1 MKDFFNRRQRFSLRK
16 YSFGVASV
24 LLGTALFAAHSAQAD
39 EVGTPTVS
47 AGNPGTSVAGES
59 SSSLVNTTTTAP
71 QPNPAASVTSPSAS
85 ATSTST
91 VALVSTASE
100 VASASTTETTST
112 ATAPATTATAAA
124 TASSTPTAAGTT
136 SVGSATSSS
145 TGATST
151 SAVTPTAVQPTVAQP
166 VAPTTQPTATT
177 QPVSAPT
184 ATQPVA
190 STQPTS
196 ASVAQPATTT
206 LTTSTPSPTS
216 AANTAALTTM
226 LTANPMS
233 AVGTAPEVRSRSSR
247 RRRSLDNPESTSYT
261 TGAATATPIM
271 SDPNGA
277 TITNRPL
284 VVPTPKDPNDHI
296 TAGIN
301 YQLNPNTSQYTYLVT
316 DLMGFN
322 KAYNTKYYYRMS
334 KPYDNS
340 TNVTIELVDGATN
353 TVKETKQING
363 AGTVNLGQATLA
375 PISGA
380 KQAYI
385 EFRFENIVDADK
397 TNRPALRATWKYNGS
412 ATDFDGQRSAIQIYD
427 VVNPANEGTT
437 ITDPQYYIP
446 RLTHKTTYY
455 KVVDKNASTYDKN
468 RLVGKFVQDTNGN
481 YIKNSSTAGDYKLV
495 NKDGIP
501 DVGTQSY
508 RETGNEESLGSFTLT
523 AMEGQDFHAS
533 ALRAF
538 EGYSLYQT
546 ADPRSLVD
554 VLKKP
559 YQVGQRWFDVANA
572 EGAVKRIKE
581 VVKEDG
587 TVRIEMWA
595 IKSDS
600 LNKIA
605 KDVNT
610 DGYVKVYE
618 TVIRPGSNNKID
630 HPEDLGKYP
639 TIDDAGWNRDNN
651 TPSYPGLKPEYRDK
665 LVKGQPF
672 AIFSDKQ
679 NTNYKGDL
687 EFARGSGADFIY
699 KRPDGTFYRMSWAGT
714 VAQNNVE
721 VKENPVSATEAA
733 QYSPRYSSAGEFY
746 VNRGS
751 SDTSY
756 TINGVPVAS
765 GNIFRLENKLT
776 PSYETIY
783 YYVKNEPIDI
793 ELKLKKVL
801 KSLNTTVQPELKK
814 GAFSFNITNV
824 AADPANPLEK
834 DGPAINAT
842 VTNKEDG
849 SIPFTQ
855 KITQA
860 DGTEKEVSL
869 IQLDKVGI
877 YKYRIT
883 EVAGSDT
890 EVDYDGMSVIATVTV
905 TEKKDSSGNYLG
917 EHEYTVTYTS
927 KKGQD
932 DSGNKTDPDVSAT
945 NPTGTGTDTE
955 FNNFVVAPVNVE
967 FDFTKKL
974 SGRNLKANEFTFNLL
989 NEAGAVVGTA
999 KNDANGNIKFTG
1011 IKYKVSDLGTNSAG
1025 KRNDSKT
1032 FNYTVKEVVPTTAE
1046 AGMSYDQMEA
1056 KVAVTVTKTG
1066 HTLTTATTYSSVNGI
1081 DANGNPTTGVD
1092 KEFNNTFTPNPVKVN
1107 LEFDKSLSNGT
1118 LNAGDFSFKLTGD
1131 GNVNETVTNKA
1142 NGKINFSTLSFDK
1155 AGVYNYTVKEV
1166 AGTNTDVDYDAMTI
1180 NVKVT
1185 VTKDANTG
1193 LLSASTV
1200 MTSSG
1205 GEATDANDRVFN
1217 NYVVPAIPIRVD
1229 FKKALVGR
1237 PLKKNEFTFEMKDK
1251 NGVVV
1256 ATGTNDEHGVVTFN
1270 QLPEVTNAQVGKV
1283 IKYTVS
1289 EKVPANKEFGV
1300 TYDNMVAEVSVS
1312 VVKNATSHALQ
1323 AVVTYPGGD
1332 TEFNNT
1338 VTPPTTPDFQPEKFI
1353 VNKEKYDITGTKLM
1367 DDDDELADEYT
1378 DTNANPYADGTA
1390 NNEPENLNTKT
1401 VKKGD
1406 KIVYQVWLDTTNLK
1420 ASDNI
1425 QAVGISDKYEADKL
1439 EINVADIKAY
1449 DSVTG
1454 VDVTDKFDI
1463 TVNNGVITATSKASF
1478 IKDIN
1483 NDPVIDTTK
1492 FAFGRYYKFD
1502 IPATVKMTTP
1512 NGVDIENTA
1521 NQIVHQYDPTNRN
1534 ITKPE
1539 KPTQKRVVNLPVP
1552 LEFDFTKKLD
1562 GRNLVENEF
1571 TFVLK
1576 KDGVAIQTVKNS
1588 APDATTGIAKIA
1600 FKPLEFTKAD
1610 AGNTFTY
1617 TVEEVAGTDATVSY
1631 DNMVATIK
1639 VEVKHD
1645 GTTMTTVVNMLQDAP
1660 DKEFNNTVKPPE
1672 EPKFNPEKY
1681 VVSKE
1686 KFDIT
1691 GDKLLDDDSELADKY
1706 GDTKANPYVDGTAN
1720 NEPENLNTKTVKPGS
1735 KLVYQVWL
1743 DTKQFSATNTENI
1756 QTVGI
1761 TDNYDEAKL
1770 DVNSIKVYDSVTGAD
1785 VTSKFDIANTGGVI
1799 TATLKAGFT
1808 KSLGDAN
1815 NTQIIDTTKFAFGRY
1830 YKVDISTTVK
1840 TDAPAGK
1847 DIENTA
1853 GQIVHYYNPRTNTV
1867 EKPEKPTEKRVNSVP
1882 VPLELKF
1889 TKALD
1894 GRALQAGEFEFI
1906 LEKDGVEV
1914 ERVKNDAAGKINF
1927 KKLEFGKNDLGKT
1940 YNYTVREVAG
1950 TDATVTYD
1958 TMVATVSVS
1967 ISHDGT
1973 AKAIVKNV
1981 VDAPDKEFNNK
1992 VKPPEE
1998 PKFNP
2003 EKYVVSTEKFDIT
2016 GDKLLDDDSEL
2027 TDKYGDTNANPYAD
2041 GTANN
2046 EPENLNTKTVKP
2058 GSKLVYQVWLDT
2070 TQFSAT
2076 NTENIQTVGI
2086 TDNYDEAK
2094 LNVNSIKVYDSVT
2107 GSDVTSKFDIANT
2120 GGVITATLKAGFTKS
2135 LGDANNTQIIDTTKF
2150 AFGRYYKVDISTTVK
2165 TDAPAGKD
2173 IENTAGQI
2181 VHYYNPRTN
2190 TVEKPEKPTEKRVNS
2205 VPVPL
2210 ELNFTK
2216 KLDGRQLKANEFTFV
2231 LKKDGVEVER
2241 AKNDA
2246 PDATTGIAKIN
2257 FTKLEFG
2264 KDDIGK
2270 TYNYTVEEVKG
2281 TDSTVSYDGMVAT
2294 VRVSISHDGTA
2305 KAIVKNVVD
2314 APDKEFDNR
2323 VTPPE
2328 EPKFNPE
2335 KYVVRDEDF
2344 DLTGKKLLDDDSEL
2358 ADKYG
2363 DTKINPYADKS
2374 NNNEKVTVRNDKGEL
2389 EEVFENLNTQP
2400 VKRGQ
2405 KFYYQV
2411 WLDTTQF
2418 SANNKENIQTVG
2430 ITDNYDESK
2439 LIVTKN
2445 TIKVYDGETGADVTS
2460 KFDVAVTNG
2469 IITAN
2474 LKSGF
2479 TKSLGDANNT
2489 QVIDTTKFEFG
2500 RYYKVVIPATVSQD
2514 AYDGSEIENTA
2525 TQTVHYYNPRT
2536 HTVETPDKPTQKRV
2550 NNIPTAIQLIFGK
2563 TLNGRK
2569 LQADEFSFV
2578 LKDKETNKILE
2589 KAKNDADGKV
2599 TFKTI
2604 NYSKA
2609 DIGQTFNYIV
2619 EEEKGDKP
2627 GVTYDDMKVNVTVQ
2641 VIQPSSGDQLST
2653 VISYATEGGDA
2664 FTADDTVFD
2673 NNVTPNFKPEKYVVS
2688 KEKFDLKGTKLLDD
2702 DAPNGKV
2709 EAENLNHHTLTRGQK
2724 FYYQVWL
2731 DTREFTA
2738 ESNIQSVGITDDYD
2752 EAKLDID
2759 ESAIKVYDGE
2769 TDVTD
2774 KFDISIKNGVIYA
2787 TSKPSLTKPISATDA
2802 TPVIDTT
2809 KFAFGRYYKFDIPA
2823 TVKNIKDNDGVE
2835 FSNTANEIVHQYNP
2849 YNKQVTTPKKPTQT
2863 RENNV
2868 PVPLEFNYTKKL
2880 EGRELTAGE
2889 FSFLLKDQDGKVLQ
2903 TVSNDKDGHIKFEQL
2918 LFSKADLGKTF
2929 TYTVEEV
2936 NDNKPGISYDAM
2948 KATVTVQVTKDG
2960 KILKTVVNHASAGG
2974 NATDANDKEFNN
2986 KVVPPEK
2993 PKFQPEK
3000 YVVNQEKFDITGDKL
3015 VDDDKELADKYADT
3029 NANPYVDKTDNNEKE
3044 NLNTKTVKRGDK
3056 LVYQVWLDTTKFDA
3070 NNKDYIQTVGITDN
3084 YDEKKLNVNQPD
3096 IKAYD
3101 GKTGKDVTAMFD
3113 IKVENGVITAN
3124 LKDGFTKSLGD
3135 KDNTQIIDTT
3145 KFAFGRYYKFDI
3157 PAIVKDSKNEK
3168 GEFDVPSGSDIEN
3181 TAGQTVHY
3189 YDPTVKKVVKTP
3201 EKPTEKRV
3209 VNISASV
3216 TFEFTKKLGGRDL
3229 KAGEFSFV
3237 LKDRKGK
3244 VIETVSNDA
3253 DGKIKFSAL
3262 EYKHGEEGIHFYT
3275 VEEVKGNDTTVTY
3288 DKMVAKVTVLVAKGG
3303 NVMTVTSKLP
3313 EDTEFNNIVTPPTP
3327 PTPVVP
3333 PVTPPTPP
3341 TPVVP
3346 PVTPPTPPT
3355 PVVPP
3360 VTPPTP
3366 PTPVVPPVTPPTPPT
3381 PVVPPVT
3388 PPTPPT
3394 PVVPPVTPPTSPE
3407 VSREQGL
3414 PKTGENK
3421 SVVAMAFGGL
3431 LAAAG
3436 LGLAG
3441 KRKKED

>member
-91 VALVSTASE
+91 VALVSPASE

-455 KVVDKNASTYDKN
+455 KVVDKNASTYDMN

-495 NKDGIP
+495 NKDGTP

-630 HPEDLGKYP
+630 HPEDFGKNP

-651 TPSYPGLKPEYRDK
+651 KPSYEGLKPEYRDK
-665 LVKGQPF
+665 LVMGQPF

-699 KRPDGTFYRMSWAGT
+699 KRPDGTFYRMSWAGN

-1217 NYVVPAIPIRVD
+1217 NFVVPAIPIRVD

-1237 PLKKNEFTFEMKDK
+1237 SLKANEFTFEMKDSA
-1251 NGVVV
+1251 GTVV
-1256 ATGTNDEHGVVTFN
+1256 ATGTNDANGVVTFN
-1270 QLPEVTNAQVGKV
+1270 QLPKVKNAQVGQT
-1283 IKYTVS
+1283 IKYYVS
-1289 EKVPANKEFGV
+1289 EKVPSNKEFGV
-1300 TYDNMVAEVSVS
+1300 TYDSMVAEVSVTVS
-1312 VVKNATSHALQ
+1312 KNADHTLKAT
-1323 AVVTYPGGD
+1323 VTYPGGD

-1338 VTPPTTPDFQPEKFI
+1338 VIPPTTPDFQPEKFI
-1353 VNKEKYDITGTKLM
+1353 VNKEKYDITGNKLM
-1367 DDDDELADEYT
+1367 DDDDELADEYV
-1378 DTNANPYADGTA
+1378 DTNANPYVDGTT

-1406 KIVYQVWLDTTNLK
+1406 KIVYQVWLDTTKLK

-1454 VDVTDKFDI
+1454 VDVTAKFDI
-1463 TVNNGVITATSKASF
+1463 KVENGTITATSKNEF
-1478 IKDIN
+1478 IKDAN
-1483 NDPVIDTTK
+1483 NNPVIDTTK
-1492 FAFGRYYKFD
+1492 FEFGRYYKFD
-1502 IPATVKMTTP
+1502 IPATVKTTTP
-1512 NGVDIENTA
+1512 DGVDIVNTA
-1521 NQIVHQYDPTNRN
+1521 NQVVHQYDPTKK
-1534 ITKPE
+1534 TVTTPPK
-1539 KPTQKRVVNLPVP
+1539 KDTQKRVVNLPISLP
-1552 LEFDFTKKLD
+1552 LNFTKRLD
-1562 GRNLVENEF
+1562 GRQLQANEF
-1571 TFVLK
+1571 TFELR
-1576 KDGVAIQTVKNS
+1576 KDGVKVADAQND
-1588 APDATTGIAKIA
+1588 APNANGVAKIN
-1600 FKPLEFTKAD
+1600 FKALQFTHDDLGK
-1610 AGNTFTY
+1610 TYTY
-1617 TVEEVAGTDATVSY
+1617 TVNEVAGSDATVTY
-1631 DNMVATIK
+1631 DTMVATITVTIQK
-1639 VEVKHD
+1639 D
-1645 GTTMTTVVNMLQDAP
+1645 GTAKAIVAHLDQDAP

-1681 VVSKE
+1681 VVDKE

-1691 GDKLLDDDSELADKY
+1691 GDKLVDDDKELADKY
-1706 GDTKANPYVDGTAN
+1706 ADTNANPYADDASN
-1720 NEPENLNTKTVKPGS
+1720 NEPENLNTKTVKPGD

-1756 QTVGI
+1756 QTLGI
-1761 TDNYDEAKL
+1761 TDNYDEDKL
-1770 DVNSIKVYDSVTGAD
+1770 DVNSIKVYDSVTGTD

-1830 YKVDISTTVK
+1830 YKVDIV
-1840 TDAPAGK
+1840 
-1847 DIENTA
+1847 
-1853 GQIVHYYNPRTNTV
+1853 
-1867 EKPEKPTEKRVNSVP
+1867 
-1882 VPLELKF
+1882 
-1889 TKALD
+1889 
-1894 GRALQAGEFEFI
+1894 
-1906 LEKDGVEV
+1906 
-1914 ERVKNDAAGKINF
+1914 
-1927 KKLEFGKNDLGKT
+1927 
-1940 YNYTVREVAG
+1940 
-1950 TDATVTYD
+1950 
-1958 TMVATVSVS
+1958 
-1967 ISHDGT
+1967 
-1973 AKAIVKNV
+1973 
-1981 VDAPDKEFNNK
+1981 
-1992 VKPPEE
+1992 
-1998 PKFNP
+1998 
-2003 EKYVVSTEKFDIT
+2003 
-2016 GDKLLDDDSEL
+2016 
-2027 TDKYGDTNANPYAD
+2027 
-2041 GTANN
+2041 
-2046 EPENLNTKTVKP
+2046 
-2058 GSKLVYQVWLDT
+2058 
-2070 TQFSAT
+2070 
-2076 NTENIQTVGI
+2076 
-2086 TDNYDEAK
+2086 
-2094 LNVNSIKVYDSVT
+2094 
-2107 GSDVTSKFDIANT
+2107 
-2120 GGVITATLKAGFTKS
+2120 
-2135 LGDANNTQIIDTTKF
+2135 
-2150 AFGRYYKVDISTTVK
+2150 TTVK

-2328 EPKFNPE
+2328 EPEFKPE
-2335 KYVVRDEDF
+2335 KYVVRDEYF

-2374 NNNEKVTVRNDKGEL
+2374 NNNEKVTVPNDKGEL

-2445 TIKVYDGETGADVTS
+2445 TIKVYDGETGTDVTS
-2460 KFDVAVTNG
+2460 KFDVAVTNDG

-2536 HTVETPDKPTQKRV
+2536 HKVETPDKPTQKRV

-3216 TFEFTKKLGGRDL
+3216 TFEFTKKLEGRDL

>member
-91 VALVSTASE
+91 VALVSPASE
-100 VASASTTETTST
+100 VASASTTETTSI

-233 AVGTAPEVRSRSSR
+233 AAGTATEVRSRSSR
-247 RRRSLDNPESTSYT
+247 RRRSLDNPESTSHT
-261 TGAATATPIM
+261 TGAATATPTM

-455 KVVDKNASTYDKN
+455 KVVDKNASTYDMN

-495 NKDGIP
+495 NKDGTP

-630 HPEDLGKYP
+630 HPEDLGKNP

-699 KRPDGTFYRMSWAGT
+699 KRPDGTFYRMSWAGN

-765 GNIFRLENKLT
+765 GNIFRLENKLS
-776 PSYETIY
+776 PSYETVY

-860 DGTEKEVSL
+860 DGAEKEVSL

-890 EVDYDGMSVIATVTV
+890 EVDYDEMSVTATVTV
-905 TEKKDSSGNYLG
+905 TEKKDASGNYLG
-917 EHEYTVTYTS
+917 EYEYTVTYTS
-927 KKGQD
+927 EKGQD
-932 DSGNKTDPDVSAT
+932 DKGKETGTNVSAT
-945 NPTGTGTDTE
+945 NPKEKTGTDTE

-989 NEAGAVVGTA
+989 NEAGTVVGTA

-1166 AGTNTDVDYDAMTI
+1166 PGTNTDVDYDAMTI

-1217 NYVVPAIPIRVD
+1217 NFVVPPVPVNVN
-1229 FKKALVGR
+1229 FTKALAGR
-1237 PLKKNEFTFEMKDK
+1237 TLVAGEFTFEMKDE

-1270 QLPEVTNAQVGKV
+1270 QLPEVKNAQVGKV
-1283 IKYTVS
+1283 IKYKVT

-1300 TYDNMVAEVSVS
+1300 TYDNMVAEVSVTVS
-1312 VVKNATSHALQ
+1312 KNADHTLKAT
-1323 AVVTYPGGD
+1323 VTYPGGD

-1353 VNKEKYDITGTKLM
+1353 VNKEKFDITGNKLM
-1367 DDDDELADEYT
+1367 DDDDELANEYT
-1378 DTNANPYADGTA
+1378 DTNANPYVDGTI

-1425 QAVGISDKYEADKL
+1425 QAVGITDKYEADKL
-1439 EINVADIKAY
+1439 KINVADIKAY

-1454 VDVTDKFDI
+1454 ADVTSKFVI
-1463 TVNNGVITATSKASF
+1463 AVNNGEITATSKDEF
-1478 IKDIN
+1478 IKDKVN
-1483 NDPVIDTTK
+1483 NPVIDTTK
-1492 FAFGRYYKFD
+1492 FEFGRYYKFD
-1502 IPATVKMTTP
+1502 IPATVKTTTP
-1512 NGVDIENTA
+1512 DGVDIVNTA
-1521 NQIVHQYDPTNRN
+1521 NQIVHQYDPTKKDV
-1534 ITKPE
+1534 TKP
-1539 KPTQKRVVNLPVP
+1539 KKDTQKRVVNLPISLP
-1552 LEFDFTKKLD
+1552 LNFTKRLD
-1562 GRNLVENEF
+1562 GRQLQANEF
-1571 TFVLK
+1571 TFELR
-1576 KDGVAIQTVKNS
+1576 KDGVKVAEAQNG
-1588 APDATTGIAKIA
+1588 APNANGVAKIN
-1600 FKPLEFTKAD
+1600 FKALQFTHAD
-1610 AGNTFTY
+1610 LGKTYTY
-1617 TVEEVAGTDATVSY
+1617 TVNEVAGSDATVTY
-1631 DNMVATIK
+1631 DTMVATVRVSIS
-1639 VEVKHD
+1639 HD
-1645 GTTMTTVVNMLQDAP
+1645 GTAKAIVKNVVDAP
-1660 DKEFNNTVKPPE
+1660 DKEFNNKVKPPE

-1681 VVSKE
+1681 VVSTE

-1691 GDKLLDDDSELADKY
+1691 GDKLVDDDSELTDKY
-1706 GDTKANPYVDGTAN
+1706 GDTNANPYADGTAN

-1743 DTKQFSATNTENI
+1743 DTTQFSATNTENI

-1830 YKVDISTTVK
+1830 YKFDIVTTVK

-1867 EKPEKPTEKRVNSVP
+1867 EKPN
-1882 VPLELKF
+1882 
-1889 TKALD
+1889 
-1894 GRALQAGEFEFI
+1894 
-1906 LEKDGVEV
+1906 
-1914 ERVKNDAAGKINF
+1914 
-1927 KKLEFGKNDLGKT
+1927 
-1940 YNYTVREVAG
+1940 
-1950 TDATVTYD
+1950 
-1958 TMVATVSVS
+1958 
-1967 ISHDGT
+1967 
-1973 AKAIVKNV
+1973 
-1981 VDAPDKEFNNK
+1981 
-1992 VKPPEE
+1992 
-1998 PKFNP
+1998 
-2003 EKYVVSTEKFDIT
+2003 
-2016 GDKLLDDDSEL
+2016 
-2027 TDKYGDTNANPYAD
+2027 
-2041 GTANN
+2041 
-2046 EPENLNTKTVKP
+2046 
-2058 GSKLVYQVWLDT
+2058 
-2070 TQFSAT
+2070 
-2076 NTENIQTVGI
+2076 
-2086 TDNYDEAK
+2086 
-2094 LNVNSIKVYDSVT
+2094 
-2107 GSDVTSKFDIANT
+2107 
-2120 GGVITATLKAGFTKS
+2120 
-2135 LGDANNTQIIDTTKF
+2135 
-2150 AFGRYYKVDISTTVK
+2150 
-2165 TDAPAGKD
+2165 
-2173 IENTAGQI
+2173 
-2181 VHYYNPRTN
+2181 
-2190 TVEKPEKPTEKRVNS
+2190 KPTEKRVNS

-2358 ADKYG
+2358 ADKYS

-2960 KILKTVVNHASAGG
+2960 KILKTVVNHASTGG

-3084 YDEKKLNVNQPD
+3084 YDEKKLNVNQSD

-3216 TFEFTKKLGGRDL
+3216 TFEFTKKLEGRDL

-3394 PVVPPVTPPTSPE
+3394 PVVPPVTPPTPPTPVVPPVTPPTSPE

>member
-1 MKDFFNRRQRFSLRK
+1 
-16 YSFGVASV
+16 
-24 LLGTALFAAHSAQAD
+24 
-39 EVGTPTVS
+39 
-47 AGNPGTSVAGES
+47 
-59 SSSLVNTTTTAP
+59 
-71 QPNPAASVTSPSAS
+71 
-85 ATSTST
+85 
-91 VALVSTASE
+91 
-100 VASASTTETTST
+100 
-112 ATAPATTATAAA
+112 
-124 TASSTPTAAGTT
+124 
-136 SVGSATSSS
+136 
-145 TGATST
+145 
-151 SAVTPTAVQPTVAQP
+151 
-166 VAPTTQPTATT
+166 
-177 QPVSAPT
+177 
-184 ATQPVA
+184 
-190 STQPTS
+190 
-196 ASVAQPATTT
+196 
-206 LTTSTPSPTS
+206 
-216 AANTAALTTM
+216 M

-233 AVGTAPEVRSRSSR
+233 AAGTATEVRSRSSR
-247 RRRSLDNPESTSYT
+247 RRRSLDNPESTSHT
-261 TGAATATPIM
+261 TGAATATPTM

-455 KVVDKNASTYDKN
+455 KVVDKNASTYDMN

-495 NKDGIP
+495 NKDGTP

-630 HPEDLGKYP
+630 HPEDLGKNP

-699 KRPDGTFYRMSWAGT
+699 KRPDGTFYRMSWAGN

-765 GNIFRLENKLT
+765 GNIFRLENKLS
-776 PSYETIY
+776 PSYETVY

-860 DGTEKEVSL
+860 DGAEKEVSL

-890 EVDYDGMSVIATVTV
+890 EVDYDEMSVTATVTV
-905 TEKKDSSGNYLG
+905 TEKKDASGNYLG
-917 EHEYTVTYTS
+917 EYEYTVTYTS
-927 KKGQD
+927 EKGQD
-932 DSGNKTDPDVSAT
+932 DKGKETGTNVSAT
-945 NPTGTGTDTE
+945 NPKEKTGTDTE

-989 NEAGAVVGTA
+989 NEAGTVVGTA

-1217 NYVVPAIPIRVD
+1217 NFVVPAIPIRVD

-1237 PLKKNEFTFEMKDK
+1237 SLKANEFTFEMKDSA
-1251 NGVVV
+1251 GTVV
-1256 ATGTNDEHGVVTFN
+1256 ATGTNDANGVVTFN
-1270 QLPEVTNAQVGKV
+1270 QLPKVKNAQVGQT
-1283 IKYTVS
+1283 IKYYVS
-1289 EKVPANKEFGV
+1289 EKVPSNKEFGV
-1300 TYDNMVAEVSVS
+1300 TYDSMVAEVSVTVS
-1312 VVKNATSHALQ
+1312 KNADHTLKAT
-1323 AVVTYPGGD
+1323 VTYPGGD

-1353 VNKEKYDITGTKLM
+1353 VNKKEYDITGNKLM
-1367 DDDDELADEYT
+1367 DDDDELADEYV
-1378 DTNANPYADGTA
+1378 DTNANPYVDGTT

-1406 KIVYQVWLDTTNLK
+1406 EIVYQVWLDTTKLK

-1425 QAVGISDKYEADKL
+1425 QAVGITDKYEADKL
-1439 EINVADIKAY
+1439 EINASNIKAY

-1454 VDVTDKFDI
+1454 VDVTAKFDI
-1463 TVNNGVITATSKASF
+1463 KVENGTITATSKDEF
-1478 IKDIN
+1478 IKDAN
-1483 NDPVIDTTK
+1483 NNPVIDTTK
-1492 FAFGRYYKFD
+1492 FEFGRYYKFD

-1576 KDGVAIQTVKNS
+1576 KDGVAIQTAKNS

-1600 FKPLEFTKAD
+1600 FKPLEFTKAN

-1645 GTTMTTVVNMLQDAP
+1645 GTTKATVVNMLQDAP

-1681 VVSKE
+1681 VVDKE

-1691 GDKLLDDDSELADKY
+1691 GDKLVDDDKELADKY
-1706 GDTKANPYVDGTAN
+1706 ADTNANPYADDASN
-1720 NEPENLNTKTVKPGS
+1720 NEPENLNTKTVKPGD

-1756 QTVGI
+1756 QTLSI
-1761 TDNYDEAKL
+1761 TDNYDEDKL
-1770 DVNSIKVYDSVTGAD
+1770 DVNSIKVYDSVTGTD

-1830 YKVDISTTVK
+1830 YK
-1840 TDAPAGK
+1840 
-1847 DIENTA
+1847 
-1853 GQIVHYYNPRTNTV
+1853 
-1867 EKPEKPTEKRVNSVP
+1867 
-1882 VPLELKF
+1882 
-1889 TKALD
+1889 
-1894 GRALQAGEFEFI
+1894 
-1906 LEKDGVEV
+1906 
-1914 ERVKNDAAGKINF
+1914 
-1927 KKLEFGKNDLGKT
+1927 
-1940 YNYTVREVAG
+1940 
-1950 TDATVTYD
+1950 
-1958 TMVATVSVS
+1958 
-1967 ISHDGT
+1967 
-1973 AKAIVKNV
+1973 
-1981 VDAPDKEFNNK
+1981 
-1992 VKPPEE
+1992 
-1998 PKFNP
+1998 
-2003 EKYVVSTEKFDIT
+2003 FDI
-2016 GDKLLDDDSEL
+2016 
-2027 TDKYGDTNANPYAD
+2027 
-2041 GTANN
+2041 
-2046 EPENLNTKTVKP
+2046 V
-2058 GSKLVYQVWLDT
+2058 
-2070 TQFSAT
+2070 
-2076 NTENIQTVGI
+2076 
-2086 TDNYDEAK
+2086 
-2094 LNVNSIKVYDSVT
+2094 
-2107 GSDVTSKFDIANT
+2107 
-2120 GGVITATLKAGFTKS
+2120 
-2135 LGDANNTQIIDTTKF
+2135 
-2150 AFGRYYKVDISTTVK
+2150 TTVK

-2328 EPKFNPE
+2328 EPEFKPE

-2358 ADKYG
+2358 ADKYS

-2774 KFDISIKNGVIYA
+2774 KFKISIKNGVIYA

-2960 KILKTVVNHASAGG
+2960 KILKTVVNHASTGG

-3084 YDEKKLNVNQPD
+3084 YDEKKLNVNQSD

-3216 TFEFTKKLGGRDL
+3216 TFEFTKKLEGRDL

>member
-24 LLGTALFAAHSAQAD
+24 LLGTALFAAHSVQAD
-39 EVGTPTVS
+39 EVATPTVS

-71 QPNPAASVTSPSAS
+71 QSNPAASVTSPSAS

-91 VALVSTASE
+91 VALVSPASE

-112 ATAPATTATAAA
+112 AVAPATTATAAA

-166 VAPTTQPTATT
+166 VASTTQPTATT
-177 QPVSAPT
+177 QPVSTPT
-184 ATQPVA
+184 ATQPAA

-196 ASVAQPATTT
+196 ASVVQPATTT

-216 AANTAALTTM
+216 VANTAALTTM

-233 AVGTAPEVRSRSSR
+233 AAGTAPEVRSRSSR

-261 TGAATATPIM
+261 TGAATATPTM

-455 KVVDKNASTYDKN
+455 KVVDKNASTYNKN
-468 RLVGKFVQDTNGN
+468 RLVGKFVQDANGD
-481 YIKNSSTAGDYKLV
+481 YIKNSSTAGDYKLI
-495 NKDGIP
+495 NKDGTP
-501 DVGTQSY
+501 DVNTQSY

-523 AMEGQDFHAS
+523 AMEGQNFHAS

-572 EGAVKRIKE
+572 EGGVKRIKE

-630 HPEDLGKYP
+630 HPEDLGKNP

-651 TPSYPGLKPEYRDK
+651 KPSYEGLKPEYRDK
-665 LVKGQPF
+665 LVMGPPF

-699 KRPDGTFYRMSWAGT
+699 KRPDGTFYRMSWAGN

-756 TINGVPVAS
+756 PINGVPVAS
-765 GNIFRLENKLT
+765 GNIFRLENKLS
-776 PSYETIY
+776 PSYETVY
-783 YYVKNEPIDI
+783 YYVKNKPIDI
-793 ELKLKKVL
+793 ELNLKKVL
-801 KSLNTTVQPELKK
+801 KSLNTTVQPELKE
-814 GAFSFNITNV
+814 GDFSFNITNV

-917 EHEYTVTYTS
+917 EYEYTVTYTS
-927 KKGQD
+927 KNGQD
-932 DSGNKTDPDVSAT
+932 DSGESTDKNVSATDPDEK
-945 NPTGTGTDTE
+945 TGTDTE

-1217 NYVVPAIPIRVD
+1217 NFVVPPVPVNVN
-1229 FKKALVGR
+1229 FTKALAGR
-1237 PLKKNEFTFEMKDK
+1237 TLVAGEFTFEMKDE

-1270 QLPEVTNAQVGKV
+1270 QLPEVKNAQVGKV
-1283 IKYTVS
+1283 IKYKVT

-1300 TYDNMVAEVSVS
+1300 TYDNMVAEVSVTVS
-1312 VVKNATSHALQ
+1312 KNADHTLKAT
-1323 AVVTYPGGD
+1323 VTYPGGD

-1353 VNKEKYDITGTKLM
+1353 VNKEKFDITGNKLM
-1367 DDDDELADEYT
+1367 DDDNELTNEYT
-1378 DTNANPYADGTA
+1378 ETNADPYVDKTN

-1406 KIVYQVWLDTTNLK
+1406 EIVYQVWLDTTKLK

-1425 QAVGISDKYEADKL
+1425 QAVGITDKYEADKL
-1439 EINVADIKAY
+1439 KINAADIKAY

-1454 VDVTDKFDI
+1454 TDVTSKFVI
-1463 TVNNGVITATSKASF
+1463 TVNNGEITATSKDEF
-1478 IKDIN
+1478 IKDK
-1483 NDPVIDTTK
+1483 VIDTTK
-1492 FAFGRYYKFD
+1492 FEFGRYYKFD
-1502 IPATVKMTTP
+1502 IPATVKTTTP
-1512 NGVDIENTA
+1512 DGVDIENTA
-1521 NQIVHQYDPTNRN
+1521 NQIVHQYDPTKRD

-1539 KPTQKRVVNLPVP
+1539 KPTQKRVVNLPISLP
-1552 LEFDFTKKLD
+1552 LNFTKRLD
-1562 GRNLVENEF
+1562 GRQLQANEF
-1571 TFVLK
+1571 TFELR
-1576 KDGVAIQTVKNS
+1576 KDGVKVADAQND
-1588 APDATTGIAKIA
+1588 APNANGVAKIN
-1600 FKPLEFTKAD
+1600 FKALQFTHAD
-1610 AGNTFTY
+1610 LGKTYTY
-1617 TVEEVAGTDATVSY
+1617 TVNEVAGSDATVTY
-1631 DNMVATIK
+1631 DTMVATITVTIQK
-1639 VEVKHD
+1639 D
-1645 GTTMTTVVNMLQDAP
+1645 GTAKAIVAHLDQDAP

-1681 VVSKE
+1681 VVSTE

-1706 GDTKANPYVDGTAN
+1706 GDTNANPYVDGTAN

-1770 DVNSIKVYDSVTGAD
+1770 DVNSIKVYDSVTG
-1785 VTSKFDIANTGGVI
+1785 
-1799 TATLKAGFT
+1799 
-1808 KSLGDAN
+1808 
-1815 NTQIIDTTKFAFGRY
+1815 
-1830 YKVDISTTVK
+1830 
-1840 TDAPAGK
+1840 
-1847 DIENTA
+1847 
-1853 GQIVHYYNPRTNTV
+1853 
-1867 EKPEKPTEKRVNSVP
+1867 
-1882 VPLELKF
+1882 
-1889 TKALD
+1889 
-1894 GRALQAGEFEFI
+1894 
-1906 LEKDGVEV
+1906 
-1914 ERVKNDAAGKINF
+1914 
-1927 KKLEFGKNDLGKT
+1927 
-1940 YNYTVREVAG
+1940 
-1950 TDATVTYD
+1950 
-1958 TMVATVSVS
+1958 
-1967 ISHDGT
+1967 
-1973 AKAIVKNV
+1973 
-1981 VDAPDKEFNNK
+1981 
-1992 VKPPEE
+1992 
-1998 PKFNP
+1998 
-2003 EKYVVSTEKFDIT
+2003 
-2016 GDKLLDDDSEL
+2016 
-2027 TDKYGDTNANPYAD
+2027 
-2041 GTANN
+2041 
-2046 EPENLNTKTVKP
+2046 
-2058 GSKLVYQVWLDT
+2058 
-2070 TQFSAT
+2070 
-2076 NTENIQTVGI
+2076 
-2086 TDNYDEAK
+2086 
-2094 LNVNSIKVYDSVT
+2094 
-2107 GSDVTSKFDIANT
+2107 SDVTSKFDIANT

-2150 AFGRYYKVDISTTVK
+2150 AFGRYYKFDIVTTVK

-2241 AKNDA
+2241 AKNGA

-2774 KFDISIKNGVIYA
+2774 KFKISIKNGVIYA

-3084 YDEKKLNVNQPD
+3084 YDEKKLNVKQSD

-3216 TFEFTKKLGGRDL
+3216 TFEFTKKLEGRDL

>member
-71 QPNPAASVTSPSAS
+71 QSNPAASVTSPSAS

-91 VALVSTASE
+91 VALVSPASE
-100 VASASTTETTST
+100 VASASTTETTSI

-233 AVGTAPEVRSRSSR
+233 AAGTATEVRSRSSR
-247 RRRSLDNPESTSYT
+247 RRRSLDNPESTSHT
-261 TGAATATPIM
+261 TGAATATPTM

-455 KVVDKNASTYDKN
+455 KVVDKNASTYDMN
-468 RLVGKFVQDTNGN
+468 RLVGKFVQDTHGN

-495 NKDGIP
+495 NKDGTP

-508 RETGNEESLGSFTLT
+508 RETGNEESLGSFILT

-630 HPEDLGKYP
+630 HPEDLGKNP

-699 KRPDGTFYRMSWAGT
+699 KRPDGTFYRMSWAGN

-765 GNIFRLENKLT
+765 GNIFRLENKLS
-776 PSYETIY
+776 PSYETVY

-860 DGTEKEVSL
+860 DGAEKEVSL

-890 EVDYDGMSVIATVTV
+890 EVDYDEMSVTATVTV
-905 TEKKDSSGNYLG
+905 TEKKDASGNYLG
-917 EHEYTVTYTS
+917 EYEYTVTYTS
-927 KKGQD
+927 EKGQD
-932 DSGNKTDPDVSAT
+932 DKGKETGTNVSAT
-945 NPTGTGTDTE
+945 NPKEKTGTDTE

-999 KNDANGNIKFTG
+999 KNDLNGNIKFTG

-1217 NYVVPAIPIRVD
+1217 NFVVPPVPVNVN
-1229 FKKALVGR
+1229 FTKALAGR
-1237 PLKKNEFTFEMKDK
+1237 TLVAGEFTFEMKDE

-1270 QLPEVTNAQVGKV
+1270 QLPEVKNAQVGKV
-1283 IKYTVS
+1283 IKYKVT

-1300 TYDNMVAEVSVS
+1300 TYDNMVAEVSVTVS
-1312 VVKNATSHALQ
+1312 KNADHTLKAT
-1323 AVVTYPGGD
+1323 VTYPGGD

-1353 VNKEKYDITGTKLM
+1353 VNKEKFDITGNKLM
-1367 DDDDELADEYT
+1367 DDDNELTNEYT
-1378 DTNANPYADGTA
+1378 ETNADPYVDKTN

-1406 KIVYQVWLDTTNLK
+1406 EIVYQVWLDTTNLK

-1425 QAVGISDKYEADKL
+1425 QAVGITDKYEADKL
-1439 EINVADIKAY
+1439 KINVADIKAY

-1454 VDVTDKFDI
+1454 ADVTSKFVI
-1463 TVNNGVITATSKASF
+1463 TVNNGEITATSKNEF
-1478 IKDIN
+1478 IKDK
-1483 NDPVIDTTK
+1483 VIDTTK
-1492 FAFGRYYKFD
+1492 FEFGRYYKFD

-1521 NQIVHQYDPTNRN
+1521 NQIVHQYDPTKRD

-1645 GTTMTTVVNMLQDAP
+1645 GTTKTTVVNKLQDAP

-1681 VVSKE
+1681 VVDKE

-1691 GDKLLDDDSELADKY
+1691 GDKLVDDDSELADKY
-1706 GDTKANPYVDGTAN
+1706 GDTNANPYADGTAN
-1720 NEPENLNTKTVKPGS
+1720 NEPENLNTKTVKPGD

-1770 DVNSIKVYDSVTGAD
+1770 D
-1785 VTSKFDIANTGGVI
+1785 
-1799 TATLKAGFT
+1799 
-1808 KSLGDAN
+1808 
-1815 NTQIIDTTKFAFGRY
+1815 
-1830 YKVDISTTVK
+1830 
-1840 TDAPAGK
+1840 
-1847 DIENTA
+1847 
-1853 GQIVHYYNPRTNTV
+1853 
-1867 EKPEKPTEKRVNSVP
+1867 
-1882 VPLELKF
+1882 
-1889 TKALD
+1889 
-1894 GRALQAGEFEFI
+1894 
-1906 LEKDGVEV
+1906 
-1914 ERVKNDAAGKINF
+1914 
-1927 KKLEFGKNDLGKT
+1927 
-1940 YNYTVREVAG
+1940 
-1950 TDATVTYD
+1950 
-1958 TMVATVSVS
+1958 
-1967 ISHDGT
+1967 
-1973 AKAIVKNV
+1973 
-1981 VDAPDKEFNNK
+1981 
-1992 VKPPEE
+1992 
-1998 PKFNP
+1998 
-2003 EKYVVSTEKFDIT
+2003 
-2016 GDKLLDDDSEL
+2016 
-2027 TDKYGDTNANPYAD
+2027 
-2041 GTANN
+2041 
-2046 EPENLNTKTVKP
+2046 
-2058 GSKLVYQVWLDT
+2058 
-2070 TQFSAT
+2070 
-2076 NTENIQTVGI
+2076 
-2086 TDNYDEAK
+2086 
-2094 LNVNSIKVYDSVT
+2094 VNSIKVYDSVT

-2150 AFGRYYKVDISTTVK
+2150 AFGRYYKFDIVTTVK

-2241 AKNDA
+2241 AKNGA

-2536 HTVETPDKPTQKRV
+2536 HKVETPDKPTQKRV

-2609 DIGQTFNYIV
+2609 DIGHTFNYIV

-2627 GVTYDDMKVNVTVQ
+2627 GITYDDMKVNVTVQ

-3084 YDEKKLNVNQPD
+3084 YDEKKLNVKQSD

-3216 TFEFTKKLGGRDL
+3216 TFEFTKKLEGRDL

>member
-91 VALVSTASE
+91 VALVSPASE

-151 SAVTPTAVQPTVAQP
+151 SAVTPTVVQPTVAQP
-166 VAPTTQPTATT
+166 VASTTQPTATT

-233 AVGTAPEVRSRSSR
+233 AAGTAPEVRSRSSR
-247 RRRSLDNPESTSYT
+247 RRRDAANPVTTNYT
-261 TGAATATPIM
+261 TGPATATPAM

-277 TITNRPL
+277 TISSRPL
-284 VVPTPKDPNDHI
+284 VVPTPKDSGQHV
-296 TAGIN
+296 TTGIDF
-301 YQLNPNTSQYTYLVT
+301 QLNPNPSQYTFAVT
-316 DLMGFN
+316 DLNSFN
-322 KAYNTKYYYRMS
+322 ATYNKKYYYRLS
-334 KPYDNS
+334 KPYNASNDI
-340 TNVTIELVDGATN
+340 TIELVDGQN
-353 TVKETKQING
+353 NNVVETKSING
-363 AGTVNLGQATLA
+363 SGTVSLGQSILA
-375 PISGA
+375 PLTGSS
-380 KQAYI
+380 QAYI
-385 EFRFENIVDADK
+385 EFRFENIQDADK
-397 TNRPALRATWKYNGS
+397 SSRPALRATWKVSGLVQNF
-412 ATDFDGQRSAIQIYD
+412 AGQRSGIQIYD
-427 VVNPANEGTT
+427 VANKANEGTS

-446 RLTHKTTYY
+446 RLTDKTTYY
-455 KVVDKNASTYDKN
+455 KAVDRGT
-468 RLVGKFVQDTNGN
+468 RQDVSRTEGIATITTAKRSNDV
-481 YIKNSSTAGDYKLV
+481 KNSDIVARYADGTVDVRNENGQIV
-495 NKDGIP
+495 NKTTYVNVDRNNINPQEYKEDGAEINL
-501 DVGTQSY
+501 GTYTS
-508 RETGNEESLGSFTLT
+508 TG
-523 AMEGQDFHAS
+523 MEGQNLTAS
-533 ALRAF
+533 GLRAF
-538 EGYSLYQT
+538 EGYKLYQT
-546 ADPRSLVD
+546 ADSRSLID
-554 VLKKP
+554 VLKQP
-559 YQVGQRWFDVANA
+559 FHVGQRWFDVANA
-572 EGAVKRIKE
+572 QGGVKRIKE
-581 VVKEDG
+581 VVSEDG

-600 LNKIA
+600 LNKISS
-605 KDVNT
+605 DLNT
-610 DGYVKVYE
+610 DGYFKVYE
-618 TVIRPGSNNKID
+618 TVIPPGKNNYDVRPQ
-630 HPEDLGKYP
+630 
-639 TIDDAGWNRDNN
+639 DAGKDIDVSDPGWNQDNN
-651 TPSYPGLKPEYRDK
+651 TPQIPKPGFEYIDSLKSK
-665 LVKGQPF
+665 LVQGKPF
-672 AIFSDKQ
+672 TIFSDKQ
-679 NTNYKGDL
+679 VTNYKGDL
-687 EFARGSGADFIY
+687 QFEKTENNVTTLLF
-699 KRPDGTFYRMSWAGT
+699 KRPNGTFYKMD
-714 VAQNNVE
+714 
-721 VKENPVSATEAA
+721 KEYLQDASGNPTGKVNMKETDVSATDANG
-733 QYSPRYSSAGEFY
+733 YKPTYVSKGEFY
-746 VNRGS
+746 VNRGDKDNAYS
-751 SDTSY
+751 
-756 TINGVPVAS
+756 INGTPVSSGNVFRLQNDLNPVYRTVYYYAKPEPVKVKLQFTKALAGRTLQDGEFDFKIQDTAS
-765 GNIFRLENKLT
+765 GYNETVSNQNGKVTFSELT
-776 PSYETIY
+776 FTKPGVYTY
-783 YYVKNEPIDI
+783 KVNEVP
-793 ELKLKKVL
+793 
-801 KSLNTTVQPELKK
+801 
-814 GAFSFNITNV
+814 
-824 AADPANPLEK
+824 
-834 DGPAINAT
+834 
-842 VTNKEDG
+842 
-849 SIPFTQ
+849 
-855 KITQA
+855 
-860 DGTEKEVSL
+860 GT
-869 IQLDKVGI
+869 
-877 YKYRIT
+877 
-883 EVAGSDT
+883 DT
-890 EVDYDGMSVIATVTV
+890 DVDYDGMESTVTITV
-905 TEKKDSSGNYLG
+905 TEKNAIGDLDAK
-917 EHEYTVTYTS
+917 VTYTS
-927 KKGQD
+927 INGQD
-932 DSGNKTDPDVSAT
+932 DSGNTTDTNVSAT
-945 NPTGTGTDTE
+945 NPTVRTGTDTE

-999 KNDANGNIKFTG
+999 KNDLNGNIKFTG

-1237 PLKKNEFTFEMKDK
+1237 PLKENEFTFEMKDK

-1270 QLPEVTNAQVGKV
+1270 QLPEVKNAQVGKV

-1300 TYDNMVAEVSVS
+1300 TYDNMVAEVSVTVS
-1312 VVKNATSHALQ
+1312 KNADHTLKATV
-1323 AVVTYPGGD
+1323 AYPGGD

-1353 VNKEKYDITGTKLM
+1353 VNKKKFDITGNKLM
-1367 DDDDELADEYT
+1367 DDDNELTNEYT
-1378 DTNANPYADGTA
+1378 ETNADPYVDKTN

-1406 KIVYQVWLDTTNLK
+1406 EIVYQVWLDTTKLK

-1425 QAVGISDKYEADKL
+1425 QAVGITDKYEADKL

-1454 VDVTDKFDI
+1454 ADVTSKFVI
-1463 TVNNGVITATSKASF
+1463 TVNNGEITATSKDEF
-1478 IKDIN
+1478 IKDKVN
-1483 NDPVIDTTK
+1483 NPVIDTTK
-1492 FAFGRYYKFD
+1492 FEFGRYYKFD
-1502 IPATVKMTTP
+1502 IPATVKTTTP
-1512 NGVDIENTA
+1512 DGVDIENTA
-1521 NQIVHQYDPTNRN
+1521 NQVIHQYDPTKK
-1534 ITKPE
+1534 TVTTPPQKD
-1539 KPTQKRVVNLPVP
+1539 TQKRVVNLPISLP
-1552 LEFDFTKKLD
+1552 LNFTKRLD
-1562 GRNLVENEF
+1562 GRQLQANEF
-1571 TFVLK
+1571 TFELR
-1576 KDGVAIQTVKNS
+1576 KDGVKVADAQND
-1588 APDATTGIAKIA
+1588 APNANGVAKIN
-1600 FKPLEFTKAD
+1600 FKALQFTHAD
-1610 AGNTFTY
+1610 LGKTYTY
-1617 TVEEVAGTDATVSY
+1617 TVNEVAGSDATVTY
-1631 DNMVATIK
+1631 DTMVATITVTIQK
-1639 VEVKHD
+1639 D
-1645 GTTMTTVVNMLQDAP
+1645 GTAKAIVAHLDQDAP

-1691 GDKLLDDDSELADKY
+1691 GDKLLDDDSELTDKY
-1706 GDTKANPYVDGTAN
+1706 GDTNANPYADGTAN

-1830 YKVDISTTVK
+1830 YKFDIVTTVK

-1867 EKPEKPTEKRVNSVP
+1867 EKPN
-1882 VPLELKF
+1882 
-1889 TKALD
+1889 
-1894 GRALQAGEFEFI
+1894 
-1906 LEKDGVEV
+1906 
-1914 ERVKNDAAGKINF
+1914 
-1927 KKLEFGKNDLGKT
+1927 
-1940 YNYTVREVAG
+1940 
-1950 TDATVTYD
+1950 
-1958 TMVATVSVS
+1958 
-1967 ISHDGT
+1967 
-1973 AKAIVKNV
+1973 
-1981 VDAPDKEFNNK
+1981 
-1992 VKPPEE
+1992 
-1998 PKFNP
+1998 
-2003 EKYVVSTEKFDIT
+2003 
-2016 GDKLLDDDSEL
+2016 
-2027 TDKYGDTNANPYAD
+2027 
-2041 GTANN
+2041 
-2046 EPENLNTKTVKP
+2046 
-2058 GSKLVYQVWLDT
+2058 
-2070 TQFSAT
+2070 
-2076 NTENIQTVGI
+2076 
-2086 TDNYDEAK
+2086 
-2094 LNVNSIKVYDSVT
+2094 
-2107 GSDVTSKFDIANT
+2107 
-2120 GGVITATLKAGFTKS
+2120 
-2135 LGDANNTQIIDTTKF
+2135 
-2150 AFGRYYKVDISTTVK
+2150 
-2165 TDAPAGKD
+2165 
-2173 IENTAGQI
+2173 
-2181 VHYYNPRTN
+2181 
-2190 TVEKPEKPTEKRVNS
+2190 KPTEKRVNS

-2335 KYVVRDEDF
+2335 KYVVRDKDF

-2358 ADKYG
+2358 ADKYS

-2774 KFDISIKNGVIYA
+2774 KFKISIKNGVIYA
-2787 TSKPSLTKPISATDA
+2787 TSKPSLTKPISATDS

-2863 RENNV
+2863 RDNNV

-3216 TFEFTKKLGGRDL
+3216 TFEFTKKLEGRDL

-3244 VIETVSNDA
+3244 VIETVSNDV

-3355 PVVPP
+3355 P
-3360 VTPPTP
+3360 
-3366 PTPVVPPVTPPTPPT
+3366 PT

>member
-39 EVGTPTVS
+39 EVATPTVT

-91 VALVSTASE
+91 VALVSPASE
-100 VASASTTETTST
+100 VANASTTETTST

-151 SAVTPTAVQPTVAQP
+151 SAVTPTVVQPTVAQP
-166 VAPTTQPTATT
+166 VASTTQPTATT

-233 AVGTAPEVRSRSSR
+233 AAGTATEVRSRSSR
-247 RRRSLDNPESTSYT
+247 RRRSLDNPESTSHT
-261 TGAATATPIM
+261 TGAATATPTM

-353 TVKETKQING
+353 TVKETKQITG

-455 KVVDKNASTYDKN
+455 KVVDKNASTYDMN

-495 NKDGIP
+495 NKDGTP

-523 AMEGQDFHAS
+523 AMEGQDVHAS

-630 HPEDLGKYP
+630 HPEDFGKNP

-651 TPSYPGLKPEYRDK
+651 KPSYEGLKPEYRDK
-665 LVKGQPF
+665 LVMGQPF

-699 KRPDGTFYRMSWAGT
+699 KRPDGTFYRMSWAGN

-751 SDTSY
+751 SNTSY

-765 GNIFRLENKLT
+765 GNIFRLENKLS
-776 PSYETIY
+776 PSYETVY

-814 GAFSFNITNV
+814 GDFSFNITNV

-855 KITQA
+855 KIRQA

-890 EVDYDGMSVIATVTV
+890 EVDYDGMSVTATVTV

-917 EHEYTVTYTS
+917 EYEYTVTYTS
-927 KKGQD
+927 KNGQD
-932 DSGNKTDPDVSAT
+932 DSGNTDVSAT

-1166 AGTNTDVDYDAMTI
+1166 PGTNTDVDYDAMTI

-1217 NYVVPAIPIRVD
+1217 NFVVPPVPVNVN
-1229 FKKALVGR
+1229 FTKALAGR
-1237 PLKKNEFTFEMKDK
+1237 TLVAGEFTFEMKDE

-1270 QLPEVTNAQVGKV
+1270 QLPEVKNAQVGKV
-1283 IKYTVS
+1283 IKYKVT

-1300 TYDNMVAEVSVS
+1300 TYDNMVAEVSVTVS
-1312 VVKNATSHALQ
+1312 KNADHTLKAT
-1323 AVVTYPGGD
+1323 VTYPGGD

-1353 VNKEKYDITGTKLM
+1353 VNKKKFDITGNKLM
-1367 DDDDELADEYT
+1367 DDDNELTNEYT
-1378 DTNANPYADGTA
+1378 ETNADPYVDKTN

-1406 KIVYQVWLDTTNLK
+1406 EIVYQVWLDTTKLK

-1425 QAVGISDKYEADKL
+1425 QAVGITDKYEADKL

-1454 VDVTDKFDI
+1454 ADVTSKFVI
-1463 TVNNGVITATSKASF
+1463 TVNNGEITATSKDEF
-1478 IKDIN
+1478 IKDK
-1483 NDPVIDTTK
+1483 VIDTTK
-1492 FAFGRYYKFD
+1492 FEFGRYYKFD

-1521 NQIVHQYDPTNRN
+1521 NQIVHQYDPTKRD

-1539 KPTQKRVVNLPVP
+1539 KPTQKRVVNLPISLP
-1552 LEFDFTKKLD
+1552 LNFTKRLD
-1562 GRNLVENEF
+1562 GRQLQANEF
-1571 TFVLK
+1571 TFELR
-1576 KDGVAIQTVKNS
+1576 KDGVKVADAQND
-1588 APDATTGIAKIA
+1588 APNANGVAKIN
-1600 FKPLEFTKAD
+1600 FKALQFTHAD
-1610 AGNTFTY
+1610 LGKTYTY
-1617 TVEEVAGTDATVSY
+1617 TVNEVAGSDATVTY
-1631 DNMVATIK
+1631 DTMVATITVTIQK
-1639 VEVKHD
+1639 D
-1645 GTTMTTVVNMLQDAP
+1645 GTAKAIVAHLDQDAP

-1691 GDKLLDDDSELADKY
+1691 GDKLLDDDSELTDKY
-1706 GDTKANPYVDGTAN
+1706 GDTNANPYVDGTAN

-1770 DVNSIKVYDSVTGAD
+1770 DVNSIKVYDSVTG
-1785 VTSKFDIANTGGVI
+1785 
-1799 TATLKAGFT
+1799 
-1808 KSLGDAN
+1808 
-1815 NTQIIDTTKFAFGRY
+1815 
-1830 YKVDISTTVK
+1830 
-1840 TDAPAGK
+1840 
-1847 DIENTA
+1847 
-1853 GQIVHYYNPRTNTV
+1853 
-1867 EKPEKPTEKRVNSVP
+1867 
-1882 VPLELKF
+1882 
-1889 TKALD
+1889 
-1894 GRALQAGEFEFI
+1894 
-1906 LEKDGVEV
+1906 
-1914 ERVKNDAAGKINF
+1914 
-1927 KKLEFGKNDLGKT
+1927 
-1940 YNYTVREVAG
+1940 
-1950 TDATVTYD
+1950 
-1958 TMVATVSVS
+1958 
-1967 ISHDGT
+1967 
-1973 AKAIVKNV
+1973 
-1981 VDAPDKEFNNK
+1981 
-1992 VKPPEE
+1992 
-1998 PKFNP
+1998 
-2003 EKYVVSTEKFDIT
+2003 
-2016 GDKLLDDDSEL
+2016 
-2027 TDKYGDTNANPYAD
+2027 
-2041 GTANN
+2041 
-2046 EPENLNTKTVKP
+2046 
-2058 GSKLVYQVWLDT
+2058 
-2070 TQFSAT
+2070 
-2076 NTENIQTVGI
+2076 
-2086 TDNYDEAK
+2086 
-2094 LNVNSIKVYDSVT
+2094 
-2107 GSDVTSKFDIANT
+2107 SDVTSKFDIANT

-2150 AFGRYYKVDISTTVK
+2150 AFGRYYKFDIVTTVK

-2328 EPKFNPE
+2328 EPEFKPE
-2335 KYVVRDEDF
+2335 KYVVRDEYF

-2411 WLDTTQF
+2411 WIDTTQF
-2418 SANNKENIQTVG
+2418 SANNKENIQSVG

-2445 TIKVYDGETGADVTS
+2445 TIKVYDGETGTDVTS
-2460 KFDVAVTNG
+2460 KFDVAVTNDG

-2619 EEEKGDKP
+2619 EEVKGDKP

-2774 KFDISIKNGVIYA
+2774 KFKISIKNGVIYA

-2960 KILKTVVNHASAGG
+2960 KILKTVVNHASTGG

-3084 YDEKKLNVNQPD
+3084 YDEKKLNVNQSD

-3216 TFEFTKKLGGRDL
+3216 TFEFTKKLEGRDL

-3388 PPTPPT
+3388 PPT
-3394 PVVPPVTPPTSPE
+3394 SPE

>member
-1 MKDFFNRRQRFSLRK
+1 
-16 YSFGVASV
+16 
-24 LLGTALFAAHSAQAD
+24 
-39 EVGTPTVS
+39 
-47 AGNPGTSVAGES
+47 
-59 SSSLVNTTTTAP
+59 
-71 QPNPAASVTSPSAS
+71 
-85 ATSTST
+85 
-91 VALVSTASE
+91 
-100 VASASTTETTST
+100 
-112 ATAPATTATAAA
+112 
-124 TASSTPTAAGTT
+124 
-136 SVGSATSSS
+136 
-145 TGATST
+145 
-151 SAVTPTAVQPTVAQP
+151 
-166 VAPTTQPTATT
+166 
-177 QPVSAPT
+177 
-184 ATQPVA
+184 
-190 STQPTS
+190 
-196 ASVAQPATTT
+196 
-206 LTTSTPSPTS
+206 
-216 AANTAALTTM
+216 M

-233 AVGTAPEVRSRSSR
+233 AAGTATEVRSRSSR
-247 RRRSLDNPESTSYT
+247 RRRSLDNPESTSHT
-261 TGAATATPIM
+261 TGAATATPTM

-455 KVVDKNASTYDKN
+455 KVVDKNASTYDMN

-495 NKDGIP
+495 NKDGTP

-630 HPEDLGKYP
+630 HPEDFGKNP

-651 TPSYPGLKPEYRDK
+651 KPSYEGLKPEYRDK
-665 LVKGQPF
+665 LVMGQPF

-699 KRPDGTFYRMSWAGT
+699 KRPDGTFYRMSWAGN

-751 SDTSY
+751 SNTSY

-765 GNIFRLENKLT
+765 GNIFRLENKLS
-776 PSYETIY
+776 PSYETVY

-814 GAFSFNITNV
+814 GDFSFNITNV

-855 KITQA
+855 KIRQA

-890 EVDYDGMSVIATVTV
+890 EVDYDGMSVTATVTV

-917 EHEYTVTYTS
+917 EYEYTVTYTS
-927 KKGQD
+927 KNGQD
-932 DSGNKTDPDVSAT
+932 DSGNTDVSAT

-989 NEAGAVVGTA
+989 NEAGTVVGTA

-1217 NYVVPAIPIRVD
+1217 NFVVPPVPVNVN
-1229 FKKALVGR
+1229 FTKALAGR
-1237 PLKKNEFTFEMKDK
+1237 TLVAGEFTFEMKDE

-1270 QLPEVTNAQVGKV
+1270 QLPEVKNAQVGKV
-1283 IKYTVS
+1283 IKYKVT

-1300 TYDNMVAEVSVS
+1300 TYDNMVAEVSVTVS
-1312 VVKNATSHALQ
+1312 KNADHTLKAT
-1323 AVVTYPGGD
+1323 VTYPGGD

-1353 VNKEKYDITGTKLM
+1353 VNKEKFDITGNKLM
-1367 DDDDELADEYT
+1367 DDDNELTNEYT
-1378 DTNANPYADGTA
+1378 ETNADPYVDKTN

-1406 KIVYQVWLDTTNLK
+1406 EIVYQVWLDTTKLK

-1425 QAVGISDKYEADKL
+1425 QAVGITDKYEADKL
-1439 EINVADIKAY
+1439 KINAADIKAY

-1454 VDVTDKFDI
+1454 TDVTSKFVI
-1463 TVNNGVITATSKASF
+1463 TVNNGEITATSKNEF
-1478 IKDIN
+1478 IKDAN
-1483 NDPVIDTTK
+1483 NNPVIDTTK
-1492 FAFGRYYKFD
+1492 FEFGRYYKFD
-1502 IPATVKMTTP
+1502 IPATVKTTTP
-1512 NGVDIENTA
+1512 DGVDIVNTA
-1521 NQIVHQYDPTNRN
+1521 NQVVHQYDPTKK
-1534 ITKPE
+1534 TVTTPPK
-1539 KPTQKRVVNLPVP
+1539 KDTQKRVVNLPISLP
-1552 LEFDFTKKLD
+1552 LNFTKRLD
-1562 GRNLVENEF
+1562 GRQLQANEF
-1571 TFVLK
+1571 TFELR
-1576 KDGVAIQTVKNS
+1576 KDGVKVADAQND
-1588 APDATTGIAKIA
+1588 APNANGVAKIN
-1600 FKPLEFTKAD
+1600 FKALQFTHDDLGK
-1610 AGNTFTY
+1610 TYTY
-1617 TVEEVAGTDATVSY
+1617 TVNEVAGSDATVTY
-1631 DNMVATIK
+1631 DTMVATITVTIQK
-1639 VEVKHD
+1639 D
-1645 GTTMTTVVNMLQDAP
+1645 GTAKAIVAHLDQDAP

-1681 VVSKE
+1681 VVDKE

-1691 GDKLLDDDSELADKY
+1691 GDKLVDDDKELADKY
-1706 GDTKANPYVDGTAN
+1706 ADTNANPYADDASN
-1720 NEPENLNTKTVKPGS
+1720 NEPENLNTKTVKPGD

-1756 QTVGI
+1756 QTLGI
-1761 TDNYDEAKL
+1761 TDNYDEDKL
-1770 DVNSIKVYDSVTGAD
+1770 DVNSIKVYDSVTGTD

-1830 YKVDISTTVK
+1830 YKVDIV
-1840 TDAPAGK
+1840 
-1847 DIENTA
+1847 
-1853 GQIVHYYNPRTNTV
+1853 
-1867 EKPEKPTEKRVNSVP
+1867 
-1882 VPLELKF
+1882 
-1889 TKALD
+1889 
-1894 GRALQAGEFEFI
+1894 
-1906 LEKDGVEV
+1906 
-1914 ERVKNDAAGKINF
+1914 
-1927 KKLEFGKNDLGKT
+1927 
-1940 YNYTVREVAG
+1940 
-1950 TDATVTYD
+1950 
-1958 TMVATVSVS
+1958 
-1967 ISHDGT
+1967 
-1973 AKAIVKNV
+1973 
-1981 VDAPDKEFNNK
+1981 
-1992 VKPPEE
+1992 
-1998 PKFNP
+1998 
-2003 EKYVVSTEKFDIT
+2003 
-2016 GDKLLDDDSEL
+2016 
-2027 TDKYGDTNANPYAD
+2027 
-2041 GTANN
+2041 
-2046 EPENLNTKTVKP
+2046 
-2058 GSKLVYQVWLDT
+2058 
-2070 TQFSAT
+2070 
-2076 NTENIQTVGI
+2076 
-2086 TDNYDEAK
+2086 
-2094 LNVNSIKVYDSVT
+2094 
-2107 GSDVTSKFDIANT
+2107 
-2120 GGVITATLKAGFTKS
+2120 
-2135 LGDANNTQIIDTTKF
+2135 
-2150 AFGRYYKVDISTTVK
+2150 TTVK

-2328 EPKFNPE
+2328 EPEFKPE
-2335 KYVVRDEDF
+2335 KYVVRDEYF

-2374 NNNEKVTVRNDKGEL
+2374 NNNEKVTVPNDKGEL

-2445 TIKVYDGETGADVTS
+2445 TIKVYDGETGTDVTS
-2460 KFDVAVTNG
+2460 KFDVAVTNDG

-2536 HTVETPDKPTQKRV
+2536 HKVETPDKATQKRV

-3216 TFEFTKKLGGRDL
+3216 TFEFTKKLEGRDL

>member
-24 LLGTALFAAHSAQAD
+24 LLGTALFAAHSVQAD
-39 EVGTPTVS
+39 EVATPTVS

-71 QPNPAASVTSPSAS
+71 QSNPAASVTSPSAS

-91 VALVSTASE
+91 VALVSPASE

-166 VAPTTQPTATT
+166 VASTTQLTATT
-177 QPVSAPT
+177 QPVSTPT
-184 ATQPVA
+184 ATQPAA

-196 ASVAQPATTT
+196 ASVVQPATTT

-233 AVGTAPEVRSRSSR
+233 AAGTAPEVRSRSSR
-247 RRRSLDNPESTSYT
+247 RRRDAANPVTTNYT
-261 TGAATATPIM
+261 TGPATATPAM

-277 TITNRPL
+277 TISSRPL
-284 VVPTPKDPNDHI
+284 VVPTPKDSGQHV
-296 TAGIN
+296 TTGIDF
-301 YQLNPNTSQYTYLVT
+301 QLNPNPSQYTFAVT
-316 DLMGFN
+316 DLNSFN
-322 KAYNTKYYYRMS
+322 ATYNKKYYYRLS
-334 KPYDNS
+334 KPYNASNDI
-340 TNVTIELVDGATN
+340 TIELVDGQN
-353 TVKETKQING
+353 NNVVETKSING
-363 AGTVNLGQATLA
+363 SGTVSLGQSILA
-375 PISGA
+375 PLTGSS
-380 KQAYI
+380 QAYI
-385 EFRFENIVDADK
+385 EFRFENIQDADK
-397 TNRPALRATWKYNGS
+397 SSRPALRATWKVSGLVQNF
-412 ATDFDGQRSAIQIYD
+412 AGQRSGIQIYD
-427 VVNPANEGTT
+427 VANKANEGTS

-446 RLTHKTTYY
+446 RLTDKTTYY
-455 KVVDKNASTYDKN
+455 KAVDRGT
-468 RLVGKFVQDTNGN
+468 RQDVSRTEGIATITTAKRSNDV
-481 YIKNSSTAGDYKLV
+481 KNSDIVARYADGTVDVRNENGQIV
-495 NKDGIP
+495 NKTTYVNVDRNNINPQEYKEDGAEINL
-501 DVGTQSY
+501 GTYTS
-508 RETGNEESLGSFTLT
+508 TG
-523 AMEGQDFHAS
+523 MEGQNLTAS
-533 ALRAF
+533 GLRAF
-538 EGYSLYQT
+538 EGYKLYQT
-546 ADPRSLVD
+546 ADSRSLID
-554 VLKKP
+554 VLKQP
-559 YQVGQRWFDVANA
+559 FHVGQRWFDVANA
-572 EGAVKRIKE
+572 QGGVKRIKE
-581 VVKEDG
+581 VVSEDG

-600 LNKIA
+600 LNKISS
-605 KDVNT
+605 DLNT
-610 DGYVKVYE
+610 DGYFKVYE
-618 TVIRPGSNNKID
+618 TVIPPGKNNYDVRPQ
-630 HPEDLGKYP
+630 
-639 TIDDAGWNRDNN
+639 DAGKDIDVSDPGWNQDNN
-651 TPSYPGLKPEYRDK
+651 TPQIPKPGFEYIDSLKSK
-665 LVKGQPF
+665 LVQGKPF
-672 AIFSDKQ
+672 TIFSDKQ
-679 NTNYKGDL
+679 VTNYKGDL
-687 EFARGSGADFIY
+687 QFEKTENNVTTLLF
-699 KRPDGTFYRMSWAGT
+699 KRPNGTFYKMD
-714 VAQNNVE
+714 
-721 VKENPVSATEAA
+721 KEYLQDASGNPTGKVNMKETDVSATDANG
-733 QYSPRYSSAGEFY
+733 YKPTYVSKGEFY
-746 VNRGS
+746 VNRGDKDNAYS
-751 SDTSY
+751 
-756 TINGVPVAS
+756 INGTPVSSGNVFRLQNDLNPVYRTVYYYAKPEPVKVKLQFTKALAGRTLQDGEFDFKIQDTAS
-765 GNIFRLENKLT
+765 GYNETVSNQNGKVTFSELT
-776 PSYETIY
+776 FTKPGVYTY
-783 YYVKNEPIDI
+783 KVNEVP
-793 ELKLKKVL
+793 
-801 KSLNTTVQPELKK
+801 
-814 GAFSFNITNV
+814 
-824 AADPANPLEK
+824 
-834 DGPAINAT
+834 
-842 VTNKEDG
+842 
-849 SIPFTQ
+849 
-855 KITQA
+855 
-860 DGTEKEVSL
+860 GT
-869 IQLDKVGI
+869 
-877 YKYRIT
+877 
-883 EVAGSDT
+883 DT
-890 EVDYDGMSVIATVTV
+890 DVDYDGMESTVTITV
-905 TEKKDSSGNYLG
+905 TEKNAIGDLDAK
-917 EHEYTVTYTS
+917 VTYTS
-927 KKGQD
+927 INGQD
-932 DSGNKTDPDVSAT
+932 DSGNTTDTNVSAT
-945 NPTGTGTDTE
+945 NPTVRTGTDTE

-999 KNDANGNIKFTG
+999 KNDLNGNIKFTG

-1217 NYVVPAIPIRVD
+1217 NFVVPPVPVNVN
-1229 FKKALVGR
+1229 FTKALAGR
-1237 PLKKNEFTFEMKDK
+1237 TLVAGEFTFEMKDE

-1270 QLPEVTNAQVGKV
+1270 QLPEVKNAQVGKV
-1283 IKYTVS
+1283 IKYKVT

-1300 TYDNMVAEVSVS
+1300 TYDNMVAEVSVTVS
-1312 VVKNATSHALQ
+1312 KNADHTLKAT
-1323 AVVTYPGGD
+1323 VTYPGGD

-1353 VNKEKYDITGTKLM
+1353 VNKEKFDITGNKLM
-1367 DDDDELADEYT
+1367 DDDNELTNEYT
-1378 DTNANPYADGTA
+1378 ETNADPYVDKTN

-1406 KIVYQVWLDTTNLK
+1406 EIVYQVWLDTTKLK

-1425 QAVGISDKYEADKL
+1425 QAVGITDKYEADKL
-1439 EINVADIKAY
+1439 KINAADIKAY

-1454 VDVTDKFDI
+1454 TDVTSKFVI
-1463 TVNNGVITATSKASF
+1463 TVNNGEITATSKDEF
-1478 IKDIN
+1478 IKDK
-1483 NDPVIDTTK
+1483 VIDTTK
-1492 FAFGRYYKFD
+1492 FEFGRYYKFD
-1502 IPATVKMTTP
+1502 IPATVKTTTP
-1512 NGVDIENTA
+1512 DGVDIENTA
-1521 NQIVHQYDPTNRN
+1521 NQIVHQYDPTKRD

-1539 KPTQKRVVNLPVP
+1539 KPTQKRVVNLPISLP
-1552 LEFDFTKKLD
+1552 LNFTKRLD
-1562 GRNLVENEF
+1562 GRQLQANEF
-1571 TFVLK
+1571 TFELR
-1576 KDGVAIQTVKNS
+1576 KDGVKVADAQND
-1588 APDATTGIAKIA
+1588 APNANGVAKIN
-1600 FKPLEFTKAD
+1600 FKALQFTHAD
-1610 AGNTFTY
+1610 LGKTYTY
-1617 TVEEVAGTDATVSY
+1617 TVNEVAGSDATVTY
-1631 DNMVATIK
+1631 DTMVATITVTIQK
-1639 VEVKHD
+1639 D
-1645 GTTMTTVVNMLQDAP
+1645 GTAKAIVAHLDQDAP

-1691 GDKLLDDDSELADKY
+1691 GDKLLDDDSELTDKY
-1706 GDTKANPYVDGTAN
+1706 GDTKANPYVDNTNN

-1743 DTKQFSATNTENI
+1743 DTK
-1756 QTVGI
+1756 
-1761 TDNYDEAKL
+1761 
-1770 DVNSIKVYDSVTGAD
+1770 
-1785 VTSKFDIANTGGVI
+1785 
-1799 TATLKAGFT
+1799 
-1808 KSLGDAN
+1808 
-1815 NTQIIDTTKFAFGRY
+1815 
-1830 YKVDISTTVK
+1830 
-1840 TDAPAGK
+1840 
-1847 DIENTA
+1847 
-1853 GQIVHYYNPRTNTV
+1853 
-1867 EKPEKPTEKRVNSVP
+1867 
-1882 VPLELKF
+1882 
-1889 TKALD
+1889 
-1894 GRALQAGEFEFI
+1894 
-1906 LEKDGVEV
+1906 
-1914 ERVKNDAAGKINF
+1914 
-1927 KKLEFGKNDLGKT
+1927 
-1940 YNYTVREVAG
+1940 
-1950 TDATVTYD
+1950 
-1958 TMVATVSVS
+1958 
-1967 ISHDGT
+1967 
-1973 AKAIVKNV
+1973 
-1981 VDAPDKEFNNK
+1981 
-1992 VKPPEE
+1992 
-1998 PKFNP
+1998 
-2003 EKYVVSTEKFDIT
+2003 
-2016 GDKLLDDDSEL
+2016 
-2027 TDKYGDTNANPYAD
+2027 
-2041 GTANN
+2041 
-2046 EPENLNTKTVKP
+2046 
-2058 GSKLVYQVWLDT
+2058 
-2070 TQFSAT
+2070 QFSAT

-2374 NNNEKVTVRNDKGEL
+2374 NNNEKVTVLNDKGEL

-2774 KFDISIKNGVIYA
+2774 KFKISIKNGVIYA
-2787 TSKPSLTKPISATDA
+2787 TSKAELTKPISATDA

-3084 YDEKKLNVNQPD
+3084 YDEKKLNVNQSD

-3216 TFEFTKKLGGRDL
+3216 TFEFTKKLEGRDL

-3388 PPTPPT
+3388 PPT
-3394 PVVPPVTPPTSPE
+3394 SPE

>member
-24 LLGTALFAAHSAQAD
+24 LLGTALFAAHSVQAD
-39 EVGTPTVS
+39 EVATPTVS

-71 QPNPAASVTSPSAS
+71 QSNPAASVTSPSAS

-91 VALVSTASE
+91 VALVSPASE

-112 ATAPATTATAAA
+112 AAAPATTATAAA

-136 SVGSATSSS
+136 SVGSAPSSS
-145 TGATST
+145 TGTTST
-151 SAVTPTAVQPTVAQP
+151 SAVTPTAVQPTVEQP
-166 VAPTTQPTATT
+166 VASTTQPTATT
-177 QPVSAPT
+177 QPVSTPT

-216 AANTAALTTM
+216 VANTAALTTM

-233 AVGTAPEVRSRSSR
+233 AAGTAPEVRSRSSR
-247 RRRSLDNPESTSYT
+247 RRRDAANPVTTNYT
-261 TGAATATPIM
+261 TGPATATPAM

-277 TITNRPL
+277 TISSRPL
-284 VVPTPKDPNDHI
+284 VVPTPKDSGQHV
-296 TAGIN
+296 TTGIDF
-301 YQLNPNTSQYTYLVT
+301 QLNPNPSQYTFAVT
-316 DLMGFN
+316 DLNSFN
-322 KAYNTKYYYRMS
+322 ATYNKKYYYRLS
-334 KPYDNS
+334 KPYNASNDI
-340 TNVTIELVDGATN
+340 TIELVDGQN
-353 TVKETKQING
+353 NNVVETKSING
-363 AGTVNLGQATLA
+363 SGTVSLGQSILA
-375 PISGA
+375 PLTGSS
-380 KQAYI
+380 QAYI
-385 EFRFENIVDADK
+385 EFRFENIQDADK
-397 TNRPALRATWKYNGS
+397 SSRPALRATWKVSGLVQNF
-412 ATDFDGQRSAIQIYD
+412 AGQRSGIQIYD
-427 VVNPANEGTT
+427 VANKANEGTS

-446 RLTHKTTYY
+446 RLTDKTTYY
-455 KVVDKNASTYDKN
+455 KAVDRGT
-468 RLVGKFVQDTNGN
+468 RQDVSRTEGIATITTAKRSNDV
-481 YIKNSSTAGDYKLV
+481 KNSDIVARYADGTVDVRNENGQIV
-495 NKDGIP
+495 NKTTYVNVDRNNINPQEYKEDGAEINL
-501 DVGTQSY
+501 GTYTS
-508 RETGNEESLGSFTLT
+508 TG
-523 AMEGQDFHAS
+523 MEGQNLTAS
-533 ALRAF
+533 GLRAF
-538 EGYSLYQT
+538 EGYKLYQT
-546 ADPRSLVD
+546 ADSRSLID
-554 VLKKP
+554 VLKQP
-559 YQVGQRWFDVANA
+559 FHVGQRWFDVANA
-572 EGAVKRIKE
+572 QGGVKRIKE
-581 VVKEDG
+581 VVSEDG

-600 LNKIA
+600 LNKISS
-605 KDVNT
+605 DLNT
-610 DGYVKVYE
+610 DGYFKVYE
-618 TVIRPGSNNKID
+618 TVIPPGKNNYDVRPQ
-630 HPEDLGKYP
+630 
-639 TIDDAGWNRDNN
+639 DAGKDIDVSDPGWNQDNN
-651 TPSYPGLKPEYRDK
+651 TPQIPKPGFEYIDSLKSK
-665 LVKGQPF
+665 LVQGKPF
-672 AIFSDKQ
+672 TIFSDKQ
-679 NTNYKGDL
+679 VTNYKGDL
-687 EFARGSGADFIY
+687 QFEKTENNVTTLLF
-699 KRPDGTFYRMSWAGT
+699 KRPNGTFYKMD
-714 VAQNNVE
+714 
-721 VKENPVSATEAA
+721 KEYLQDASGNPTGKVNMKETDVSATDANG
-733 QYSPRYSSAGEFY
+733 YKPTYVSKGEFY
-746 VNRGS
+746 VNRGDKDNAYS
-751 SDTSY
+751 
-756 TINGVPVAS
+756 INGTPVSSGNVFRLQNDLNPVYRTVYYYAKPEPVKVKLQFTKALAGRTLQDGEFDFKIQDTAS
-765 GNIFRLENKLT
+765 GYNETVSNQNGKVTFSELT
-776 PSYETIY
+776 FTKPGVYTY
-783 YYVKNEPIDI
+783 KVNEVP
-793 ELKLKKVL
+793 
-801 KSLNTTVQPELKK
+801 
-814 GAFSFNITNV
+814 
-824 AADPANPLEK
+824 
-834 DGPAINAT
+834 
-842 VTNKEDG
+842 
-849 SIPFTQ
+849 
-855 KITQA
+855 
-860 DGTEKEVSL
+860 GT
-869 IQLDKVGI
+869 
-877 YKYRIT
+877 
-883 EVAGSDT
+883 DT
-890 EVDYDGMSVIATVTV
+890 DVDYDGMESTVTITV
-905 TEKKDSSGNYLG
+905 TEKNAIGDLDAK
-917 EHEYTVTYTS
+917 VTYTS
-927 KKGQD
+927 INGQD
-932 DSGNKTDPDVSAT
+932 DSGNTTDTNVSAT
-945 NPTGTGTDTE
+945 NPTVRTGTDTE

-999 KNDANGNIKFTG
+999 KNDLNGNIKFTG

-1217 NYVVPAIPIRVD
+1217 NFVVPPVPVNVN
-1229 FKKALVGR
+1229 FTKALAGR
-1237 PLKKNEFTFEMKDK
+1237 TLVAGEFTFEMKDE

-1270 QLPEVTNAQVGKV
+1270 QLPEVKNAQVGKV
-1283 IKYTVS
+1283 IKYKVT

-1300 TYDNMVAEVSVS
+1300 TYDNMVAEVSVTVS
-1312 VVKNATSHALQ
+1312 KNADHTLKAT
-1323 AVVTYPGGD
+1323 VTYPGGD
-1332 TEFNNT
+1332 TEFNNV
-1338 VTPPTTPDFQPEKFI
+1338 VTPPTEPKFQPEKFI
-1353 VNKEKYDITGTKLM
+1353 VNKKKFDITGNKLM
-1367 DDDDELADEYT
+1367 DDDNELTNEYT
-1378 DTNANPYADGTA
+1378 ETNADPYVDKTN

-1406 KIVYQVWLDTTNLK
+1406 EIVYQVWSDTTNLK

-1425 QAVGISDKYEADKL
+1425 QAVGITDKYEADKL
-1439 EINVADIKAY
+1439 KINVADIKAY

-1454 VDVTDKFDI
+1454 ADVTSKFVI
-1463 TVNNGVITATSKASF
+1463 TVNNGEITATSKNEF
-1478 IKDIN
+1478 IKDK
-1483 NDPVIDTTK
+1483 VIDTTK
-1492 FAFGRYYKFD
+1492 FEFGRYYKFD

-1521 NQIVHQYDPTNRN
+1521 NQIVHQYDPTKRD

-1645 GTTMTTVVNMLQDAP
+1645 GTTKTTVVNMLQDAP

-1706 GDTKANPYVDGTAN
+1706 GDTKVNPYADGTAN

-1770 DVNSIKVYDSVTGAD
+1770 DVNSIKVYDSVTG
-1785 VTSKFDIANTGGVI
+1785 
-1799 TATLKAGFT
+1799 
-1808 KSLGDAN
+1808 
-1815 NTQIIDTTKFAFGRY
+1815 
-1830 YKVDISTTVK
+1830 
-1840 TDAPAGK
+1840 
-1847 DIENTA
+1847 
-1853 GQIVHYYNPRTNTV
+1853 
-1867 EKPEKPTEKRVNSVP
+1867 
-1882 VPLELKF
+1882 
-1889 TKALD
+1889 
-1894 GRALQAGEFEFI
+1894 
-1906 LEKDGVEV
+1906 
-1914 ERVKNDAAGKINF
+1914 
-1927 KKLEFGKNDLGKT
+1927 
-1940 YNYTVREVAG
+1940 
-1950 TDATVTYD
+1950 
-1958 TMVATVSVS
+1958 
-1967 ISHDGT
+1967 
-1973 AKAIVKNV
+1973 
-1981 VDAPDKEFNNK
+1981 
-1992 VKPPEE
+1992 
-1998 PKFNP
+1998 
-2003 EKYVVSTEKFDIT
+2003 
-2016 GDKLLDDDSEL
+2016 
-2027 TDKYGDTNANPYAD
+2027 
-2041 GTANN
+2041 
-2046 EPENLNTKTVKP
+2046 
-2058 GSKLVYQVWLDT
+2058 
-2070 TQFSAT
+2070 
-2076 NTENIQTVGI
+2076 
-2086 TDNYDEAK
+2086 
-2094 LNVNSIKVYDSVT
+2094 
-2107 GSDVTSKFDIANT
+2107 SDVTSKFDIANT

-2150 AFGRYYKVDISTTVK
+2150 AFGRYYKFDIVTTVK

-2241 AKNDA
+2241 AKNGA

-2536 HTVETPDKPTQKRV
+2536 HKVETPDKPTQKRV

-2609 DIGQTFNYIV
+2609 DIGHTFNYIV

-2627 GVTYDDMKVNVTVQ
+2627 GITYDDMKVNVTVQ

-3084 YDEKKLNVNQPD
+3084 YDEKKLNVKQSD

-3216 TFEFTKKLGGRDL
+3216 TFEFTKKLEGRDL

>member
-39 EVGTPTVS
+39 EVATPTVT

-91 VALVSTASE
+91 VALVSPASE
-100 VASASTTETTST
+100 VANASTTETTST

-151 SAVTPTAVQPTVAQP
+151 SAVTPTVVQPTVAQP
-166 VAPTTQPTATT
+166 VASTTQPTATT

-233 AVGTAPEVRSRSSR
+233 AAGTATEVRSRSSR
-247 RRRSLDNPESTSYT
+247 RRRSLDNPESTSHT
-261 TGAATATPIM
+261 TGAATATPTM

-455 KVVDKNASTYDKN
+455 KVVDKNASTYDMN

-495 NKDGIP
+495 NKDGTP

-630 HPEDLGKYP
+630 HPEDFGKNP

-651 TPSYPGLKPEYRDK
+651 KPSYEGLKPEYRDK
-665 LVKGQPF
+665 LVMGQPF

-699 KRPDGTFYRMSWAGT
+699 KRPDGTFYRMSWAGN

-751 SDTSY
+751 SNTSY

-765 GNIFRLENKLT
+765 GNIFRLENKLS
-776 PSYETIY
+776 PSYETVY

-814 GAFSFNITNV
+814 GDFSFNITNV

-855 KITQA
+855 KIRQA

-890 EVDYDGMSVIATVTV
+890 EVDYDGMSVTATVTV

-917 EHEYTVTYTS
+917 EYEYTVTYTS
-927 KKGQD
+927 KNGQD
-932 DSGNKTDPDVSAT
+932 DSGNTDVSAT

-1107 LEFDKSLSNGT
+1107 LEFDKTLSNGT

-1166 AGTNTDVDYDAMTI
+1166 PGTNTDVDYDAMTI

-1217 NYVVPAIPIRVD
+1217 NFVVPPVPVNVN
-1229 FKKALVGR
+1229 FTKALAGR
-1237 PLKKNEFTFEMKDK
+1237 TLVAGEFTFEMKDE

-1270 QLPEVTNAQVGKV
+1270 QLPEVKNAQVGKV
-1283 IKYTVS
+1283 IKYKVT

-1300 TYDNMVAEVSVS
+1300 TYDNMVAEVSVTVS
-1312 VVKNATSHALQ
+1312 KNADHTLKAT
-1323 AVVTYPGGD
+1323 VTYPGGD

-1353 VNKEKYDITGTKLM
+1353 VNKKKFDITGNKLM
-1367 DDDDELADEYT
+1367 DDDNELTNEYT
-1378 DTNANPYADGTA
+1378 ETNADPYVDKTN

-1406 KIVYQVWLDTTNLK
+1406 EIVYQVWLDTTKLK

-1425 QAVGISDKYEADKL
+1425 QAVGITDKYEADKL

-1454 VDVTDKFDI
+1454 ADVTSKFVI
-1463 TVNNGVITATSKASF
+1463 TVNNGEITATSKDEF
-1478 IKDIN
+1478 IKDK
-1483 NDPVIDTTK
+1483 VIDTTK
-1492 FAFGRYYKFD
+1492 FEFGRYYKFD

-1521 NQIVHQYDPTNRN
+1521 NQIVHQYDPTKRD

-1539 KPTQKRVVNLPVP
+1539 KPTQKRVVNLPISLP
-1552 LEFDFTKKLD
+1552 LNFTKRLD
-1562 GRNLVENEF
+1562 GRQLQANEF
-1571 TFVLK
+1571 TFELR
-1576 KDGVAIQTVKNS
+1576 KDGVKVADAQND
-1588 APDATTGIAKIA
+1588 APNANGVAKIN
-1600 FKPLEFTKAD
+1600 FKALQFTHAD
-1610 AGNTFTY
+1610 LGKTYTY
-1617 TVEEVAGTDATVSY
+1617 TVNEVAGSDATVTY
-1631 DNMVATIK
+1631 DTMVATITVTIQK
-1639 VEVKHD
+1639 D
-1645 GTTMTTVVNMLQDAP
+1645 GTAKAIVAHLDQDAP

-1691 GDKLLDDDSELADKY
+1691 GDKLLDDDSELTDKY
-1706 GDTKANPYVDGTAN
+1706 GDTNANPYVDGTAN

-1830 YKVDISTTVK
+1830 YKFDIVTTVK

-1867 EKPEKPTEKRVNSVP
+1867 EKPEKPTE
-1882 VPLELKF
+1882 
-1889 TKALD
+1889 T
-1894 GRALQAGEFEFI
+1894 
-1906 LEKDGVEV
+1906 
-1914 ERVKNDAAGKINF
+1914 
-1927 KKLEFGKNDLGKT
+1927 
-1940 YNYTVREVAG
+1940 
-1950 TDATVTYD
+1950 
-1958 TMVATVSVS
+1958 
-1967 ISHDGT
+1967 
-1973 AKAIVKNV
+1973 
-1981 VDAPDKEFNNK
+1981 
-1992 VKPPEE
+1992 
-1998 PKFNP
+1998 
-2003 EKYVVSTEKFDIT
+2003 
-2016 GDKLLDDDSEL
+2016 
-2027 TDKYGDTNANPYAD
+2027 
-2041 GTANN
+2041 
-2046 EPENLNTKTVKP
+2046 
-2058 GSKLVYQVWLDT
+2058 
-2070 TQFSAT
+2070 
-2076 NTENIQTVGI
+2076 
-2086 TDNYDEAK
+2086 
-2094 LNVNSIKVYDSVT
+2094 
-2107 GSDVTSKFDIANT
+2107 
-2120 GGVITATLKAGFTKS
+2120 
-2135 LGDANNTQIIDTTKF
+2135 
-2150 AFGRYYKVDISTTVK
+2150 
-2165 TDAPAGKD
+2165 
-2173 IENTAGQI
+2173 
-2181 VHYYNPRTN
+2181 
-2190 TVEKPEKPTEKRVNS
+2190 RVNS

-2411 WLDTTQF
+2411 WIDTTQF
-2418 SANNKENIQTVG
+2418 SANNKENIQSVG

-2445 TIKVYDGETGADVTS
+2445 TIKVYDGETGTDVTS
-2460 KFDVAVTNG
+2460 KFDVAVTNDG

-2536 HTVETPDKPTQKRV
+2536 HKVENPDKPTQKRV

-2619 EEEKGDKP
+2619 EEVKGDKP

-2774 KFDISIKNGVIYA
+2774 KFKISIKNGVIYA

-2960 KILKTVVNHASAGG
+2960 KILKTVVNHASTGG

-3084 YDEKKLNVNQPD
+3084 YDEKKLNVNQSD

-3216 TFEFTKKLGGRDL
+3216 TFEFTKKLEGRDL

-3360 VTPPTP
+3360 VTPPT
-3366 PTPVVPPVTPPTPPT
+3366 
-3381 PVVPPVT
+3381 
-3388 PPTPPT
+3388 
-3394 PVVPPVTPPTSPE
+3394 SPE

>member
-1 MKDFFNRRQRFSLRK
+1 
-16 YSFGVASV
+16 
-24 LLGTALFAAHSAQAD
+24 
-39 EVGTPTVS
+39 
-47 AGNPGTSVAGES
+47 
-59 SSSLVNTTTTAP
+59 
-71 QPNPAASVTSPSAS
+71 
-85 ATSTST
+85 
-91 VALVSTASE
+91 
-100 VASASTTETTST
+100 
-112 ATAPATTATAAA
+112 
-124 TASSTPTAAGTT
+124 
-136 SVGSATSSS
+136 
-145 TGATST
+145 
-151 SAVTPTAVQPTVAQP
+151 
-166 VAPTTQPTATT
+166 
-177 QPVSAPT
+177 
-184 ATQPVA
+184 
-190 STQPTS
+190 
-196 ASVAQPATTT
+196 
-206 LTTSTPSPTS
+206 
-216 AANTAALTTM
+216 M

-233 AVGTAPEVRSRSSR
+233 AAGTATEVRSRSSR
-247 RRRSLDNPESTSYT
+247 RRRSLDNPESTSHT
-261 TGAATATPIM
+261 TGAATATPTM

-455 KVVDKNASTYDKN
+455 KVVDKNASTYDMN

-495 NKDGIP
+495 NKDGTP

-508 RETGNEESLGSFTLT
+508 RETGNEESLGSFILT

-630 HPEDLGKYP
+630 HPEDLGKNP

-699 KRPDGTFYRMSWAGT
+699 KRPDGTFYRMSWAGN

-765 GNIFRLENKLT
+765 GNIFRLENKLS
-776 PSYETIY
+776 PSYETVY

-860 DGTEKEVSL
+860 DGAEKEVSL

-890 EVDYDGMSVIATVTV
+890 EVDYDEMSVTATVTV
-905 TEKKDSSGNYLG
+905 TEKKDASGNYLG
-917 EHEYTVTYTS
+917 EYEYTVTYTS
-927 KKGQD
+927 EKGQD
-932 DSGNKTDPDVSAT
+932 DKGKETGTNVSAT
-945 NPTGTGTDTE
+945 NPKEKTGTDTE

-999 KNDANGNIKFTG
+999 KNDLNGNIKFTG

-1217 NYVVPAIPIRVD
+1217 NFVVPPVPVNVN
-1229 FKKALVGR
+1229 FTKALAGR
-1237 PLKKNEFTFEMKDK
+1237 TLVAGEFTFEMKDE

-1270 QLPEVTNAQVGKV
+1270 QLPEVKNAQVGKV
-1283 IKYTVS
+1283 IKYKVT

-1300 TYDNMVAEVSVS
+1300 TYDNMVAEVSVTVS
-1312 VVKNATSHALQ
+1312 KNADHTLKAT
-1323 AVVTYPGGD
+1323 VTYPGGD

-1353 VNKEKYDITGTKLM
+1353 VNKEKFDITGNKLM
-1367 DDDDELADEYT
+1367 DDDNELTNEYT
-1378 DTNANPYADGTA
+1378 ETNADPYVDKTN

-1406 KIVYQVWLDTTNLK
+1406 EIVYQVWLDTTNLK

-1425 QAVGISDKYEADKL
+1425 QAVGITDKYEADKL
-1439 EINVADIKAY
+1439 KINVADIKAY

-1454 VDVTDKFDI
+1454 ADVTSKFVI
-1463 TVNNGVITATSKASF
+1463 TVNNGEITATSKNEF
-1478 IKDIN
+1478 IKDK
-1483 NDPVIDTTK
+1483 VIDTTK
-1492 FAFGRYYKFD
+1492 FEFGRYYKFD

-1521 NQIVHQYDPTNRN
+1521 NQIVHQYDPTKRD

-1645 GTTMTTVVNMLQDAP
+1645 GTTKTTVVNMLQDAP

-1681 VVSKE
+1681 VVSTE

-1691 GDKLLDDDSELADKY
+1691 GDKLLDDDSELTDKY
-1706 GDTKANPYVDGTAN
+1706 GDTNANPYVDGTAN

-1770 DVNSIKVYDSVTGAD
+1770 DVNSIKVYDSVTG
-1785 VTSKFDIANTGGVI
+1785 
-1799 TATLKAGFT
+1799 
-1808 KSLGDAN
+1808 
-1815 NTQIIDTTKFAFGRY
+1815 
-1830 YKVDISTTVK
+1830 
-1840 TDAPAGK
+1840 
-1847 DIENTA
+1847 
-1853 GQIVHYYNPRTNTV
+1853 
-1867 EKPEKPTEKRVNSVP
+1867 
-1882 VPLELKF
+1882 
-1889 TKALD
+1889 
-1894 GRALQAGEFEFI
+1894 
-1906 LEKDGVEV
+1906 
-1914 ERVKNDAAGKINF
+1914 
-1927 KKLEFGKNDLGKT
+1927 
-1940 YNYTVREVAG
+1940 
-1950 TDATVTYD
+1950 
-1958 TMVATVSVS
+1958 
-1967 ISHDGT
+1967 
-1973 AKAIVKNV
+1973 
-1981 VDAPDKEFNNK
+1981 
-1992 VKPPEE
+1992 
-1998 PKFNP
+1998 
-2003 EKYVVSTEKFDIT
+2003 
-2016 GDKLLDDDSEL
+2016 
-2027 TDKYGDTNANPYAD
+2027 
-2041 GTANN
+2041 
-2046 EPENLNTKTVKP
+2046 
-2058 GSKLVYQVWLDT
+2058 
-2070 TQFSAT
+2070 
-2076 NTENIQTVGI
+2076 
-2086 TDNYDEAK
+2086 
-2094 LNVNSIKVYDSVT
+2094 
-2107 GSDVTSKFDIANT
+2107 SDVTSKFDIANT

-2150 AFGRYYKVDISTTVK
+2150 AFGRYYKFDIVTTVK

-2241 AKNDA
+2241 AKNGA

-2536 HTVETPDKPTQKRV
+2536 HKVETPDKPTQKRV

-2609 DIGQTFNYIV
+2609 DIGHTFNYIV

-2627 GVTYDDMKVNVTVQ
+2627 GITYDDMKVNVTVQ

-3084 YDEKKLNVNQPD
+3084 YDEKKLNVKQSD

-3216 TFEFTKKLGGRDL
+3216 TFEFTKKLEGRDL

>member
-24 LLGTALFAAHSAQAD
+24 LLGTALFAVHSAQAD
-39 EVGTPTVS
+39 EVATPTVT

-71 QPNPAASVTSPSAS
+71 QSNPAASVTSPSAS

-91 VALVSTASE
+91 VALVSPASE

-124 TASSTPTAAGTT
+124 TTSSTPTAAGTT

-151 SAVTPTAVQPTVAQP
+151 SAVTPTVVQPTVAQP
-166 VAPTTQPTATT
+166 VASTTQPTATT

-233 AVGTAPEVRSRSSR
+233 AAGTAPEVRSRSSR
-247 RRRSLDNPESTSYT
+247 RRRDAANPVTTNYT
-261 TGAATATPIM
+261 TGPATATPAM

-277 TITNRPL
+277 TISSRPL
-284 VVPTPKDPNDHI
+284 VVPTPKDSGQHV
-296 TAGIN
+296 TTGIDF
-301 YQLNPNTSQYTYLVT
+301 QLNPNPSQYTFAVT
-316 DLMGFN
+316 DLNSFN
-322 KAYNTKYYYRMS
+322 ATYNKKYYYRLS
-334 KPYDNS
+334 KPYNASNDI
-340 TNVTIELVDGATN
+340 TIELVDGQN
-353 TVKETKQING
+353 NNVVETKSING
-363 AGTVNLGQATLA
+363 SGTVSLGQSILA
-375 PISGA
+375 PLTGSS
-380 KQAYI
+380 QAYI
-385 EFRFENIVDADK
+385 EFRFENIQDADK
-397 TNRPALRATWKYNGS
+397 SSRPALRATWKVSGLVQNF
-412 ATDFDGQRSAIQIYD
+412 AGQRSGIQIYD
-427 VVNPANEGTT
+427 VANKANEGTS

-446 RLTHKTTYY
+446 RLTDKTTYY
-455 KVVDKNASTYDKN
+455 KAVDRGT
-468 RLVGKFVQDTNGN
+468 RQDVSRTEGIATITTAKRSNDV
-481 YIKNSSTAGDYKLV
+481 KNSDIVARYADGTVDVRNENGQIV
-495 NKDGIP
+495 NKTTYVNVDRNNINPQEYKEDGAEINL
-501 DVGTQSY
+501 GTYTS
-508 RETGNEESLGSFTLT
+508 TG
-523 AMEGQDFHAS
+523 MEGQNLTAS
-533 ALRAF
+533 GLRAF
-538 EGYSLYQT
+538 EGYKLYQT
-546 ADPRSLVD
+546 ADSRSLID
-554 VLKKP
+554 VLKQP
-559 YQVGQRWFDVANA
+559 FHVGQRWFDVANA
-572 EGAVKRIKE
+572 QGGVKRIKE
-581 VVKEDG
+581 VVSEDG

-600 LNKIA
+600 LNKISS
-605 KDVNT
+605 DLNT
-610 DGYVKVYE
+610 DGYFKVYE
-618 TVIRPGSNNKID
+618 TVIPPGKNNYDVRPQ
-630 HPEDLGKYP
+630 
-639 TIDDAGWNRDNN
+639 DAGKDIDVSDPGWNQDNN
-651 TPSYPGLKPEYRDK
+651 TPQIPKPGFEYIDSLKSK
-665 LVKGQPF
+665 LVQGKPF
-672 AIFSDKQ
+672 TIFSDKQ
-679 NTNYKGDL
+679 VTNYKGDL
-687 EFARGSGADFIY
+687 QFEKTENNVTTLLF
-699 KRPDGTFYRMSWAGT
+699 KRPNGTFYKMD
-714 VAQNNVE
+714 
-721 VKENPVSATEAA
+721 KEYLQDASGNPTGKVNMKETDVSATDANG
-733 QYSPRYSSAGEFY
+733 YKPTYVSKGEFY
-746 VNRGS
+746 VNRGDKDNAYS
-751 SDTSY
+751 
-756 TINGVPVAS
+756 INGTPVSSGNVFRLQNDLNPVYRTVYYYAKPEPVKVKLQFTKALAGRTLQDGEFDFKIQDTAS
-765 GNIFRLENKLT
+765 GYNETVSNQNGKVTFSELT
-776 PSYETIY
+776 FTKPGVYTY
-783 YYVKNEPIDI
+783 KVNEVP
-793 ELKLKKVL
+793 
-801 KSLNTTVQPELKK
+801 
-814 GAFSFNITNV
+814 
-824 AADPANPLEK
+824 
-834 DGPAINAT
+834 
-842 VTNKEDG
+842 
-849 SIPFTQ
+849 
-855 KITQA
+855 
-860 DGTEKEVSL
+860 GT
-869 IQLDKVGI
+869 
-877 YKYRIT
+877 
-883 EVAGSDT
+883 DT
-890 EVDYDGMSVIATVTV
+890 DVDYDGMESTVTITV
-905 TEKKDSSGNYLG
+905 TEKNAIGDLDAK
-917 EHEYTVTYTS
+917 VTYTS
-927 KKGQD
+927 INGQD
-932 DSGNKTDPDVSAT
+932 DSGNTTDTNVSAT
-945 NPTGTGTDTE
+945 NPTVRTGTDTE

-999 KNDANGNIKFTG
+999 KNDLNGNIKFTG

-1166 AGTNTDVDYDAMTI
+1166 PGTNTDVDYDAMTI

-1237 PLKKNEFTFEMKDK
+1237 PLKENEFTFEMKDK

-1270 QLPEVTNAQVGKV
+1270 QLPEVKNAQVGKV

-1300 TYDNMVAEVSVS
+1300 TYDNMVAEVSVTVS
-1312 VVKNATSHALQ
+1312 KNADHTLKATV
-1323 AVVTYPGGD
+1323 AYPGGD

-1353 VNKEKYDITGTKLM
+1353 VNKKKFDITGNKLM
-1367 DDDDELADEYT
+1367 DDDNELTNEYT
-1378 DTNANPYADGTA
+1378 ETNADPYVDKTN

-1406 KIVYQVWLDTTNLK
+1406 EIVYQVWLDTTKLK

-1425 QAVGISDKYEADKL
+1425 QAVGITDKYEADKL

-1454 VDVTDKFDI
+1454 ADVTSKFVI
-1463 TVNNGVITATSKASF
+1463 TVNNGEITATSKDEF
-1478 IKDIN
+1478 IKDKVN
-1483 NDPVIDTTK
+1483 NPVIDTTK
-1492 FAFGRYYKFD
+1492 FEFGRYYKFD
-1502 IPATVKMTTP
+1502 IPATVKTTTP
-1512 NGVDIENTA
+1512 DGVDIVNTA
-1521 NQIVHQYDPTNRN
+1521 NQIVHQYDPTKRD

-1539 KPTQKRVVNLPVP
+1539 KPTQKRVVNLPISLP
-1552 LEFDFTKKLD
+1552 LNFTKRLD
-1562 GRNLVENEF
+1562 GRQLQANEF
-1571 TFVLK
+1571 TFELR
-1576 KDGVAIQTVKNS
+1576 KDGVKVAEAQNG
-1588 APDATTGIAKIA
+1588 APNANG
-1600 FKPLEFTKAD
+1600 
-1610 AGNTFTY
+1610 
-1617 TVEEVAGTDATVSY
+1617 VA
-1631 DNMVATIK
+1631 
-1639 VEVKHD
+1639 
-1645 GTTMTTVVNMLQDAP
+1645 
-1660 DKEFNNTVKPPE
+1660 
-1672 EPKFNPEKY
+1672 
-1681 VVSKE
+1681 
-1686 KFDIT
+1686 
-1691 GDKLLDDDSELADKY
+1691 
-1706 GDTKANPYVDGTAN
+1706 
-1720 NEPENLNTKTVKPGS
+1720 
-1735 KLVYQVWL
+1735 
-1743 DTKQFSATNTENI
+1743 
-1756 QTVGI
+1756 
-1761 TDNYDEAKL
+1761 
-1770 DVNSIKVYDSVTGAD
+1770 
-1785 VTSKFDIANTGGVI
+1785 
-1799 TATLKAGFT
+1799 
-1808 KSLGDAN
+1808 
-1815 NTQIIDTTKFAFGRY
+1815 
-1830 YKVDISTTVK
+1830 
-1840 TDAPAGK
+1840 
-1847 DIENTA
+1847 
-1853 GQIVHYYNPRTNTV
+1853 
-1867 EKPEKPTEKRVNSVP
+1867 
-1882 VPLELKF
+1882 
-1889 TKALD
+1889 
-1894 GRALQAGEFEFI
+1894 
-1906 LEKDGVEV
+1906 
-1914 ERVKNDAAGKINF
+1914 KINF
-1927 KKLEFGKNDLGKT
+1927 KALQFTHADLGKT
-1940 YNYTVREVAG
+1940 YTYTVNEVAG
-1950 TDATVTYD
+1950 SDATVTYD
-1958 TMVATVSVS
+1958 TMVATITVT
-1967 ISHDGT
+1967 IQKDGT
-1973 AKAIVKNV
+1973 AKAIVAHLDQ
-1981 VDAPDKEFNNK
+1981 DASDKEFNNK

-2027 TDKYGDTNANPYAD
+2027 ADKYGDTNANPYAD

-2107 GSDVTSKFDIANT
+2107 GADVTSKFDIANT

-2150 AFGRYYKVDISTTVK
+2150 AFGRYYKFDISTTVK

-2374 NNNEKVTVRNDKGEL
+2374 NNNEKVTVLNDKGEL

-2525 TQTVHYYNPRT
+2525 TQMVHYYNPRT
-2536 HTVETPDKPTQKRV
+2536 HKVENPDKPTQKRV

-2960 KILKTVVNHASAGG
+2960 KILKTVVNHASTGG

-3084 YDEKKLNVNQPD
+3084 YDEKKLNVNQSD

-3216 TFEFTKKLGGRDL
+3216 TFEFTKKLEGRDL

>member
-24 LLGTALFAAHSAQAD
+24 LLGTALFAVHSAQAD
-39 EVGTPTVS
+39 EVATPTVT

-71 QPNPAASVTSPSAS
+71 QSNPAASVTSPSAS

-91 VALVSTASE
+91 VALVSPASE

-124 TASSTPTAAGTT
+124 TTSSTPTAAGTT

-151 SAVTPTAVQPTVAQP
+151 SAVTPTVVQPTVAQP
-166 VAPTTQPTATT
+166 VASTTQPTATT

-233 AVGTAPEVRSRSSR
+233 AAGTAPEVRSRSSR
-247 RRRSLDNPESTSYT
+247 RRRDAANPVTTNYT
-261 TGAATATPIM
+261 TGPATATPAM

-277 TITNRPL
+277 TISSRPL
-284 VVPTPKDPNDHI
+284 VVPTPKDSGQHV
-296 TAGIN
+296 TTGIDF
-301 YQLNPNTSQYTYLVT
+301 QLNPNPSQYTFAVT
-316 DLMGFN
+316 DLNSFN
-322 KAYNTKYYYRMS
+322 ATYNKKYYYRLS
-334 KPYDNS
+334 KPYNASNDI
-340 TNVTIELVDGATN
+340 TIELVDGQN
-353 TVKETKQING
+353 NNVVETKSING
-363 AGTVNLGQATLA
+363 SGTVSLGQSILA
-375 PISGA
+375 PLTGSS
-380 KQAYI
+380 QAYI
-385 EFRFENIVDADK
+385 EFRFENIQDADK
-397 TNRPALRATWKYNGS
+397 SSRPALRATWKVSGLVQNF
-412 ATDFDGQRSAIQIYD
+412 AGQRSGIQIYD
-427 VVNPANEGTT
+427 VANKANEGTS

-446 RLTHKTTYY
+446 RLTDKTTYY
-455 KVVDKNASTYDKN
+455 KAVDRGT
-468 RLVGKFVQDTNGN
+468 RQDVSRTEGIATITTAKRSNDV
-481 YIKNSSTAGDYKLV
+481 KNSDIVARYADGTVDVRNENGQIV
-495 NKDGIP
+495 NKTTYVNVDRNNINPQEYKEDGAEINL
-501 DVGTQSY
+501 GTYTS
-508 RETGNEESLGSFTLT
+508 TG
-523 AMEGQDFHAS
+523 MEGQNLTAS
-533 ALRAF
+533 GLRAF
-538 EGYSLYQT
+538 EGYKLYQT
-546 ADPRSLVD
+546 ADSRSLID
-554 VLKKP
+554 VLKQP
-559 YQVGQRWFDVANA
+559 FHVGQRWFDVANA
-572 EGAVKRIKE
+572 QGGVKRIKE
-581 VVKEDG
+581 VVSEDG

-600 LNKIA
+600 LNKISS
-605 KDVNT
+605 DLNT
-610 DGYVKVYE
+610 DGYFKVYE
-618 TVIRPGSNNKID
+618 TVIPPGKNNYDVRPQ
-630 HPEDLGKYP
+630 
-639 TIDDAGWNRDNN
+639 DAGKDIDVSDPGWNQDNN
-651 TPSYPGLKPEYRDK
+651 TPQIPKPGFEYIDSLKSK
-665 LVKGQPF
+665 LVQGKPF
-672 AIFSDKQ
+672 TIFSDKQ
-679 NTNYKGDL
+679 VTNYKGDL
-687 EFARGSGADFIY
+687 QFEKTENNVTTLLF
-699 KRPDGTFYRMSWAGT
+699 KRPNGTFYKMD
-714 VAQNNVE
+714 
-721 VKENPVSATEAA
+721 KEYLQDASGNPTGKVNMKETDVSATDANG
-733 QYSPRYSSAGEFY
+733 YKPTYVSKGEFY
-746 VNRGS
+746 VNRGDKDNAYS
-751 SDTSY
+751 
-756 TINGVPVAS
+756 INGTPVSSGNVFRLQNDLNPVYRTVYYYAKPEPVKVKLQFTKALAGRTLQDGEFDFKIQDTAS
-765 GNIFRLENKLT
+765 GYNETVSNQNGKVTFSELT
-776 PSYETIY
+776 FTKPGVYTY
-783 YYVKNEPIDI
+783 KVNEVP
-793 ELKLKKVL
+793 
-801 KSLNTTVQPELKK
+801 
-814 GAFSFNITNV
+814 
-824 AADPANPLEK
+824 
-834 DGPAINAT
+834 
-842 VTNKEDG
+842 
-849 SIPFTQ
+849 
-855 KITQA
+855 
-860 DGTEKEVSL
+860 GT
-869 IQLDKVGI
+869 
-877 YKYRIT
+877 
-883 EVAGSDT
+883 DT
-890 EVDYDGMSVIATVTV
+890 DVDYDGMESTVTITV
-905 TEKKDSSGNYLG
+905 TEKNAIGDLDAK
-917 EHEYTVTYTS
+917 VTYTS
-927 KKGQD
+927 INGQD
-932 DSGNKTDPDVSAT
+932 DSGNTTDTNVSAT
-945 NPTGTGTDTE
+945 NPTVRTGTDTE

-999 KNDANGNIKFTG
+999 KNDLNGNIKFTG

-1217 NYVVPAIPIRVD
+1217 NFVVPPVPVNVN
-1229 FKKALVGR
+1229 FTKALAGR
-1237 PLKKNEFTFEMKDK
+1237 TLVAGEFTFEMKDE

-1270 QLPEVTNAQVGKV
+1270 QLPEVKNAQVGKV
-1283 IKYTVS
+1283 IKYKVT

-1300 TYDNMVAEVSVS
+1300 TYDNMVAEVSVTVS
-1312 VVKNATSHALQ
+1312 KNADHTLKAT
-1323 AVVTYPGGD
+1323 VTYPGGD

-1353 VNKEKYDITGTKLM
+1353 VNKEKFDITGNKLM
-1367 DDDDELADEYT
+1367 DDDNELTNEYT
-1378 DTNANPYADGTA
+1378 ETNADPYVDKTN

-1406 KIVYQVWLDTTNLK
+1406 EIVYQVWLDTTKLK

-1425 QAVGISDKYEADKL
+1425 QAVGITDKYEADKL
-1439 EINVADIKAY
+1439 KINAADIKAY

-1454 VDVTDKFDI
+1454 TDVTSKFVI
-1463 TVNNGVITATSKASF
+1463 TVNNGEITATSKDEF
-1478 IKDIN
+1478 IKDK
-1483 NDPVIDTTK
+1483 VIDTTK
-1492 FAFGRYYKFD
+1492 FEFGRYYKFD
-1502 IPATVKMTTP
+1502 IPATVKTTTP
-1512 NGVDIENTA
+1512 DGVDIENTA
-1521 NQIVHQYDPTNRN
+1521 NQIVHQYDPTKRD

-1539 KPTQKRVVNLPVP
+1539 KPTQKRVVNLPISLP
-1552 LEFDFTKKLD
+1552 LNFTKRLD
-1562 GRNLVENEF
+1562 GRQLQANEF
-1571 TFVLK
+1571 TFELR
-1576 KDGVAIQTVKNS
+1576 KDGVKVADAQND
-1588 APDATTGIAKIA
+1588 APNANGVAKIN
-1600 FKPLEFTKAD
+1600 FKALQFTHAD
-1610 AGNTFTY
+1610 LGKTYTY
-1617 TVEEVAGTDATVSY
+1617 TVNEVAGSDATVTY
-1631 DNMVATIK
+1631 DTMVATITVTIQK
-1639 VEVKHD
+1639 D
-1645 GTTMTTVVNMLQDAP
+1645 GTAKAIVAHLDQDAP

-1691 GDKLLDDDSELADKY
+1691 GDKLLDDDSELTDKY
-1706 GDTKANPYVDGTAN
+1706 GDTKANPYVDNTNN

-1815 NTQIIDTTKFAFGRY
+1815 NTQIIDTTKFEFGRY
-1830 YKVDISTTVK
+1830 YKFDIVTTVK

-1853 GQIVHYYNPRTNTV
+1853 GQIVHYYNPRTN
-1867 EKPEKPTEKRVNSVP
+1867 K
-1882 VPLELKF
+1882 
-1889 TKALD
+1889 
-1894 GRALQAGEFEFI
+1894 
-1906 LEKDGVEV
+1906 
-1914 ERVKNDAAGKINF
+1914 
-1927 KKLEFGKNDLGKT
+1927 
-1940 YNYTVREVAG
+1940 
-1950 TDATVTYD
+1950 
-1958 TMVATVSVS
+1958 
-1967 ISHDGT
+1967 
-1973 AKAIVKNV
+1973 
-1981 VDAPDKEFNNK
+1981 
-1992 VKPPEE
+1992 
-1998 PKFNP
+1998 
-2003 EKYVVSTEKFDIT
+2003 
-2016 GDKLLDDDSEL
+2016 
-2027 TDKYGDTNANPYAD
+2027 
-2041 GTANN
+2041 
-2046 EPENLNTKTVKP
+2046 
-2058 GSKLVYQVWLDT
+2058 
-2070 TQFSAT
+2070 
-2076 NTENIQTVGI
+2076 
-2086 TDNYDEAK
+2086 
-2094 LNVNSIKVYDSVT
+2094 
-2107 GSDVTSKFDIANT
+2107 
-2120 GGVITATLKAGFTKS
+2120 
-2135 LGDANNTQIIDTTKF
+2135 
-2150 AFGRYYKVDISTTVK
+2150 
-2165 TDAPAGKD
+2165 
-2173 IENTAGQI
+2173 
-2181 VHYYNPRTN
+2181 
-2190 TVEKPEKPTEKRVNS
+2190 VEKPEKPTEKRVNS

-2241 AKNDA
+2241 AKNGA

-2774 KFDISIKNGVIYA
+2774 KFKISIKNGVIYA

-3084 YDEKKLNVNQPD
+3084 YDEKKLNVKQSD

-3216 TFEFTKKLGGRDL
+3216 TFEFTKKLEGRDL

>member
-1 MKDFFNRRQRFSLRK
+1 
-16 YSFGVASV
+16 
-24 LLGTALFAAHSAQAD
+24 
-39 EVGTPTVS
+39 
-47 AGNPGTSVAGES
+47 
-59 SSSLVNTTTTAP
+59 
-71 QPNPAASVTSPSAS
+71 
-85 ATSTST
+85 
-91 VALVSTASE
+91 
-100 VASASTTETTST
+100 
-112 ATAPATTATAAA
+112 
-124 TASSTPTAAGTT
+124 
-136 SVGSATSSS
+136 
-145 TGATST
+145 
-151 SAVTPTAVQPTVAQP
+151 
-166 VAPTTQPTATT
+166 
-177 QPVSAPT
+177 
-184 ATQPVA
+184 
-190 STQPTS
+190 
-196 ASVAQPATTT
+196 
-206 LTTSTPSPTS
+206 
-216 AANTAALTTM
+216 M

-233 AVGTAPEVRSRSSR
+233 AAGTATEVRSRSSR
-247 RRRSLDNPESTSYT
+247 RRRSLDNPESTSHT
-261 TGAATATPIM
+261 TGAATATPTM

-455 KVVDKNASTYDKN
+455 KVVDKNASTYDMN

-495 NKDGIP
+495 NKDGTP

-630 HPEDLGKYP
+630 HPEDFGKNP

-651 TPSYPGLKPEYRDK
+651 KPSYEGLKPEYRDK
-665 LVKGQPF
+665 LVMGQPF

-699 KRPDGTFYRMSWAGT
+699 KRPDGTFYRMSWAGN

-751 SDTSY
+751 SNTSY

-765 GNIFRLENKLT
+765 GNIFRLENKLS
-776 PSYETIY
+776 PSYETVY

-814 GAFSFNITNV
+814 GDFSFNITNV

-855 KITQA
+855 KIRQA

-890 EVDYDGMSVIATVTV
+890 EVDYDGMSVTATVTV

-917 EHEYTVTYTS
+917 EYEYTVTYTS
-927 KKGQD
+927 KNGQD
-932 DSGNKTDPDVSAT
+932 DSGNTDVSAT

-989 NEAGAVVGTA
+989 NEAGTVVGTA

-1217 NYVVPAIPIRVD
+1217 NFVVPPVPVNVN
-1229 FKKALVGR
+1229 FTKALAGR
-1237 PLKKNEFTFEMKDK
+1237 TLVAGEFTFEMKDE

-1270 QLPEVTNAQVGKV
+1270 QLPEVKNAQVGKV
-1283 IKYTVS
+1283 IKYKVT

-1300 TYDNMVAEVSVS
+1300 TYDNMVAEVSVTVS
-1312 VVKNATSHALQ
+1312 KNADHTLKAT
-1323 AVVTYPGGD
+1323 VTYPGGD

-1353 VNKEKYDITGTKLM
+1353 VNKEKFDITGNKLM
-1367 DDDDELADEYT
+1367 DDDNELTNEYT
-1378 DTNANPYADGTA
+1378 ETNADPYVDKTN

-1406 KIVYQVWLDTTNLK
+1406 EIVYQVWLDTTKLK

-1425 QAVGISDKYEADKL
+1425 QAVGITDKYEADKL
-1439 EINVADIKAY
+1439 KINAADIKAY

-1454 VDVTDKFDI
+1454 TDVTSKFVI
-1463 TVNNGVITATSKASF
+1463 TVNNGEITATSKNEF
-1478 IKDIN
+1478 IKDAN
-1483 NDPVIDTTK
+1483 NNPVIDTTK
-1492 FAFGRYYKFD
+1492 FEFGRYYKFD
-1502 IPATVKMTTP
+1502 IPATVKTTTP
-1512 NGVDIENTA
+1512 DGVDIVNTA
-1521 NQIVHQYDPTNRN
+1521 NQVVHQYDPTKK
-1534 ITKPE
+1534 TVTTPPK
-1539 KPTQKRVVNLPVP
+1539 KDTQKRVVNLPISLP
-1552 LEFDFTKKLD
+1552 LNFTKRLD
-1562 GRNLVENEF
+1562 GRQLQANEF
-1571 TFVLK
+1571 TFELR
-1576 KDGVAIQTVKNS
+1576 KDGVKVADAQND
-1588 APDATTGIAKIA
+1588 APNANGVAKIN
-1600 FKPLEFTKAD
+1600 FKALQFTHDDLGK
-1610 AGNTFTY
+1610 TYTY
-1617 TVEEVAGTDATVSY
+1617 TVNEVAGSDATVTY
-1631 DNMVATIK
+1631 DTMVATITVTIQK
-1639 VEVKHD
+1639 D
-1645 GTTMTTVVNMLQDAP
+1645 GTAKAIVAHLDQDAP

-1681 VVSKE
+1681 VVDKE

-1691 GDKLLDDDSELADKY
+1691 GDKLVDDDKELSDKY
-1706 GDTKANPYVDGTAN
+1706 ADTNANPYADDASN
-1720 NEPENLNTKTVKPGS
+1720 NEPENLNTKTVKPGD

-1756 QTVGI
+1756 QTLGI
-1761 TDNYDEAKL
+1761 TDNYDEDKL
-1770 DVNSIKVYDSVTGAD
+1770 DVNSIKVYDSVTGTD

-1830 YKVDISTTVK
+1830 YKVDIV
-1840 TDAPAGK
+1840 
-1847 DIENTA
+1847 
-1853 GQIVHYYNPRTNTV
+1853 
-1867 EKPEKPTEKRVNSVP
+1867 
-1882 VPLELKF
+1882 
-1889 TKALD
+1889 
-1894 GRALQAGEFEFI
+1894 
-1906 LEKDGVEV
+1906 
-1914 ERVKNDAAGKINF
+1914 
-1927 KKLEFGKNDLGKT
+1927 
-1940 YNYTVREVAG
+1940 
-1950 TDATVTYD
+1950 
-1958 TMVATVSVS
+1958 
-1967 ISHDGT
+1967 
-1973 AKAIVKNV
+1973 
-1981 VDAPDKEFNNK
+1981 
-1992 VKPPEE
+1992 
-1998 PKFNP
+1998 
-2003 EKYVVSTEKFDIT
+2003 
-2016 GDKLLDDDSEL
+2016 
-2027 TDKYGDTNANPYAD
+2027 
-2041 GTANN
+2041 
-2046 EPENLNTKTVKP
+2046 
-2058 GSKLVYQVWLDT
+2058 
-2070 TQFSAT
+2070 
-2076 NTENIQTVGI
+2076 
-2086 TDNYDEAK
+2086 
-2094 LNVNSIKVYDSVT
+2094 
-2107 GSDVTSKFDIANT
+2107 
-2120 GGVITATLKAGFTKS
+2120 
-2135 LGDANNTQIIDTTKF
+2135 
-2150 AFGRYYKVDISTTVK
+2150 TTVK

-2328 EPKFNPE
+2328 EPEFKPE
-2335 KYVVRDEDF
+2335 KYVVRDEYF

-2374 NNNEKVTVRNDKGEL
+2374 NNNEKVTVPNDKGEL

-2445 TIKVYDGETGADVTS
+2445 TIKVYDGETGTDVTS
-2460 KFDVAVTNG
+2460 KFDVAVTNDG

-2536 HTVETPDKPTQKRV
+2536 HKVETPDKPTQKRV

-3216 TFEFTKKLGGRDL
+3216 TFEFTKKLEGRDL

-3388 PPTPPT
+3388 PPT
-3394 PVVPPVTPPTSPE
+3394 SPE

>member
-71 QPNPAASVTSPSAS
+71 QSNPAASVTSPSAS

-91 VALVSTASE
+91 VALVSPASE
-100 VASASTTETTST
+100 VASASTTETTSI

-233 AVGTAPEVRSRSSR
+233 AAGTATEVRSRSSR
-247 RRRSLDNPESTSYT
+247 RRRSLDNPESTSHT
-261 TGAATATPIM
+261 TGAATATPTM

-455 KVVDKNASTYDKN
+455 KVVDKNASTYDMN

-495 NKDGIP
+495 NKDGTP

-630 HPEDLGKYP
+630 HPEDLGKNP

-699 KRPDGTFYRMSWAGT
+699 KRPDGTFYRMSWAGN

-765 GNIFRLENKLT
+765 GNIFRLENKLS
-776 PSYETIY
+776 PSYETVY

-860 DGTEKEVSL
+860 DGAEKEVSL

-890 EVDYDGMSVIATVTV
+890 EVDYDEMSVTATVTV
-905 TEKKDSSGNYLG
+905 TEKKDASGNYLG
-917 EHEYTVTYTS
+917 EYEYTVTYTS
-927 KKGQD
+927 EKGQD
-932 DSGNKTDPDVSAT
+932 DKGKETGTNVSAT
-945 NPTGTGTDTE
+945 NPKEKTGTDTE

-999 KNDANGNIKFTG
+999 KNDLNGNIKFTG

-1217 NYVVPAIPIRVD
+1217 NFVVPPVPVNVN
-1229 FKKALVGR
+1229 FTKALAGR
-1237 PLKKNEFTFEMKDK
+1237 TLVAGEFTFEMKDE

-1270 QLPEVTNAQVGKV
+1270 QLPEVKNAQVGKV
-1283 IKYTVS
+1283 IKYKVT

-1300 TYDNMVAEVSVS
+1300 TYDNMVAEVSVTVS
-1312 VVKNATSHALQ
+1312 KNADHTLKAT
-1323 AVVTYPGGD
+1323 VTYPGGD

-1353 VNKEKYDITGTKLM
+1353 VNKEKFDITGNKLM
-1367 DDDDELADEYT
+1367 DDDNELTNEYT
-1378 DTNANPYADGTA
+1378 ETNADPYVDKTN

-1406 KIVYQVWLDTTNLK
+1406 EIVYQVWLDTTKLK

-1425 QAVGISDKYEADKL
+1425 QAVGITDKYEADKL
-1439 EINVADIKAY
+1439 KINAADIKAY

-1454 VDVTDKFDI
+1454 TDVTSKFVI
-1463 TVNNGVITATSKASF
+1463 TVNNGEITATSKDEF
-1478 IKDIN
+1478 IKDK
-1483 NDPVIDTTK
+1483 VIDTTK
-1492 FAFGRYYKFD
+1492 FEFGRYYKFD
-1502 IPATVKMTTP
+1502 IPATVKTTTP
-1512 NGVDIENTA
+1512 DGVDIENTA
-1521 NQIVHQYDPTNRN
+1521 NQIVHQYDPTKRD

-1539 KPTQKRVVNLPVP
+1539 KPTQKRVVNLPISLP
-1552 LEFDFTKKLD
+1552 LNFTKRLD
-1562 GRNLVENEF
+1562 GRQLQANEF
-1571 TFVLK
+1571 TFELR
-1576 KDGVAIQTVKNS
+1576 KDGVKVADAQND
-1588 APDATTGIAKIA
+1588 APNANGVAKIN
-1600 FKPLEFTKAD
+1600 FKALQFTHAD
-1610 AGNTFTY
+1610 LGKTYTY
-1617 TVEEVAGTDATVSY
+1617 TVNEVAGSDATVTY
-1631 DNMVATIK
+1631 DTMVATITVTIQK
-1639 VEVKHD
+1639 D
-1645 GTTMTTVVNMLQDAP
+1645 GTAKAIVAHLDQDAP

-1706 GDTKANPYVDGTAN
+1706 GDTKVNPYADGTAN

-1830 YKVDISTTVK
+1830 YKFDIVTTVK

-1867 EKPEKPTEKRVNSVP
+1867 EKPN
-1882 VPLELKF
+1882 
-1889 TKALD
+1889 
-1894 GRALQAGEFEFI
+1894 
-1906 LEKDGVEV
+1906 
-1914 ERVKNDAAGKINF
+1914 
-1927 KKLEFGKNDLGKT
+1927 
-1940 YNYTVREVAG
+1940 
-1950 TDATVTYD
+1950 
-1958 TMVATVSVS
+1958 
-1967 ISHDGT
+1967 
-1973 AKAIVKNV
+1973 
-1981 VDAPDKEFNNK
+1981 
-1992 VKPPEE
+1992 
-1998 PKFNP
+1998 
-2003 EKYVVSTEKFDIT
+2003 
-2016 GDKLLDDDSEL
+2016 
-2027 TDKYGDTNANPYAD
+2027 
-2041 GTANN
+2041 
-2046 EPENLNTKTVKP
+2046 
-2058 GSKLVYQVWLDT
+2058 
-2070 TQFSAT
+2070 
-2076 NTENIQTVGI
+2076 
-2086 TDNYDEAK
+2086 
-2094 LNVNSIKVYDSVT
+2094 
-2107 GSDVTSKFDIANT
+2107 
-2120 GGVITATLKAGFTKS
+2120 
-2135 LGDANNTQIIDTTKF
+2135 
-2150 AFGRYYKVDISTTVK
+2150 
-2165 TDAPAGKD
+2165 
-2173 IENTAGQI
+2173 
-2181 VHYYNPRTN
+2181 
-2190 TVEKPEKPTEKRVNS
+2190 KPTEKRVNS

-2335 KYVVRDEDF
+2335 KYVVRDKDF

-2358 ADKYG
+2358 ADKYS

-2774 KFDISIKNGVIYA
+2774 KFKISIKNGVIYA
-2787 TSKPSLTKPISATDA
+2787 TSKPSLTKPISATDS

-2863 RENNV
+2863 RDNNV

-2948 KATVTVQVTKDG
+2948 KATLTVQVTKDG

-3216 TFEFTKKLGGRDL
+3216 TFEFTKKLEGRDL

-3244 VIETVSNDA
+3244 VIETVSNDV

-3381 PVVPPVT
+3381 PPTPVVPPVT

>member
-24 LLGTALFAAHSAQAD
+24 LLGTALFAAHSVQAD
-39 EVGTPTVS
+39 EVATPTVS

-71 QPNPAASVTSPSAS
+71 QSNPAASVTSPSAS

-91 VALVSTASE
+91 VALVSPASE

-112 ATAPATTATAAA
+112 AAAPATTATAAA

-136 SVGSATSSS
+136 SVGSAPSSS
-145 TGATST
+145 TGTTST
-151 SAVTPTAVQPTVAQP
+151 SAVTPTAVQPTVEQP
-166 VAPTTQPTATT
+166 VASTTQPTATT
-177 QPVSAPT
+177 QPVSTPT

-216 AANTAALTTM
+216 VANTAALTTM

-233 AVGTAPEVRSRSSR
+233 AAGTAPEVRSRSSR
-247 RRRSLDNPESTSYT
+247 RRRDAANPVTTNYT
-261 TGAATATPIM
+261 TGPATATPAM

-277 TITNRPL
+277 TISSRPL
-284 VVPTPKDPNDHI
+284 VVPTPKDSGQHV
-296 TAGIN
+296 TTGIDF
-301 YQLNPNTSQYTYLVT
+301 QLNPNPSQYTFAVT
-316 DLMGFN
+316 DLNSFN
-322 KAYNTKYYYRMS
+322 ATYNKKYYYRLS
-334 KPYDNS
+334 KPYNASNDI
-340 TNVTIELVDGATN
+340 TIELVDGQN
-353 TVKETKQING
+353 NNVVETKSING
-363 AGTVNLGQATLA
+363 SGTVSLGQSILA
-375 PISGA
+375 PLTGSS
-380 KQAYI
+380 QAYI
-385 EFRFENIVDADK
+385 EFRFENIQDADK
-397 TNRPALRATWKYNGS
+397 SSRPALRATWKVSGLVQNF
-412 ATDFDGQRSAIQIYD
+412 AGQRSGIQIYD
-427 VVNPANEGTT
+427 VANKANEGTS

-446 RLTHKTTYY
+446 RLTDKTTYY
-455 KVVDKNASTYDKN
+455 KAVDRGT
-468 RLVGKFVQDTNGN
+468 RQDVSRTEGIATITTAKRSNDV
-481 YIKNSSTAGDYKLV
+481 KNSDIVARYADGTVDVRNENGQIV
-495 NKDGIP
+495 NKTTYVNVDRNNINPQEYKEDGAEINL
-501 DVGTQSY
+501 GTYTS
-508 RETGNEESLGSFTLT
+508 TG
-523 AMEGQDFHAS
+523 MEGQNLTAS
-533 ALRAF
+533 GLRAF
-538 EGYSLYQT
+538 EGYKLYQT
-546 ADPRSLVD
+546 ADSRSLID
-554 VLKKP
+554 VLKQP
-559 YQVGQRWFDVANA
+559 FHVGQRWFDVANA
-572 EGAVKRIKE
+572 QGGVKRIKE
-581 VVKEDG
+581 VVSEDG

-600 LNKIA
+600 LNKISS
-605 KDVNT
+605 DLNT
-610 DGYVKVYE
+610 DGYFKVYE
-618 TVIRPGSNNKID
+618 TVIPPGKNNYDVRPQ
-630 HPEDLGKYP
+630 
-639 TIDDAGWNRDNN
+639 DAGKDIDVSDPGWNQDNN
-651 TPSYPGLKPEYRDK
+651 TPQIPKPGFEYIDSLKSK
-665 LVKGQPF
+665 LVQGKPF
-672 AIFSDKQ
+672 TIFSDKQ
-679 NTNYKGDL
+679 VTNYKGDL
-687 EFARGSGADFIY
+687 QFEKTENNVTTLLF
-699 KRPDGTFYRMSWAGT
+699 KRPNGTFYKMD
-714 VAQNNVE
+714 
-721 VKENPVSATEAA
+721 KEYLQDASGNPTGKVNMKETDVSATDANG
-733 QYSPRYSSAGEFY
+733 YKPTYVSKGEFY
-746 VNRGS
+746 VNRGDKDNAYS
-751 SDTSY
+751 
-756 TINGVPVAS
+756 INGTPVSSGNVFRLQNDLNPVYRTVYYYAKPEPVKVKLQFTKALAGRTLQDGEFDFKIQDTAS
-765 GNIFRLENKLT
+765 GYNETVSNQNGKVTFSELT
-776 PSYETIY
+776 FTKPGVYTY
-783 YYVKNEPIDI
+783 KVNEVP
-793 ELKLKKVL
+793 
-801 KSLNTTVQPELKK
+801 
-814 GAFSFNITNV
+814 
-824 AADPANPLEK
+824 
-834 DGPAINAT
+834 
-842 VTNKEDG
+842 
-849 SIPFTQ
+849 
-855 KITQA
+855 
-860 DGTEKEVSL
+860 GT
-869 IQLDKVGI
+869 
-877 YKYRIT
+877 
-883 EVAGSDT
+883 DT
-890 EVDYDGMSVIATVTV
+890 DVDYDGMESTVTITV
-905 TEKKDSSGNYLG
+905 TEKNAIGDLDAK
-917 EHEYTVTYTS
+917 VTYTS
-927 KKGQD
+927 INGQD
-932 DSGNKTDPDVSAT
+932 DSGNTTDTNVSAT
-945 NPTGTGTDTE
+945 NPTVRTGTDTE

-999 KNDANGNIKFTG
+999 KNDLNGNIKFTG

-1217 NYVVPAIPIRVD
+1217 NFVVPPVPVNVN
-1229 FKKALVGR
+1229 FTKALAGR
-1237 PLKKNEFTFEMKDK
+1237 TLVAGEFTFEMKDE

-1270 QLPEVTNAQVGKV
+1270 QLPKVTNAQVGKV

-1300 TYDNMVAEVSVS
+1300 TYDNMVAEVSVTVS
-1312 VVKNATSHALQ
+1312 KNADHTLKAT
-1323 AVVTYPGGD
+1323 VTYPGGD
-1332 TEFNNT
+1332 TEFNNV
-1338 VTPPTTPDFQPEKFI
+1338 VTPPTEPKFQPEKFI
-1353 VNKEKYDITGTKLM
+1353 VNKKKFDITGNKLM
-1367 DDDDELADEYT
+1367 DDDNELTNEYT
-1378 DTNANPYADGTA
+1378 ETNADPYVDKTN

-1406 KIVYQVWLDTTNLK
+1406 EIVYQVWLDTTNLK

-1425 QAVGISDKYEADKL
+1425 QAVGITDKYEADKL
-1439 EINVADIKAY
+1439 KINVADIKAY

-1454 VDVTDKFDI
+1454 ADVTSKFVI
-1463 TVNNGVITATSKASF
+1463 TVNNGEITATSKNEF
-1478 IKDIN
+1478 IKDK
-1483 NDPVIDTTK
+1483 VIDTTK
-1492 FAFGRYYKFD
+1492 FEFGRYYKFD

-1521 NQIVHQYDPTNRN
+1521 NQIVHQYDPTKRD

-1617 TVEEVAGTDATVSY
+1617 TVHE
-1631 DNMVATIK
+1631 
-1639 VEVKHD
+1639 
-1645 GTTMTTVVNMLQDAP
+1645 
-1660 DKEFNNTVKPPE
+1660 
-1672 EPKFNPEKY
+1672 
-1681 VVSKE
+1681 
-1686 KFDIT
+1686 
-1691 GDKLLDDDSELADKY
+1691 
-1706 GDTKANPYVDGTAN
+1706 
-1720 NEPENLNTKTVKPGS
+1720 
-1735 KLVYQVWL
+1735 
-1743 DTKQFSATNTENI
+1743 
-1756 QTVGI
+1756 
-1761 TDNYDEAKL
+1761 
-1770 DVNSIKVYDSVTGAD
+1770 VTG
-1785 VTSKFDIANTGGVI
+1785 S
-1799 TATLKAGFT
+1799 
-1808 KSLGDAN
+1808 
-1815 NTQIIDTTKFAFGRY
+1815 
-1830 YKVDISTTVK
+1830 
-1840 TDAPAGK
+1840 
-1847 DIENTA
+1847 
-1853 GQIVHYYNPRTNTV
+1853 
-1867 EKPEKPTEKRVNSVP
+1867 
-1882 VPLELKF
+1882 
-1889 TKALD
+1889 
-1894 GRALQAGEFEFI
+1894 
-1906 LEKDGVEV
+1906 
-1914 ERVKNDAAGKINF
+1914 
-1927 KKLEFGKNDLGKT
+1927 
-1940 YNYTVREVAG
+1940 
-1950 TDATVTYD
+1950 DATVTYD
-1958 TMVATVSVS
+1958 TMVATVRVS

-2027 TDKYGDTNANPYAD
+2027 TDKYGDTNANPYVD

-2070 TQFSAT
+2070 KQFSAT

-2094 LNVNSIKVYDSVT
+2094 LDVNSIKVYDSVT

-2150 AFGRYYKVDISTTVK
+2150 AFGRYYKFDIVTTVK

-2241 AKNDA
+2241 AKNGA

-2536 HTVETPDKPTQKRV
+2536 HKVETPDKPTQKRV

-2609 DIGQTFNYIV
+2609 DIGHTFNYIV

-2627 GVTYDDMKVNVTVQ
+2627 GITYDDMKVNVTVQ

-3084 YDEKKLNVNQPD
+3084 YDEKKLNVKQSD

-3216 TFEFTKKLGGRDL
+3216 TFEFTKKLEGRDL

>member
-71 QPNPAASVTSPSAS
+71 QPNPVASVTSPSAS

-91 VALVSTASE
+91 VALVSPASE

-1217 NYVVPAIPIRVD
+1217 NFVVPAIPIRVD

-1237 PLKKNEFTFEMKDK
+1237 SLKANEFTFEMKDSA
-1251 NGVVV
+1251 GTVV
-1256 ATGTNDEHGVVTFN
+1256 ATGTNDANGVVTFN
-1270 QLPEVTNAQVGKV
+1270 QLPKVKNAQVGQT
-1283 IKYTVS
+1283 IKYYVS
-1289 EKVPANKEFGV
+1289 EKVPSNKEFGV
-1300 TYDNMVAEVSVS
+1300 TYDSMVAEVSVTVS
-1312 VVKNATSHALQ
+1312 KNADHTLKAT
-1323 AVVTYPGGD
+1323 VTYPGGD

-1338 VTPPTTPDFQPEKFI
+1338 VIPPTTPDFQPEKFI
-1353 VNKEKYDITGTKLM
+1353 VNKEKYDITGNKLM
-1367 DDDDELADEYT
+1367 DDDDELADEYV
-1378 DTNANPYADGTA
+1378 DTNANPYVDGTT

-1406 KIVYQVWLDTTNLK
+1406 KIVYQVWLDTTKLK

-1454 VDVTDKFDI
+1454 VDVTAKFDI
-1463 TVNNGVITATSKASF
+1463 KVENGTITATSKNEF
-1478 IKDIN
+1478 IKDAN
-1483 NDPVIDTTK
+1483 NNPVIDTTK
-1492 FAFGRYYKFD
+1492 FEFGRYYKFD
-1502 IPATVKMTTP
+1502 IPATVKTTTP
-1512 NGVDIENTA
+1512 DGVDIVNTA
-1521 NQIVHQYDPTNRN
+1521 NQVVHQYDPTKK
-1534 ITKPE
+1534 TVTTPPK
-1539 KPTQKRVVNLPVP
+1539 KDTQKRVVNLPISLP
-1552 LEFDFTKKLD
+1552 LNFTKRLD
-1562 GRNLVENEF
+1562 GRQLQANEF
-1571 TFVLK
+1571 TFELR
-1576 KDGVAIQTVKNS
+1576 KDGVKVADAQND
-1588 APDATTGIAKIA
+1588 APNANGVAKIN
-1600 FKPLEFTKAD
+1600 FKALQFTHDDLGK
-1610 AGNTFTY
+1610 TYTY
-1617 TVEEVAGTDATVSY
+1617 TVNEVAGSDATVTY
-1631 DNMVATIK
+1631 DTMVATITVTIQK
-1639 VEVKHD
+1639 D
-1645 GTTMTTVVNMLQDAP
+1645 GTAKAIVAHLDQDAP

-1681 VVSKE
+1681 VVDKE

-1691 GDKLLDDDSELADKY
+1691 GDKLVDDDKELADKY
-1706 GDTKANPYVDGTAN
+1706 ADTNANPYADDASN
-1720 NEPENLNTKTVKPGS
+1720 NEPENLNTKTVKPGD

-1756 QTVGI
+1756 QTLGI
-1761 TDNYDEAKL
+1761 TDNYDEDKL
-1770 DVNSIKVYDSVTGAD
+1770 DVNSIKVYDSVTGTD

-1830 YKVDISTTVK
+1830 YKVDIV
-1840 TDAPAGK
+1840 
-1847 DIENTA
+1847 
-1853 GQIVHYYNPRTNTV
+1853 
-1867 EKPEKPTEKRVNSVP
+1867 
-1882 VPLELKF
+1882 
-1889 TKALD
+1889 
-1894 GRALQAGEFEFI
+1894 
-1906 LEKDGVEV
+1906 
-1914 ERVKNDAAGKINF
+1914 
-1927 KKLEFGKNDLGKT
+1927 
-1940 YNYTVREVAG
+1940 
-1950 TDATVTYD
+1950 
-1958 TMVATVSVS
+1958 
-1967 ISHDGT
+1967 
-1973 AKAIVKNV
+1973 
-1981 VDAPDKEFNNK
+1981 
-1992 VKPPEE
+1992 
-1998 PKFNP
+1998 
-2003 EKYVVSTEKFDIT
+2003 
-2016 GDKLLDDDSEL
+2016 
-2027 TDKYGDTNANPYAD
+2027 
-2041 GTANN
+2041 
-2046 EPENLNTKTVKP
+2046 
-2058 GSKLVYQVWLDT
+2058 
-2070 TQFSAT
+2070 
-2076 NTENIQTVGI
+2076 
-2086 TDNYDEAK
+2086 
-2094 LNVNSIKVYDSVT
+2094 
-2107 GSDVTSKFDIANT
+2107 
-2120 GGVITATLKAGFTKS
+2120 
-2135 LGDANNTQIIDTTKF
+2135 
-2150 AFGRYYKVDISTTVK
+2150 TTVK

-2328 EPKFNPE
+2328 EPEFKPE
-2335 KYVVRDEDF
+2335 KYVVRDEYF

-2374 NNNEKVTVRNDKGEL
+2374 NNNEKVTVPNDKGEL

-2445 TIKVYDGETGADVTS
+2445 TIKVYDGETGTDVTS
-2460 KFDVAVTNG
+2460 KFDVAVTNDG

-2536 HTVETPDKPTQKRV
+2536 HKVETPDKPTQKRV

-3216 TFEFTKKLGGRDL
+3216 TFEFTKKLEGRDL

>member
-1 MKDFFNRRQRFSLRK
+1 
-16 YSFGVASV
+16 
-24 LLGTALFAAHSAQAD
+24 
-39 EVGTPTVS
+39 
-47 AGNPGTSVAGES
+47 
-59 SSSLVNTTTTAP
+59 
-71 QPNPAASVTSPSAS
+71 
-85 ATSTST
+85 
-91 VALVSTASE
+91 
-100 VASASTTETTST
+100 
-112 ATAPATTATAAA
+112 
-124 TASSTPTAAGTT
+124 
-136 SVGSATSSS
+136 
-145 TGATST
+145 
-151 SAVTPTAVQPTVAQP
+151 
-166 VAPTTQPTATT
+166 
-177 QPVSAPT
+177 
-184 ATQPVA
+184 
-190 STQPTS
+190 
-196 ASVAQPATTT
+196 
-206 LTTSTPSPTS
+206 
-216 AANTAALTTM
+216 M
-226 LTANPMS
+226 LTANPLS
-233 AVGTAPEVRSRSSR
+233 AAGTAPEVRSRSSR
-247 RRRSLDNPESTSYT
+247 RRRDAANPVTTNYT
-261 TGAATATPIM
+261 TGPATATPAM

-277 TITNRPL
+277 TISSRPL
-284 VVPTPKDPNDHI
+284 VVPTPKDSGQHV
-296 TAGIN
+296 TTGIDF
-301 YQLNPNTSQYTYLVT
+301 QLNPNPSQYTFAVT
-316 DLMGFN
+316 DLNSFN
-322 KAYNTKYYYRMS
+322 ATYNKKYYYRLS
-334 KPYDNS
+334 KPYNASNDI
-340 TNVTIELVDGATN
+340 TIELVNGQN
-353 TVKETKQING
+353 NNVVETKSING
-363 AGTVNLGQATLA
+363 SGTVSLGQSILA
-375 PISGA
+375 PLTGSS
-380 KQAYI
+380 QAYI
-385 EFRFENIVDADK
+385 EFRFENIQDADK
-397 TNRPALRATWKYNGS
+397 SSRPALRATWKVSGLVQNF
-412 ATDFDGQRSAIQIYD
+412 AGQRSGIQIYD
-427 VVNPANEGTT
+427 VANKANEGTS

-446 RLTHKTTYY
+446 RLTDKTTYY
-455 KVVDKNASTYDKN
+455 KAVDRGT
-468 RLVGKFVQDTNGN
+468 RQDVSRTEGIATITTAKRSNDV
-481 YIKNSSTAGDYKLV
+481 KNSDIVARYADGTVDVRNENGQIV
-495 NKDGIP
+495 NKTTYVNVDRNNINPQEYKEDGAEINL
-501 DVGTQSY
+501 GTYTS
-508 RETGNEESLGSFTLT
+508 TG
-523 AMEGQDFHAS
+523 MEGQNLTAS
-533 ALRAF
+533 GLRAF
-538 EGYSLYQT
+538 EGYKLYQT
-546 ADPRSLVD
+546 ADSRSLID
-554 VLKKP
+554 VLKQP
-559 YQVGQRWFDVANA
+559 FHVGQRWFDVANA
-572 EGAVKRIKE
+572 QGGVKRIKE
-581 VVKEDG
+581 VVSEDG

-600 LNKIA
+600 LNKISS
-605 KDVNT
+605 DLNT
-610 DGYVKVYE
+610 DGYFKVYE
-618 TVIRPGSNNKID
+618 TVIPPGKNNYDVRPQ
-630 HPEDLGKYP
+630 
-639 TIDDAGWNRDNN
+639 DAGKDIDVSDPGWNQDNN
-651 TPSYPGLKPEYRDK
+651 TPQIPKPGFEYIDSLKSK
-665 LVKGQPF
+665 LVQGKPF
-672 AIFSDKQ
+672 TIFSDKQ
-679 NTNYKGDL
+679 VTNYKGDL
-687 EFARGSGADFIY
+687 QFEKTENNVTTLLF
-699 KRPDGTFYRMSWAGT
+699 KRPNGTFYKMD
-714 VAQNNVE
+714 
-721 VKENPVSATEAA
+721 KEYLQDASGNPTGKVTMKETDVSATDANG
-733 QYSPRYSSAGEFY
+733 YKPTYVSKGEFY
-746 VNRGS
+746 VNRGDKDNAYS
-751 SDTSY
+751 
-756 TINGVPVAS
+756 INGTPVSSGNVFRLQNDLNPVYRTVYYYAKPEPVKVKLQFTKALAGRTLQDGEFDFKIQDTAS
-765 GNIFRLENKLT
+765 GYNETVSNQNGKVTFSELT
-776 PSYETIY
+776 FTKPGVYTY
-783 YYVKNEPIDI
+783 KVNEVP
-793 ELKLKKVL
+793 
-801 KSLNTTVQPELKK
+801 
-814 GAFSFNITNV
+814 
-824 AADPANPLEK
+824 
-834 DGPAINAT
+834 
-842 VTNKEDG
+842 
-849 SIPFTQ
+849 
-855 KITQA
+855 
-860 DGTEKEVSL
+860 GT
-869 IQLDKVGI
+869 
-877 YKYRIT
+877 
-883 EVAGSDT
+883 DT
-890 EVDYDGMSVIATVTV
+890 DVDYDGMESTVTITV
-905 TEKKDSSGNYLG
+905 TEKNAIGDLDAK
-917 EHEYTVTYTS
+917 VTYTS
-927 KKGQD
+927 INGQD
-932 DSGNKTDPDVSAT
+932 ASGNTTDTNVSAT
-945 NPTGTGTDTE
+945 NPTVRIGTDTE

-1056 KVAVTVTKTG
+1056 KVKVTVTKTG

-1081 DANGNPTTGVD
+1081 DANGNPTTGED

-1217 NYVVPAIPIRVD
+1217 NFVVPAIPIRVD

-1237 PLKKNEFTFEMKDK
+1237 SLKANEFTFEMKDSA
-1251 NGVVV
+1251 GTVV
-1256 ATGTNDEHGVVTFN
+1256 ATGTNDANGVVTFN
-1270 QLPEVTNAQVGKV
+1270 QLPKVKNAQVGQT
-1283 IKYTVS
+1283 IKYYVS
-1289 EKVPANKEFGV
+1289 EKVPSNKEFGV
-1300 TYDNMVAEVSVS
+1300 TYDSMVAEVSVTVS
-1312 VVKNATSHALQ
+1312 KNADHTLKAT
-1323 AVVTYPGGD
+1323 VTYPGGD

-1353 VNKEKYDITGTKLM
+1353 VNKKEYDITGNKLM
-1367 DDDDELADEYT
+1367 DDDDELADEYV
-1378 DTNANPYADGTA
+1378 DTNANPYVDGTT

-1406 KIVYQVWLDTTNLK
+1406 KIVYQVWLDTTKLK

-1454 VDVTDKFDI
+1454 ADVTDKFDI
-1463 TVNNGVITATSKASF
+1463 TVNNGVITATSKDNF
-1478 IKDIN
+1478 IKDKVN
-1483 NDPVIDTTK
+1483 NPVIDTTK
-1492 FAFGRYYKFD
+1492 FEFGRYYKFD
-1502 IPATVKMTTP
+1502 IPATVKTMTP
-1512 NGVDIENTA
+1512 DGVDIVNTA
-1521 NQIVHQYDPTNRN
+1521 NQVVHQYDPTKK
-1534 ITKPE
+1534 TVTTPPK
-1539 KPTQKRVVNLPVP
+1539 KDTQKRVVNLPISLP
-1552 LEFDFTKKLD
+1552 LNFTKRLD
-1562 GRNLVENEF
+1562 GRQLQANEF
-1571 TFVLK
+1571 TFELR
-1576 KDGVAIQTVKNS
+1576 KDGVKVGEAKNG
-1588 APDATTGIAKIA
+1588 APNANGVAKINFEA
-1600 FKPLEFTKAD
+1600 LQFTHAD
-1610 AGNTFTY
+1610 LGKTYTY
-1617 TVEEVAGTDATVSY
+1617 TVNEVAGSDATVTY
-1631 DNMVATIK
+1631 DNMVATITVTIQK
-1639 VEVKHD
+1639 D
-1645 GTTMTTVVNMLQDAP
+1645 GTAKAIVAHLDQDAP
-1660 DKEFNNTVKPPE
+1660 DKEFNNKVKPPE

-1681 VVSKE
+1681 VVSKA

-1691 GDKLLDDDSELADKY
+1691 GTKLVDDDSELTDKY
-1706 GDTKANPYVDGTAN
+1706 GDTNANPYADGTAN

-1735 KLVYQVWL
+1735 TLVYQVWL
-1743 DTKQFSATNTENI
+1743 DTTQFSATNTEKV
-1756 QTVGI
+1756 QTLSI
-1761 TDNYDEAKL
+1761 TDNYDEDKL

-1830 YKVDISTTVK
+1830 YKVDIV
-1840 TDAPAGK
+1840 
-1847 DIENTA
+1847 
-1853 GQIVHYYNPRTNTV
+1853 
-1867 EKPEKPTEKRVNSVP
+1867 
-1882 VPLELKF
+1882 
-1889 TKALD
+1889 
-1894 GRALQAGEFEFI
+1894 
-1906 LEKDGVEV
+1906 
-1914 ERVKNDAAGKINF
+1914 
-1927 KKLEFGKNDLGKT
+1927 
-1940 YNYTVREVAG
+1940 
-1950 TDATVTYD
+1950 
-1958 TMVATVSVS
+1958 
-1967 ISHDGT
+1967 
-1973 AKAIVKNV
+1973 
-1981 VDAPDKEFNNK
+1981 
-1992 VKPPEE
+1992 
-1998 PKFNP
+1998 
-2003 EKYVVSTEKFDIT
+2003 
-2016 GDKLLDDDSEL
+2016 
-2027 TDKYGDTNANPYAD
+2027 
-2041 GTANN
+2041 
-2046 EPENLNTKTVKP
+2046 
-2058 GSKLVYQVWLDT
+2058 
-2070 TQFSAT
+2070 
-2076 NTENIQTVGI
+2076 
-2086 TDNYDEAK
+2086 
-2094 LNVNSIKVYDSVT
+2094 
-2107 GSDVTSKFDIANT
+2107 
-2120 GGVITATLKAGFTKS
+2120 
-2135 LGDANNTQIIDTTKF
+2135 
-2150 AFGRYYKVDISTTVK
+2150 TTVK

-2270 TYNYTVEEVKG
+2270 IYNYTVEEVKG

-2374 NNNEKVTVRNDKGEL
+2374 NNNEKVTVLNDKGEL

-2609 DIGQTFNYIV
+2609 DIGHTFNYIV
-2619 EEEKGDKP
+2619 EEVKDDKP

-2752 EAKLDID
+2752 EAKLDI
-2759 ESAIKVYDGE
+2759 EASAIKVYDGE

-3084 YDEKKLNVNQPD
+3084 YDEKKLNVKQSD

-3216 TFEFTKKLGGRDL
+3216 TFEFTKKLEGRDL

-3360 VTPPTP
+3360 VTPPT
-3366 PTPVVPPVTPPTPPT
+3366 
-3381 PVVPPVT
+3381 
-3388 PPTPPT
+3388 
-3394 PVVPPVTPPTSPE
+3394 SPE

>member
-24 LLGTALFAAHSAQAD
+24 LLGTALFAAHSVQAD
-39 EVGTPTVS
+39 EVATPTVT

-71 QPNPAASVTSPSAS
+71 QSNPAASVTSPSAS

-91 VALVSTASE
+91 VALVSPASE

-166 VAPTTQPTATT
+166 VASTTQPTATT
-177 QPVSAPT
+177 QPVSTST

-206 LTTSTPSPTS
+206 LTTSAPSPTS
-216 AANTAALTTM
+216 VANTAALTTM

-233 AVGTAPEVRSRSSR
+233 AAGTAPEVRSRSSR
-247 RRRSLDNPESTSYT
+247 RRRDAANPVTTNYT
-261 TGAATATPIM
+261 TGPATATPAM

-277 TITNRPL
+277 TISSRPL
-284 VVPTPKDPNDHI
+284 VVPTPKDSGQHV
-296 TAGIN
+296 TTGIDF
-301 YQLNPNTSQYTYLVT
+301 QLNPNPSQYTFAVT
-316 DLMGFN
+316 DLNSFN
-322 KAYNTKYYYRMS
+322 ATYNKKYYYRLS
-334 KPYDNS
+334 KPYNASNDI
-340 TNVTIELVDGATN
+340 TIELVDGQN
-353 TVKETKQING
+353 NNVVETKSING
-363 AGTVNLGQATLA
+363 SGTVSLGQSILA
-375 PISGA
+375 PLTGSS
-380 KQAYI
+380 QAYI
-385 EFRFENIVDADK
+385 EFRFENIQDADK
-397 TNRPALRATWKYNGS
+397 SSRPALRATWKVSGLVQNF
-412 ATDFDGQRSAIQIYD
+412 AGQRSGIQIYD
-427 VVNPANEGTT
+427 VANKANEGTS

-446 RLTHKTTYY
+446 RLTDKTTYY
-455 KVVDKNASTYDKN
+455 KAVDRGT
-468 RLVGKFVQDTNGN
+468 RQDVSRTEGIATITTAKRSNDVKDSDIVARYADGTVDVRNENGQ
-481 YIKNSSTAGDYKLV
+481 IV
-495 NKDGIP
+495 NKTTYVNVDRNNINPQEYKEDGAET
-501 DVGTQSY
+501 DLGTYTS
-508 RETGNEESLGSFTLT
+508 TG
-523 AMEGQDFHAS
+523 MEGQNLTAS
-533 ALRAF
+533 GLRAF
-538 EGYSLYQT
+538 EGYKLYQT
-546 ADPRSLVD
+546 ADSKSLID
-554 VLKKP
+554 VLKQP
-559 YQVGQRWFDVANA
+559 FHVGQRWFDVANA
-572 EGAVKRIKE
+572 QGGVKRIKE
-581 VVKEDG
+581 VVSEDG

-600 LNKIA
+600 LNKIS
-605 KDVNT
+605 KDLNT
-610 DGYVKVYE
+610 DGYFKVYE
-618 TVIRPGSNNKID
+618 TVIPPGKNNYDVRPQ
-630 HPEDLGKYP
+630 
-639 TIDDAGWNRDNN
+639 DAGKDIDVSDPGWNQDNN
-651 TPSYPGLKPEYRDK
+651 TPQIPKPGFEYIDSLKSK
-665 LVKGQPF
+665 LVQGKPF
-672 AIFSDKQ
+672 TIFSDKQ
-679 NTNYKGDL
+679 VTNYKGDL
-687 EFARGSGADFIY
+687 QFEKTENNVTTLLF
-699 KRPDGTFYRMSWAGT
+699 KRPNGTFYKMD
-714 VAQNNVE
+714 
-721 VKENPVSATEAA
+721 KEYLQDASGNPTGKVNMKETDVSATDANG
-733 QYSPRYSSAGEFY
+733 YKPTYVSKGEFY
-746 VNRGS
+746 VNRGDKDNAYS
-751 SDTSY
+751 
-756 TINGVPVAS
+756 INGTPVSSGNVFRLQNDLNPVYRTVYYYAKPEPVNVKLQFTKALAGRTLQDGEFDFKIQDTAS
-765 GNIFRLENKLT
+765 GYNETVSNQNGKVTFSELT
-776 PSYETIY
+776 FTKPGVYTY
-783 YYVKNEPIDI
+783 
-793 ELKLKKVL
+793 KV
-801 KSLNTTVQPELKK
+801 N
-814 GAFSFNITNV
+814 
-824 AADPANPLEK
+824 
-834 DGPAINAT
+834 
-842 VTNKEDG
+842 
-849 SIPFTQ
+849 
-855 KITQA
+855 
-860 DGTEKEVSL
+860 EVS
-869 IQLDKVGI
+869 G
-877 YKYRIT
+877 T
-883 EVAGSDT
+883 DT
-890 EVDYDGMSVIATVTV
+890 DVDYDGMESTVTITV
-905 TEKKDSSGNYLG
+905 TEKNAIGDLDAK
-917 EHEYTVTYTS
+917 VTYTS
-927 KKGQD
+927 INGQD
-932 DSGNKTDPDVSAT
+932 ASGNTTDTNVSAT
-945 NPTGTGTDTE
+945 NPTVRTGTDTE

-989 NEAGAVVGTA
+989 NEAGTVVGTA

-1011 IKYKVSDLGTNSAG
+1011 IKYKVSDLGTDSAG
-1025 KRNDSKT
+1025 KRNNIKT

-1166 AGTNTDVDYDAMTI
+1166 AGTNSDVDYDAMTI

-1185 VTKDANTG
+1185 VTKDVNTG

-1217 NYVVPAIPIRVD
+1217 NFVVPPVPVNVN
-1229 FKKALVGR
+1229 FTKALAGR
-1237 PLKKNEFTFEMKDK
+1237 TLVAGEFTFEMKDE

-1270 QLPEVTNAQVGKV
+1270 QLPEVKNAQVGKV
-1283 IKYTVS
+1283 IKYKVT

-1300 TYDNMVAEVSVS
+1300 TYDNMVAEVSVTVS
-1312 VVKNATSHALQ
+1312 KNADHTLKAT
-1323 AVVTYPGGD
+1323 VTYPGGD

-1353 VNKEKYDITGTKLM
+1353 VNKEKFDITGRKLM
-1367 DDDDELADEYT
+1367 DDDDELANEYT

-1454 VDVTDKFDI
+1454 ADVTSKFVI
-1463 TVNNGVITATSKASF
+1463 TVNNGEITATSKDEF
-1478 IKDIN
+1478 IKDK
-1483 NDPVIDTTK
+1483 VIDTTK
-1492 FAFGRYYKFD
+1492 FEFGRYYKFD
-1502 IPATVKMTTP
+1502 IPATVKTTTP
-1512 NGVDIENTA
+1512 DGVDIENTA
-1521 NQIVHQYDPTNRN
+1521 NQIVHQYDPTKRD

-1552 LEFDFTKKLD
+1552 LE
-1562 GRNLVENEF
+1562 
-1571 TFVLK
+1571 
-1576 KDGVAIQTVKNS
+1576 
-1588 APDATTGIAKIA
+1588 
-1600 FKPLEFTKAD
+1600 
-1610 AGNTFTY
+1610 
-1617 TVEEVAGTDATVSY
+1617 
-1631 DNMVATIK
+1631 
-1639 VEVKHD
+1639 
-1645 GTTMTTVVNMLQDAP
+1645 
-1660 DKEFNNTVKPPE
+1660 
-1672 EPKFNPEKY
+1672 
-1681 VVSKE
+1681 
-1686 KFDIT
+1686 
-1691 GDKLLDDDSELADKY
+1691 
-1706 GDTKANPYVDGTAN
+1706 
-1720 NEPENLNTKTVKPGS
+1720 
-1735 KLVYQVWL
+1735 
-1743 DTKQFSATNTENI
+1743 
-1756 QTVGI
+1756 
-1761 TDNYDEAKL
+1761 
-1770 DVNSIKVYDSVTGAD
+1770 
-1785 VTSKFDIANTGGVI
+1785 
-1799 TATLKAGFT
+1799 
-1808 KSLGDAN
+1808 
-1815 NTQIIDTTKFAFGRY
+1815 
-1830 YKVDISTTVK
+1830 
-1840 TDAPAGK
+1840 
-1847 DIENTA
+1847 
-1853 GQIVHYYNPRTNTV
+1853 
-1867 EKPEKPTEKRVNSVP
+1867 
-1882 VPLELKF
+1882 LKF
-1889 TKALD
+1889 TKALA
-1894 GRALQAGEFEFI
+1894 GRQLKANEFEFV

-1927 KKLEFGKNDLGKT
+1927 KKLEFGKDDFGKT
-1940 YNYTVREVAG
+1940 YSYTVHEVTG
-1950 TDATVTYD
+1950 SDATVTYD
-1958 TMVATVSVS
+1958 TMVATVRVS

-2070 TQFSAT
+2070 KQFSAT

-2107 GSDVTSKFDIANT
+2107 GADVTSKFDIANT

-2150 AFGRYYKVDISTTVK
+2150 AFGRYYKFDISTTVK

-2190 TVEKPEKPTEKRVNS
+2190 TVEKPNKPTEKRVNS

-2536 HTVETPDKPTQKRV
+2536 HKVENPDKPTQKRV

-2863 RENNV
+2863 RDNNV

-2889 FSFLLKDQDGKVLQ
+2889 FRFLLKDQDGKVLQ

-2960 KILKTVVNHASAGG
+2960 KILKTVVNHASTGG

-3084 YDEKKLNVNQPD
+3084 YDEKKLNVNQSD

-3216 TFEFTKKLGGRDL
+3216 TFEFTKKLEGRDL

>member
-91 VALVSTASE
+91 VALVSPASE
-100 VASASTTETTST
+100 VASASTTETTSI

-233 AVGTAPEVRSRSSR
+233 AAGTATEVRSRSSR
-247 RRRSLDNPESTSYT
+247 RRRSLDNPESTSHT
-261 TGAATATPIM
+261 TGAATATPTM

-455 KVVDKNASTYDKN
+455 KVVDKNASTYDMN

-495 NKDGIP
+495 NKDGTP

-1217 NYVVPAIPIRVD
+1217 NFVVPAIPIRVD

-1237 PLKKNEFTFEMKDK
+1237 SLKANEFTFEMKDSA
-1251 NGVVV
+1251 GTVV
-1256 ATGTNDEHGVVTFN
+1256 ATGTNDANGVVTFN
-1270 QLPEVTNAQVGKV
+1270 QLPKVKNAQVGQT
-1283 IKYTVS
+1283 IKYYVS
-1289 EKVPANKEFGV
+1289 EKVPSNKEFGV
-1300 TYDNMVAEVSVS
+1300 TYDSMVAEVSVTVS
-1312 VVKNATSHALQ
+1312 KNADHTLKAT
-1323 AVVTYPGGD
+1323 VTYPGGD

-1338 VTPPTTPDFQPEKFI
+1338 VIPPTTPDFQPEKFI
-1353 VNKEKYDITGTKLM
+1353 VNKEKYDITGNKLM
-1367 DDDDELADEYT
+1367 DDDDELADEYV
-1378 DTNANPYADGTA
+1378 DTNANPYVDGTT

-1406 KIVYQVWLDTTNLK
+1406 KIVYQVWLDTTKLK

-1454 VDVTDKFDI
+1454 VDVTAKFDI
-1463 TVNNGVITATSKASF
+1463 KVENGTITATSKNEF
-1478 IKDIN
+1478 IKDAN
-1483 NDPVIDTTK
+1483 NNPVIDTTK
-1492 FAFGRYYKFD
+1492 FEFGRYYKFD
-1502 IPATVKMTTP
+1502 IPATVKTTTP
-1512 NGVDIENTA
+1512 DGVDIVNTA
-1521 NQIVHQYDPTNRN
+1521 NQVVHQYDPTKK
-1534 ITKPE
+1534 TVTTPPK
-1539 KPTQKRVVNLPVP
+1539 KDTQKRVVNLPISLP
-1552 LEFDFTKKLD
+1552 LNFTKRLD
-1562 GRNLVENEF
+1562 GRQLQANEF
-1571 TFVLK
+1571 TFELR
-1576 KDGVAIQTVKNS
+1576 KDGVKVADAQND
-1588 APDATTGIAKIA
+1588 APNANGVAKIN
-1600 FKPLEFTKAD
+1600 FKALQFTHDDLGK
-1610 AGNTFTY
+1610 TYTY
-1617 TVEEVAGTDATVSY
+1617 TVNEVAGSDATVTY
-1631 DNMVATIK
+1631 DTMVATITVTIQK
-1639 VEVKHD
+1639 D
-1645 GTTMTTVVNMLQDAP
+1645 GTAKAIVAHLDQDAP

-1681 VVSKE
+1681 VVDKE

-1691 GDKLLDDDSELADKY
+1691 GDKLVDDDKELADKY
-1706 GDTKANPYVDGTAN
+1706 ADTNANPYADDASN
-1720 NEPENLNTKTVKPGS
+1720 NEPENLNTKTVKPGD

-1756 QTVGI
+1756 QTLGI
-1761 TDNYDEAKL
+1761 TDNYDEDKL
-1770 DVNSIKVYDSVTGAD
+1770 DVNSIKVYDSVTGTD

-1830 YKVDISTTVK
+1830 YKVDIV
-1840 TDAPAGK
+1840 
-1847 DIENTA
+1847 
-1853 GQIVHYYNPRTNTV
+1853 
-1867 EKPEKPTEKRVNSVP
+1867 
-1882 VPLELKF
+1882 
-1889 TKALD
+1889 
-1894 GRALQAGEFEFI
+1894 
-1906 LEKDGVEV
+1906 
-1914 ERVKNDAAGKINF
+1914 
-1927 KKLEFGKNDLGKT
+1927 
-1940 YNYTVREVAG
+1940 
-1950 TDATVTYD
+1950 
-1958 TMVATVSVS
+1958 
-1967 ISHDGT
+1967 
-1973 AKAIVKNV
+1973 
-1981 VDAPDKEFNNK
+1981 
-1992 VKPPEE
+1992 
-1998 PKFNP
+1998 
-2003 EKYVVSTEKFDIT
+2003 
-2016 GDKLLDDDSEL
+2016 
-2027 TDKYGDTNANPYAD
+2027 
-2041 GTANN
+2041 
-2046 EPENLNTKTVKP
+2046 
-2058 GSKLVYQVWLDT
+2058 
-2070 TQFSAT
+2070 
-2076 NTENIQTVGI
+2076 
-2086 TDNYDEAK
+2086 
-2094 LNVNSIKVYDSVT
+2094 
-2107 GSDVTSKFDIANT
+2107 
-2120 GGVITATLKAGFTKS
+2120 
-2135 LGDANNTQIIDTTKF
+2135 
-2150 AFGRYYKVDISTTVK
+2150 TTVK

-2328 EPKFNPE
+2328 EPEFKPE
-2335 KYVVRDEDF
+2335 KYVVRDEYF

-2374 NNNEKVTVRNDKGEL
+2374 NNNEKVTVPNDKGEL

-2445 TIKVYDGETGADVTS
+2445 TIKVYDGETGTDVTS
-2460 KFDVAVTNG
+2460 KFDVAVTNDG

-2536 HTVETPDKPTQKRV
+2536 HKVETPDKPTQKRV

-3216 TFEFTKKLGGRDL
+3216 TFEFTKKLEGRDL

-3360 VTPPTP
+3360 ITPPTP

>member
-39 EVGTPTVS
+39 EVATPTVS

-71 QPNPAASVTSPSAS
+71 QANPAASVTSPSAS

-91 VALVSTASE
+91 VALVSPASE

-112 ATAPATTATAAA
+112 VAAPATTATAAA

-136 SVGSATSSS
+136 SVSSATSSP

-166 VAPTTQPTATT
+166 VASTTQPTATT
-177 QPVSAPT
+177 QPVSMPT

-206 LTTSTPSPTS
+206 LTTSTPSPMS

-233 AVGTAPEVRSRSSR
+233 AAGTAPEVRSRSSR
-247 RRRSLDNPESTSYT
+247 RRRSLDNPESTSST
-261 TGAATATPIM
+261 TGAATATPTM

-301 YQLNPNTSQYTYLVT
+301 YQLNPNTSQYTYVVT

-455 KVVDKNASTYDKN
+455 KVVDKNASTYNKN
-468 RLVGKFVQDTNGN
+468 RLVGKFVQDANGD
-481 YIKNSSTAGDYKLV
+481 YIKNSSTAGDYKLI
-495 NKDGIP
+495 NKDGTP
-501 DVGTQSY
+501 DVNTQSY

-523 AMEGQDFHAS
+523 AMEGQNFHAS

-572 EGAVKRIKE
+572 EGGVKRIKE

-630 HPEDLGKYP
+630 HPEDLGKNP

-651 TPSYPGLKPEYRDK
+651 KPSYEGLKPEYRDK
-665 LVKGQPF
+665 LVMGPPF

-699 KRPDGTFYRMSWAGT
+699 KRPDGTFYRMSWAGN

-756 TINGVPVAS
+756 PINGVPVAS
-765 GNIFRLENKLT
+765 GNIFRLENKLS
-776 PSYETIY
+776 PSYETVY

-801 KSLNTTVQPELKK
+801 TSLNATEQPELKK
-814 GAFSFNITNV
+814 GAFSFKIENV

-834 DGPAINAT
+834 NGPVINAT
-842 VTNKEDG
+842 VTNDKYG
-849 SIPFTQ
+849 SIPFTK

-890 EVDYDGMSVIATVTV
+890 EVDYDEMSVTATVTV
-905 TEKKDSSGNYLG
+905 TEKKDASGNYLG
-917 EHEYTVTYTS
+917 EYEYTVTYTS
-927 KKGQD
+927 EKGQD
-932 DSGNKTDPDVSAT
+932 DKGKETGTNVSAT
-945 NPTGTGTDTE
+945 NPKEKTGTDTE

-989 NEAGAVVGTA
+989 NEAGTVVGTA

-1166 AGTNTDVDYDAMTI
+1166 AGTNSDVDYDAMTI

-1217 NYVVPAIPIRVD
+1217 NFVVPAIPIRVD

-1237 PLKKNEFTFEMKDK
+1237 SLKANEFTFEMKDSA
-1251 NGVVV
+1251 GTVV
-1256 ATGTNDEHGVVTFN
+1256 ATGTNDANGVVTFN
-1270 QLPEVTNAQVGKV
+1270 QLPKVKNAQVGQT
-1283 IKYTVS
+1283 IKYYVS
-1289 EKVPANKEFGV
+1289 EKVPSNKEFGV
-1300 TYDNMVAEVSVS
+1300 TYDSMVAEVSVTVS
-1312 VVKNATSHALQ
+1312 KNADHTLKAT
-1323 AVVTYPGGD
+1323 VTYPGGD

-1353 VNKEKYDITGTKLM
+1353 VNKKEYDITGNKLM
-1367 DDDDELADEYT
+1367 DDDDELADEYV
-1378 DTNANPYADGTA
+1378 DTNANPYVDGTT

-1439 EINVADIKAY
+1439 EEIKVADIKAY

-1454 VDVTDKFDI
+1454 ADVTDKFDI
-1463 TVNNGVITATSKASF
+1463 TVNNGVITATSKDKF
-1478 IKDIN
+1478 IKDKVN
-1483 NDPVIDTTK
+1483 NPVIDTTK
-1492 FAFGRYYKFD
+1492 FEFGRYYKFD
-1502 IPATVKMTTP
+1502 IPATVKTTTP
-1512 NGVDIENTA
+1512 DGVDIVNTA
-1521 NQIVHQYDPTNRN
+1521 NQVVHQYDPTKK
-1534 ITKPE
+1534 TVTTPPK
-1539 KPTQKRVVNLPVP
+1539 KDTQKRVVNLPISLP
-1552 LEFDFTKKLD
+1552 LNFTKRLD
-1562 GRNLVENEF
+1562 GRQLQANEF
-1571 TFVLK
+1571 TFELR
-1576 KDGVAIQTVKNS
+1576 KDGVKVGEAKNG
-1588 APDATTGIAKIA
+1588 APNANGVAKINFEA
-1600 FKPLEFTKAD
+1600 LQFTHAD
-1610 AGNTFTY
+1610 LGKTYTY
-1617 TVEEVAGTDATVSY
+1617 TVNEVAGSDATVTY
-1631 DNMVATIK
+1631 DNMVATITVTIQK
-1639 VEVKHD
+1639 D
-1645 GTTMTTVVNMLQDAP
+1645 GTAKAIVAHLDQDAP
-1660 DKEFNNTVKPPE
+1660 DKEFNNKVKPPE

-1681 VVSKE
+1681 VVSKA

-1691 GDKLLDDDSELADKY
+1691 GTKLVDDDSELTDKY
-1706 GDTKANPYVDGTAN
+1706 GDTNANPYADGTAN

-1735 KLVYQVWL
+1735 TLVYQVWL
-1743 DTKQFSATNTENI
+1743 DTTQFSATNTEKV
-1756 QTVGI
+1756 QTLSI
-1761 TDNYDEAKL
+1761 TDNYDEDKL

-1830 YKVDISTTVK
+1830 YKVDIV
-1840 TDAPAGK
+1840 
-1847 DIENTA
+1847 
-1853 GQIVHYYNPRTNTV
+1853 
-1867 EKPEKPTEKRVNSVP
+1867 
-1882 VPLELKF
+1882 
-1889 TKALD
+1889 
-1894 GRALQAGEFEFI
+1894 
-1906 LEKDGVEV
+1906 
-1914 ERVKNDAAGKINF
+1914 
-1927 KKLEFGKNDLGKT
+1927 
-1940 YNYTVREVAG
+1940 
-1950 TDATVTYD
+1950 
-1958 TMVATVSVS
+1958 
-1967 ISHDGT
+1967 
-1973 AKAIVKNV
+1973 
-1981 VDAPDKEFNNK
+1981 
-1992 VKPPEE
+1992 
-1998 PKFNP
+1998 
-2003 EKYVVSTEKFDIT
+2003 
-2016 GDKLLDDDSEL
+2016 
-2027 TDKYGDTNANPYAD
+2027 
-2041 GTANN
+2041 
-2046 EPENLNTKTVKP
+2046 
-2058 GSKLVYQVWLDT
+2058 
-2070 TQFSAT
+2070 
-2076 NTENIQTVGI
+2076 
-2086 TDNYDEAK
+2086 
-2094 LNVNSIKVYDSVT
+2094 
-2107 GSDVTSKFDIANT
+2107 
-2120 GGVITATLKAGFTKS
+2120 
-2135 LGDANNTQIIDTTKF
+2135 
-2150 AFGRYYKVDISTTVK
+2150 TTVK

-2241 AKNDA
+2241 AKNGA

-2849 YNKQVTTPKKPTQT
+2849 YNKQITTPKKPTQT

-2960 KILKTVVNHASAGG
+2960 KILKTVVNHASTGG

-3084 YDEKKLNVNQPD
+3084 YDEKKLNVNQSD

-3216 TFEFTKKLGGRDL
+3216 TFEFTKKLEGRDL

>member
-24 LLGTALFAAHSAQAD
+24 LLGTALFAAHSVQAD
-39 EVGTPTVS
+39 EVATPTVS

-71 QPNPAASVTSPSAS
+71 QSNPAASVTSPSAS

-91 VALVSTASE
+91 VALVSSASE

-166 VAPTTQPTATT
+166 VASTTQPTATT
-177 QPVSAPT
+177 QPVSTPT
-184 ATQPVA
+184 ATQPAA

-196 ASVAQPATTT
+196 ASVVQPATTT

-226 LTANPMS
+226 LTANPLS
-233 AVGTAPEVRSRSSR
+233 AAGTAPEVRSRSSR
-247 RRRSLDNPESTSYT
+247 RRRSLDNPESTSHT
-261 TGAATATPIM
+261 TGAATATPTM

-455 KVVDKNASTYDKN
+455 KVVDKNASTYDMN

-495 NKDGIP
+495 NKDGTP

-630 HPEDLGKYP
+630 HPEDFGKNP

-1166 AGTNTDVDYDAMTI
+1166 AGTNSDVDYDAMTI

-1237 PLKKNEFTFEMKDK
+1237 SLKANEFTFEMKDSA
-1251 NGVVV
+1251 GTVV
-1256 ATGTNDEHGVVTFN
+1256 ATGTNDANGVVTFN
-1270 QLPEVTNAQVGKV
+1270 QLPKVKNAQVGQT
-1283 IKYTVS
+1283 IKYYVS
-1289 EKVPANKEFGV
+1289 EKVPSNKEFGV
-1300 TYDNMVAEVSVS
+1300 TYDSMVAEVSVTVS
-1312 VVKNATSHALQ
+1312 KNADHTLKAT
-1323 AVVTYPGGD
+1323 VTYPGGD

-1353 VNKEKYDITGTKLM
+1353 VNKEKYDITGNKLM
-1367 DDDDELADEYT
+1367 DDDDELADEYV
-1378 DTNANPYADGTA
+1378 DTNANPYVDGTT

-1406 KIVYQVWLDTTNLK
+1406 KIVYQVWLDTRNLK

-1425 QAVGISDKYEADKL
+1425 KAVGITDKYEADKL
-1439 EINVADIKAY
+1439 EINASNIKAY
-1449 DSVTG
+1449 DSATG
-1454 VDVTDKFDI
+1454 ADVTAKFDI
-1463 TVNNGVITATSKASF
+1463 KVENGTITATSKDEF
-1478 IKDIN
+1478 IKDAN
-1483 NDPVIDTTK
+1483 NNPVIDTTK
-1492 FAFGRYYKFD
+1492 FEFGRYYKFD

-1539 KPTQKRVVNLPVP
+1539 KPTQKRVVNLPISLP
-1552 LEFDFTKKLD
+1552 LNFTKRLD
-1562 GRNLVENEF
+1562 GRQLQANEF
-1571 TFVLK
+1571 TFELR
-1576 KDGVAIQTVKNS
+1576 KDGVKVAEAQNG
-1588 APDATTGIAKIA
+1588 APNANGVAKIN
-1600 FKPLEFTKAD
+1600 FKALQFTHAD
-1610 AGNTFTY
+1610 LGKTYTY
-1617 TVEEVAGTDATVSY
+1617 TVNEVAGSDATVTY
-1631 DNMVATIK
+1631 DTMVATITVTIQK
-1639 VEVKHD
+1639 D
-1645 GTTMTTVVNMLQDAP
+1645 GTAKAIVAHLDQDAP

-1691 GDKLLDDDSELADKY
+1691 GDKLLDDDSELTDKY

-1743 DTKQFSATNTENI
+1743 DTTQFSATNTENI

-1830 YKVDISTTVK
+1830 YKFDIVTTVK

-1867 EKPEKPTEKRVNSVP
+1867 EKPN
-1882 VPLELKF
+1882 
-1889 TKALD
+1889 
-1894 GRALQAGEFEFI
+1894 
-1906 LEKDGVEV
+1906 
-1914 ERVKNDAAGKINF
+1914 
-1927 KKLEFGKNDLGKT
+1927 
-1940 YNYTVREVAG
+1940 
-1950 TDATVTYD
+1950 
-1958 TMVATVSVS
+1958 
-1967 ISHDGT
+1967 
-1973 AKAIVKNV
+1973 
-1981 VDAPDKEFNNK
+1981 
-1992 VKPPEE
+1992 
-1998 PKFNP
+1998 
-2003 EKYVVSTEKFDIT
+2003 
-2016 GDKLLDDDSEL
+2016 
-2027 TDKYGDTNANPYAD
+2027 
-2041 GTANN
+2041 
-2046 EPENLNTKTVKP
+2046 
-2058 GSKLVYQVWLDT
+2058 
-2070 TQFSAT
+2070 
-2076 NTENIQTVGI
+2076 
-2086 TDNYDEAK
+2086 
-2094 LNVNSIKVYDSVT
+2094 
-2107 GSDVTSKFDIANT
+2107 
-2120 GGVITATLKAGFTKS
+2120 
-2135 LGDANNTQIIDTTKF
+2135 
-2150 AFGRYYKVDISTTVK
+2150 
-2165 TDAPAGKD
+2165 
-2173 IENTAGQI
+2173 
-2181 VHYYNPRTN
+2181 
-2190 TVEKPEKPTEKRVNS
+2190 KPTEKRVNS

-2335 KYVVRDEDF
+2335 KYVVRDKDF

-2358 ADKYG
+2358 ADKYS

-2774 KFDISIKNGVIYA
+2774 KFKISIKNGVIYA

-3084 YDEKKLNVNQPD
+3084 YDEKKLNVNQSD

-3135 KDNTQIIDTT
+3135 KDNTHIIATT

-3216 TFEFTKKLGGRDL
+3216 TFEFTKKLEGRDL

-3388 PPTPPT
+3388 PPT
-3394 PVVPPVTPPTSPE
+3394 SPE

>member
-1 MKDFFNRRQRFSLRK
+1 
-16 YSFGVASV
+16 
-24 LLGTALFAAHSAQAD
+24 
-39 EVGTPTVS
+39 
-47 AGNPGTSVAGES
+47 
-59 SSSLVNTTTTAP
+59 
-71 QPNPAASVTSPSAS
+71 
-85 ATSTST
+85 
-91 VALVSTASE
+91 
-100 VASASTTETTST
+100 
-112 ATAPATTATAAA
+112 
-124 TASSTPTAAGTT
+124 
-136 SVGSATSSS
+136 
-145 TGATST
+145 
-151 SAVTPTAVQPTVAQP
+151 
-166 VAPTTQPTATT
+166 
-177 QPVSAPT
+177 
-184 ATQPVA
+184 
-190 STQPTS
+190 
-196 ASVAQPATTT
+196 
-206 LTTSTPSPTS
+206 
-216 AANTAALTTM
+216 M

-233 AVGTAPEVRSRSSR
+233 AAGTATEVRSRSSR
-247 RRRSLDNPESTSYT
+247 RRRSLDNPESTSHT
-261 TGAATATPIM
+261 TGAATATPTM

-455 KVVDKNASTYDKN
+455 KVVDKNASTYDMN

-495 NKDGIP
+495 NKDGTP

-630 HPEDLGKYP
+630 HPEDLGKNP

-699 KRPDGTFYRMSWAGT
+699 KRPDGTFYRMSWAGN

-765 GNIFRLENKLT
+765 GNIFRLENKLS
-776 PSYETIY
+776 PSYETVY

-860 DGTEKEVSL
+860 DGAEKEVSL

-890 EVDYDGMSVIATVTV
+890 EVDYDEMSVTATVTV
-905 TEKKDSSGNYLG
+905 TEKKDASGNYLG
-917 EHEYTVTYTS
+917 EYEYTVTYTS
-927 KKGQD
+927 EKGQD
-932 DSGNKTDPDVSAT
+932 DKGKETGTNVSAT
-945 NPTGTGTDTE
+945 NPKEKTGTDTE

-999 KNDANGNIKFTG
+999 KNDLNGNIKFTG

-1217 NYVVPAIPIRVD
+1217 NFVVPPVPVNVN
-1229 FKKALVGR
+1229 FTKALAGR
-1237 PLKKNEFTFEMKDK
+1237 TLVAGEFTFEMKDE

-1270 QLPEVTNAQVGKV
+1270 QLPEVKNAQVGKV
-1283 IKYTVS
+1283 IKYKVT

-1300 TYDNMVAEVSVS
+1300 TYDNMVAEVSVTVS
-1312 VVKNATSHALQ
+1312 KNADHTLKAT
-1323 AVVTYPGGD
+1323 VTYPGGD

-1353 VNKEKYDITGTKLM
+1353 VNKEKFDITGNKLM
-1367 DDDDELADEYT
+1367 DDDNELTNEYT
-1378 DTNANPYADGTA
+1378 ETNADPYVDKTN

-1406 KIVYQVWLDTTNLK
+1406 EIVYQVWLDTTKLK

-1425 QAVGISDKYEADKL
+1425 QAVGITDKYEADKL
-1439 EINVADIKAY
+1439 KINAADIKAY

-1454 VDVTDKFDI
+1454 TDVTSKFVI
-1463 TVNNGVITATSKASF
+1463 TVNNGEITATSKDEF
-1478 IKDIN
+1478 IKDK
-1483 NDPVIDTTK
+1483 VIDTTK
-1492 FAFGRYYKFD
+1492 FEFGRYYKFD
-1502 IPATVKMTTP
+1502 IPATVKTTTP
-1512 NGVDIENTA
+1512 DGVDIENTA
-1521 NQIVHQYDPTNRN
+1521 NQIVHQYDPTKRD

-1539 KPTQKRVVNLPVP
+1539 KPTQKRVVNLPISLP
-1552 LEFDFTKKLD
+1552 LNFTKRLD
-1562 GRNLVENEF
+1562 GRQLQANEF
-1571 TFVLK
+1571 TFELR
-1576 KDGVAIQTVKNS
+1576 KDGVKVADAQND
-1588 APDATTGIAKIA
+1588 APNANGVAKIN
-1600 FKPLEFTKAD
+1600 FKALQFTHAD
-1610 AGNTFTY
+1610 LGKTYTY
-1617 TVEEVAGTDATVSY
+1617 TVNEVAGSDATVTY
-1631 DNMVATIK
+1631 DTMVATITVTIQK
-1639 VEVKHD
+1639 D
-1645 GTTMTTVVNMLQDAP
+1645 GTAKAIVAHLDQDAP

-1706 GDTKANPYVDGTAN
+1706 GDTKVNPYADGTAN

-1830 YKVDISTTVK
+1830 YKFDIVTTVK

-1867 EKPEKPTEKRVNSVP
+1867 EKPN
-1882 VPLELKF
+1882 
-1889 TKALD
+1889 
-1894 GRALQAGEFEFI
+1894 
-1906 LEKDGVEV
+1906 
-1914 ERVKNDAAGKINF
+1914 
-1927 KKLEFGKNDLGKT
+1927 
-1940 YNYTVREVAG
+1940 
-1950 TDATVTYD
+1950 
-1958 TMVATVSVS
+1958 
-1967 ISHDGT
+1967 
-1973 AKAIVKNV
+1973 
-1981 VDAPDKEFNNK
+1981 
-1992 VKPPEE
+1992 
-1998 PKFNP
+1998 
-2003 EKYVVSTEKFDIT
+2003 
-2016 GDKLLDDDSEL
+2016 
-2027 TDKYGDTNANPYAD
+2027 
-2041 GTANN
+2041 
-2046 EPENLNTKTVKP
+2046 
-2058 GSKLVYQVWLDT
+2058 
-2070 TQFSAT
+2070 
-2076 NTENIQTVGI
+2076 
-2086 TDNYDEAK
+2086 
-2094 LNVNSIKVYDSVT
+2094 
-2107 GSDVTSKFDIANT
+2107 
-2120 GGVITATLKAGFTKS
+2120 
-2135 LGDANNTQIIDTTKF
+2135 
-2150 AFGRYYKVDISTTVK
+2150 
-2165 TDAPAGKD
+2165 
-2173 IENTAGQI
+2173 
-2181 VHYYNPRTN
+2181 
-2190 TVEKPEKPTEKRVNS
+2190 KPTEKRVNS

-2335 KYVVRDEDF
+2335 KYVVRDKDF

-2358 ADKYG
+2358 ADKYS

-2774 KFDISIKNGVIYA
+2774 KFKISIKNGVIYA
-2787 TSKPSLTKPISATDA
+2787 TSKPSLTKPISATDS

-2863 RENNV
+2863 RDNNV

-2948 KATVTVQVTKDG
+2948 KATLTVQVTKDG

-3216 TFEFTKKLGGRDL
+3216 TFEFTKKLEGRDL

-3244 VIETVSNDA
+3244 VIETVSNDV

-3381 PVVPPVT
+3381 PPTPVVPPVT

>member
-24 LLGTALFAAHSAQAD
+24 LLGTALFAAHNVQAD
-39 EVGTPTVS
+39 EVATPTVS

-71 QPNPAASVTSPSAS
+71 QSNPAASVTSPSAS

-91 VALVSTASE
+91 VALVSSASE

-166 VAPTTQPTATT
+166 VASTTQPTATT
-177 QPVSAPT
+177 QPVSTPT

-216 AANTAALTTM
+216 VANTAALTTM

-233 AVGTAPEVRSRSSR
+233 AAGTAPEVRSRSSR
-247 RRRSLDNPESTSYT
+247 RRRDAANPVTTNYT
-261 TGAATATPIM
+261 TGPATATPAM

-277 TITNRPL
+277 TISSRPL
-284 VVPTPKDPNDHI
+284 VVPTPKDSGQHV
-296 TAGIN
+296 TTGIDF
-301 YQLNPNTSQYTYLVT
+301 QLNPNPSQYTFAVT
-316 DLMGFN
+316 DLNSFN
-322 KAYNTKYYYRMS
+322 ATYNKKYYYRLS
-334 KPYDNS
+334 KPYNASNDI
-340 TNVTIELVDGATN
+340 TIELVDGQN
-353 TVKETKQING
+353 NNVVETKSING
-363 AGTVNLGQATLA
+363 SGTVSLGQSILA
-375 PISGA
+375 PLTGSS
-380 KQAYI
+380 QAYI
-385 EFRFENIVDADK
+385 EFRFENIQDADK
-397 TNRPALRATWKYNGS
+397 SSRPALRATWKVSGLVQNF
-412 ATDFDGQRSAIQIYD
+412 AGQRSGIQIYD
-427 VVNPANEGTT
+427 VANKANEGTS

-446 RLTHKTTYY
+446 RLTDKTTYY
-455 KVVDKNASTYDKN
+455 KAVDRGT
-468 RLVGKFVQDTNGN
+468 RQDVSRTEGIATITTAKRSNDV
-481 YIKNSSTAGDYKLV
+481 KNSDIVARYADGTVDVRNENGQIV
-495 NKDGIP
+495 NKTTYVNVDRNNINPQEYKEDGAEINL
-501 DVGTQSY
+501 GTYTS
-508 RETGNEESLGSFTLT
+508 TG
-523 AMEGQDFHAS
+523 MEGQNLTAS
-533 ALRAF
+533 GLRAF
-538 EGYSLYQT
+538 EGYKLYQT
-546 ADPRSLVD
+546 ADSRSLID
-554 VLKKP
+554 VLKQP
-559 YQVGQRWFDVANA
+559 FHVGQRWFDVANA
-572 EGAVKRIKE
+572 QGGVKRIKE
-581 VVKEDG
+581 VVSEDG

-600 LNKIA
+600 LNKISS
-605 KDVNT
+605 DLNT
-610 DGYVKVYE
+610 DGYFKVYE
-618 TVIRPGSNNKID
+618 TVIPPGKNNYDVRPQ
-630 HPEDLGKYP
+630 
-639 TIDDAGWNRDNN
+639 DAGKDIDVSDPGWNQDNN
-651 TPSYPGLKPEYRDK
+651 TPQIPKPGFEYIDSLKSK
-665 LVKGQPF
+665 LVQGKPF
-672 AIFSDKQ
+672 TIFSDKQ
-679 NTNYKGDL
+679 VTNYKGDL
-687 EFARGSGADFIY
+687 QFEKTENNVTTLLF
-699 KRPDGTFYRMSWAGT
+699 KRPNGTFYKMD
-714 VAQNNVE
+714 
-721 VKENPVSATEAA
+721 KEYLQDASGNPTGKVNMKETDVSATDANG
-733 QYSPRYSSAGEFY
+733 YKPTYVSKGEFY
-746 VNRGS
+746 VNRGDKDNAYS
-751 SDTSY
+751 
-756 TINGVPVAS
+756 INGTPVSSGNVFRLQNDLNPVYRTVYYYAKPEPVKVKLQFTKALAGRTLQDGEFDFKIQDTAS
-765 GNIFRLENKLT
+765 GYNETVSNQNGKVTFSELT
-776 PSYETIY
+776 FTKPGVYTY
-783 YYVKNEPIDI
+783 KVNEVP
-793 ELKLKKVL
+793 
-801 KSLNTTVQPELKK
+801 
-814 GAFSFNITNV
+814 
-824 AADPANPLEK
+824 
-834 DGPAINAT
+834 
-842 VTNKEDG
+842 
-849 SIPFTQ
+849 
-855 KITQA
+855 
-860 DGTEKEVSL
+860 GT
-869 IQLDKVGI
+869 
-877 YKYRIT
+877 
-883 EVAGSDT
+883 DT
-890 EVDYDGMSVIATVTV
+890 DVDYDGMESTVTITV
-905 TEKKDSSGNYLG
+905 TEKNAIGDLDAK
-917 EHEYTVTYTS
+917 VTYTS
-927 KKGQD
+927 INGQD
-932 DSGNKTDPDVSAT
+932 DSGNTTDTNVSAT
-945 NPTGTGTDTE
+945 NPTVRTGTDTE

-999 KNDANGNIKFTG
+999 KNDLNGNIKFTG

-1166 AGTNTDVDYDAMTI
+1166 PGTNTDVDYDAMTI

-1237 PLKKNEFTFEMKDK
+1237 PLKENEFTFEMKDK

-1270 QLPEVTNAQVGKV
+1270 QLPEVKNAQVGKV

-1300 TYDNMVAEVSVS
+1300 TYDNMVAEVSVTVS
-1312 VVKNATSHALQ
+1312 KNADHTLKATV
-1323 AVVTYPGGD
+1323 AYPGGD

-1353 VNKEKYDITGTKLM
+1353 VNKKKFDITGNKLM
-1367 DDDDELADEYT
+1367 DDDNELTNEYT
-1378 DTNANPYADGTA
+1378 ETNADPYVDKTN

-1406 KIVYQVWLDTTNLK
+1406 EIVYQVWLDTTKLK

-1425 QAVGISDKYEADKL
+1425 QAVGITDKYEADKL

-1454 VDVTDKFDI
+1454 ADVTSKFVI
-1463 TVNNGVITATSKASF
+1463 TVNNGEITATSKDEF
-1478 IKDIN
+1478 IKDKVN
-1483 NDPVIDTTK
+1483 NPVIDTTK
-1492 FAFGRYYKFD
+1492 FEFGRYYKFD
-1502 IPATVKMTTP
+1502 IPATVKTTTP
-1512 NGVDIENTA
+1512 DGVDIVNTA
-1521 NQIVHQYDPTNRN
+1521 NQIVHQYDPTKRD

-1539 KPTQKRVVNLPVP
+1539 KPTQKRVVNLPISLP
-1552 LEFDFTKKLD
+1552 LNFTKRLD
-1562 GRNLVENEF
+1562 GRQLQANEF
-1571 TFVLK
+1571 TFELR
-1576 KDGVAIQTVKNS
+1576 KDGVKVAEAQNG
-1588 APDATTGIAKIA
+1588 APNANG
-1600 FKPLEFTKAD
+1600 
-1610 AGNTFTY
+1610 
-1617 TVEEVAGTDATVSY
+1617 VA
-1631 DNMVATIK
+1631 
-1639 VEVKHD
+1639 
-1645 GTTMTTVVNMLQDAP
+1645 
-1660 DKEFNNTVKPPE
+1660 
-1672 EPKFNPEKY
+1672 
-1681 VVSKE
+1681 
-1686 KFDIT
+1686 
-1691 GDKLLDDDSELADKY
+1691 
-1706 GDTKANPYVDGTAN
+1706 
-1720 NEPENLNTKTVKPGS
+1720 
-1735 KLVYQVWL
+1735 
-1743 DTKQFSATNTENI
+1743 
-1756 QTVGI
+1756 
-1761 TDNYDEAKL
+1761 
-1770 DVNSIKVYDSVTGAD
+1770 
-1785 VTSKFDIANTGGVI
+1785 
-1799 TATLKAGFT
+1799 
-1808 KSLGDAN
+1808 
-1815 NTQIIDTTKFAFGRY
+1815 
-1830 YKVDISTTVK
+1830 
-1840 TDAPAGK
+1840 
-1847 DIENTA
+1847 
-1853 GQIVHYYNPRTNTV
+1853 
-1867 EKPEKPTEKRVNSVP
+1867 
-1882 VPLELKF
+1882 
-1889 TKALD
+1889 
-1894 GRALQAGEFEFI
+1894 
-1906 LEKDGVEV
+1906 
-1914 ERVKNDAAGKINF
+1914 KINF
-1927 KKLEFGKNDLGKT
+1927 KALQFTHADLGKT
-1940 YNYTVREVAG
+1940 YTYTVNEVAG
-1950 TDATVTYD
+1950 SDATVTYD
-1958 TMVATVSVS
+1958 TMVATITVT
-1967 ISHDGT
+1967 IQKDGT
-1973 AKAIVKNV
+1973 AKAIVAHLDQ
-1981 VDAPDKEFNNK
+1981 DASDKEFNNK

-2027 TDKYGDTNANPYAD
+2027 ADKYGDTNANPYAD

-2107 GSDVTSKFDIANT
+2107 GADVTSKFDIANT

-2150 AFGRYYKVDISTTVK
+2150 AFGRYYKFDISTTVK

-2374 NNNEKVTVRNDKGEL
+2374 NNNEKVTVLNDKGEL

-2525 TQTVHYYNPRT
+2525 TQMVHYYNPRT
-2536 HTVETPDKPTQKRV
+2536 HKVENPDKPTQKRV

-2724 FYYQVWL
+2724 FYYQAWL

-2880 EGRELTAGE
+2880 GGRELTAGE

-2960 KILKTVVNHASAGG
+2960 KILKTVVNHASTGG

-3084 YDEKKLNVNQPD
+3084 YDEKKLNVNQSD

-3216 TFEFTKKLGGRDL
+3216 TFEFTKKLEGRDL

>member
-24 LLGTALFAAHSAQAD
+24 LLGTALFAAHSVQAD
-39 EVGTPTVS
+39 EVATPTVS

-71 QPNPAASVTSPSAS
+71 QSNPAASVTSPSAS
-85 ATSTST
+85 ATFTST
-91 VALVSTASE
+91 IPLGSPASE
-100 VASASTTETTST
+100 VPSASTTETTST

-151 SAVTPTAVQPTVAQP
+151 SAVTPTVVQPTVAQP
-166 VAPTTQPTATT
+166 VASTTQPTATT

-233 AVGTAPEVRSRSSR
+233 AAGTATEVRSRSSR
-247 RRRSLDNPESTSYT
+247 RRRSLDNPESTSHT
-261 TGAATATPIM
+261 TGAATATPTM

-455 KVVDKNASTYDKN
+455 KVVDKNASTYDMN

-495 NKDGIP
+495 NKDGTP

-630 HPEDLGKYP
+630 HPEDFGKNP

-651 TPSYPGLKPEYRDK
+651 KPSYEGLKPEYRDK
-665 LVKGQPF
+665 LVMGQPF

-699 KRPDGTFYRMSWAGT
+699 KRPDGTFYRMSWAGN

-751 SDTSY
+751 SNTSY

-765 GNIFRLENKLT
+765 GNIFRLENKLS
-776 PSYETIY
+776 PSYETVY

-814 GAFSFNITNV
+814 GDFSFNITNV

-855 KITQA
+855 KIRQA

-890 EVDYDGMSVIATVTV
+890 EVDYDGMSVTATVTV

-917 EHEYTVTYTS
+917 EYEYTVTYTS
-927 KKGQD
+927 KNGQD
-932 DSGNKTDPDVSAT
+932 DSGNTDVSAT

-989 NEAGAVVGTA
+989 NEAGTVVGTA

-1217 NYVVPAIPIRVD
+1217 NFVVPPVPVNVN
-1229 FKKALVGR
+1229 FTKALAGR
-1237 PLKKNEFTFEMKDK
+1237 TLVAGEFTFEMKDE

-1270 QLPEVTNAQVGKV
+1270 QLPEVKNAQVGKV
-1283 IKYTVS
+1283 IKYKVT

-1300 TYDNMVAEVSVS
+1300 TYDNMVAEVSVTVS
-1312 VVKNATSHALQ
+1312 KNADHTLKAT
-1323 AVVTYPGGD
+1323 VTYPGGD

-1353 VNKEKYDITGTKLM
+1353 VNKEKFDITGNKLM
-1367 DDDDELADEYT
+1367 DDDNELTNEYT
-1378 DTNANPYADGTA
+1378 ETNADPYVDKTN

-1406 KIVYQVWLDTTNLK
+1406 EIVYQVWLDTTKLK

-1425 QAVGISDKYEADKL
+1425 QAVGITDKYEADKL
-1439 EINVADIKAY
+1439 KINAADIKAY

-1454 VDVTDKFDI
+1454 TDVTSKFVI
-1463 TVNNGVITATSKASF
+1463 TVNNGEITATSKNEF
-1478 IKDIN
+1478 IKDAN
-1483 NDPVIDTTK
+1483 NNPVIDTTK
-1492 FAFGRYYKFD
+1492 FEFGRYYKFD
-1502 IPATVKMTTP
+1502 IPATVKTTTP
-1512 NGVDIENTA
+1512 DGVDIVNTA
-1521 NQIVHQYDPTNRN
+1521 NQVVHQYDPTKK
-1534 ITKPE
+1534 TVTTPPK
-1539 KPTQKRVVNLPVP
+1539 KDTQKRVVNLPISLP
-1552 LEFDFTKKLD
+1552 LNFTKRLD
-1562 GRNLVENEF
+1562 GRQLQANEF
-1571 TFVLK
+1571 TFELR
-1576 KDGVAIQTVKNS
+1576 KDGVKVADAQND
-1588 APDATTGIAKIA
+1588 APNANGVAKIN
-1600 FKPLEFTKAD
+1600 FKALQFTHDDLGK
-1610 AGNTFTY
+1610 TYTY
-1617 TVEEVAGTDATVSY
+1617 TVNEVAGSDATVTY
-1631 DNMVATIK
+1631 DTMVATITVTIQK
-1639 VEVKHD
+1639 D
-1645 GTTMTTVVNMLQDAP
+1645 GTAKAIVAHLDQDAP

-1681 VVSKE
+1681 VVDKE

-1691 GDKLLDDDSELADKY
+1691 GDKLVDDDKELADKY
-1706 GDTKANPYVDGTAN
+1706 ADTNANPYADDASN
-1720 NEPENLNTKTVKPGS
+1720 NEPENLNTKTVKPGD

-1756 QTVGI
+1756 QTLGI
-1761 TDNYDEAKL
+1761 TDNYDEDKL
-1770 DVNSIKVYDSVTGAD
+1770 DVNSIKVYDSVTGTD

-1830 YKVDISTTVK
+1830 YKVDIV
-1840 TDAPAGK
+1840 
-1847 DIENTA
+1847 
-1853 GQIVHYYNPRTNTV
+1853 
-1867 EKPEKPTEKRVNSVP
+1867 
-1882 VPLELKF
+1882 
-1889 TKALD
+1889 
-1894 GRALQAGEFEFI
+1894 
-1906 LEKDGVEV
+1906 
-1914 ERVKNDAAGKINF
+1914 
-1927 KKLEFGKNDLGKT
+1927 
-1940 YNYTVREVAG
+1940 
-1950 TDATVTYD
+1950 
-1958 TMVATVSVS
+1958 
-1967 ISHDGT
+1967 
-1973 AKAIVKNV
+1973 
-1981 VDAPDKEFNNK
+1981 
-1992 VKPPEE
+1992 
-1998 PKFNP
+1998 
-2003 EKYVVSTEKFDIT
+2003 
-2016 GDKLLDDDSEL
+2016 
-2027 TDKYGDTNANPYAD
+2027 
-2041 GTANN
+2041 
-2046 EPENLNTKTVKP
+2046 
-2058 GSKLVYQVWLDT
+2058 
-2070 TQFSAT
+2070 
-2076 NTENIQTVGI
+2076 
-2086 TDNYDEAK
+2086 
-2094 LNVNSIKVYDSVT
+2094 
-2107 GSDVTSKFDIANT
+2107 
-2120 GGVITATLKAGFTKS
+2120 
-2135 LGDANNTQIIDTTKF
+2135 
-2150 AFGRYYKVDISTTVK
+2150 TTVK

-2328 EPKFNPE
+2328 EPEFKPE
-2335 KYVVRDEDF
+2335 KYVVRDEYF

-2374 NNNEKVTVRNDKGEL
+2374 NNNEKVTVPNDKGEL

-2445 TIKVYDGETGADVTS
+2445 TIKVYDGETGTDVTS
-2460 KFDVAVTNG
+2460 KFDVAVTNDG

-2536 HTVETPDKPTQKRV
+2536 HKVETPDKPTQKRV

-2948 KATVTVQVTKDG
+2948 KETVTVQVTKDG

-3209 VNISASV
+3209 VNLSASV
-3216 TFEFTKKLGGRDL
+3216 TFEFTKKLEGRDL

>member
-1 MKDFFNRRQRFSLRK
+1 
-16 YSFGVASV
+16 
-24 LLGTALFAAHSAQAD
+24 
-39 EVGTPTVS
+39 
-47 AGNPGTSVAGES
+47 
-59 SSSLVNTTTTAP
+59 
-71 QPNPAASVTSPSAS
+71 
-85 ATSTST
+85 
-91 VALVSTASE
+91 
-100 VASASTTETTST
+100 
-112 ATAPATTATAAA
+112 
-124 TASSTPTAAGTT
+124 
-136 SVGSATSSS
+136 
-145 TGATST
+145 
-151 SAVTPTAVQPTVAQP
+151 
-166 VAPTTQPTATT
+166 
-177 QPVSAPT
+177 
-184 ATQPVA
+184 
-190 STQPTS
+190 
-196 ASVAQPATTT
+196 
-206 LTTSTPSPTS
+206 
-216 AANTAALTTM
+216 M

-1217 NYVVPAIPIRVD
+1217 NFVVPAIPIRVD

-1237 PLKKNEFTFEMKDK
+1237 SLKANEFTFEMKDSA
-1251 NGVVV
+1251 GTVV
-1256 ATGTNDEHGVVTFN
+1256 ATGTNDANGVVTFN
-1270 QLPEVTNAQVGKV
+1270 QLPKVKNAQVGQT
-1283 IKYTVS
+1283 IKYYVS
-1289 EKVPANKEFGV
+1289 EKVPSNKEFGV
-1300 TYDNMVAEVSVS
+1300 TYDSMVAEVSVTVS
-1312 VVKNATSHALQ
+1312 KNADHTLKAT
-1323 AVVTYPGGD
+1323 VTYPGGD

-1353 VNKEKYDITGTKLM
+1353 VNKKEYDITGNKLM
-1367 DDDDELADEYT
+1367 DDDDELADEYV
-1378 DTNANPYADGTA
+1378 DTNANPYVDGTT

-1406 KIVYQVWLDTTNLK
+1406 KIVYQVWLDTTKLK

-1454 VDVTDKFDI
+1454 ADVTDKFDI
-1463 TVNNGVITATSKASF
+1463 TVNNGVITATSKDNF
-1478 IKDIN
+1478 IKDKVN
-1483 NDPVIDTTK
+1483 NPVIDTTK
-1492 FAFGRYYKFD
+1492 FEFGRYYKFD
-1502 IPATVKMTTP
+1502 IPATVKTMTP
-1512 NGVDIENTA
+1512 DGVDIVNTA
-1521 NQIVHQYDPTNRN
+1521 NQVVHQYDPTKK
-1534 ITKPE
+1534 TVTTPPK
-1539 KPTQKRVVNLPVP
+1539 KDTQKRVVNLPISLP
-1552 LEFDFTKKLD
+1552 LNFTKRLD
-1562 GRNLVENEF
+1562 GRQLQANEF
-1571 TFVLK
+1571 TFELR
-1576 KDGVAIQTVKNS
+1576 KDGVKVGEAKNG
-1588 APDATTGIAKIA
+1588 APNANGVAKINFEA
-1600 FKPLEFTKAD
+1600 LQFTHAD
-1610 AGNTFTY
+1610 LGKTYTY
-1617 TVEEVAGTDATVSY
+1617 TVNEVAGSDATVTY
-1631 DNMVATIK
+1631 DNMVATITVTIQK
-1639 VEVKHD
+1639 D
-1645 GTTMTTVVNMLQDAP
+1645 GTAKAIVAHLDQDAP
-1660 DKEFNNTVKPPE
+1660 DKEFNNKVKPPE

-1681 VVSKE
+1681 VVSKA

-1691 GDKLLDDDSELADKY
+1691 GTKLVDDDSELTDKY
-1706 GDTKANPYVDGTAN
+1706 GDTNANPYADGTAN

-1735 KLVYQVWL
+1735 TLVYQVWL
-1743 DTKQFSATNTENI
+1743 DTTQFSATNTEKV
-1756 QTVGI
+1756 QTLSI
-1761 TDNYDEAKL
+1761 TDNYDEDKL

-1830 YKVDISTTVK
+1830 YKVDIV
-1840 TDAPAGK
+1840 
-1847 DIENTA
+1847 
-1853 GQIVHYYNPRTNTV
+1853 
-1867 EKPEKPTEKRVNSVP
+1867 
-1882 VPLELKF
+1882 
-1889 TKALD
+1889 
-1894 GRALQAGEFEFI
+1894 
-1906 LEKDGVEV
+1906 
-1914 ERVKNDAAGKINF
+1914 
-1927 KKLEFGKNDLGKT
+1927 
-1940 YNYTVREVAG
+1940 
-1950 TDATVTYD
+1950 
-1958 TMVATVSVS
+1958 
-1967 ISHDGT
+1967 
-1973 AKAIVKNV
+1973 
-1981 VDAPDKEFNNK
+1981 
-1992 VKPPEE
+1992 
-1998 PKFNP
+1998 
-2003 EKYVVSTEKFDIT
+2003 
-2016 GDKLLDDDSEL
+2016 
-2027 TDKYGDTNANPYAD
+2027 
-2041 GTANN
+2041 
-2046 EPENLNTKTVKP
+2046 
-2058 GSKLVYQVWLDT
+2058 
-2070 TQFSAT
+2070 
-2076 NTENIQTVGI
+2076 
-2086 TDNYDEAK
+2086 
-2094 LNVNSIKVYDSVT
+2094 
-2107 GSDVTSKFDIANT
+2107 
-2120 GGVITATLKAGFTKS
+2120 
-2135 LGDANNTQIIDTTKF
+2135 
-2150 AFGRYYKVDISTTVK
+2150 TTVK

-2270 TYNYTVEEVKG
+2270 IYNYTVEEVKG

-2374 NNNEKVTVRNDKGEL
+2374 NNNEKVTVLNDKGEL

-2609 DIGQTFNYIV
+2609 DIGHTFNYIV
-2619 EEEKGDKP
+2619 EEVKDDKP

-2752 EAKLDID
+2752 EAKLDI
-2759 ESAIKVYDGE
+2759 EASAIKVYDGE

-3216 TFEFTKKLGGRDL
+3216 TFEFTKKLEGRDL

-3388 PPTPPT
+3388 PPT
-3394 PVVPPVTPPTSPE
+3394 SPE

>member
-24 LLGTALFAAHSAQAD
+24 LLGTALFAAHSVQAD
-39 EVGTPTVS
+39 EVATPTVT
-47 AGNPGTSVAGES
+47 AGNPSTSVAGES

-71 QPNPAASVTSPSAS
+71 QSNPAASVTSPSAS
-85 ATSTST
+85 ATFTST
-91 VALVSTASE
+91 IPLGSPASE
-100 VASASTTETTST
+100 LPSASTTETTST

-136 SVGSATSSS
+136 SVGSAPSSS

-166 VAPTTQPTATT
+166 VASTTQPTATT

-233 AVGTAPEVRSRSSR
+233 AAGTAPEVRSRSSR
-247 RRRSLDNPESTSYT
+247 RRRDAANPVTTNYT
-261 TGAATATPIM
+261 TGPATATPAM

-277 TITNRPL
+277 TISSRPL
-284 VVPTPKDPNDHI
+284 VVPTPKDSGQHV
-296 TAGIN
+296 TTGIDF
-301 YQLNPNTSQYTYLVT
+301 QLNPNPSQYTFAVT
-316 DLMGFN
+316 DLNSFN
-322 KAYNTKYYYRMS
+322 ATYNKKYYYRLS
-334 KPYDNS
+334 KPYNASNDI
-340 TNVTIELVDGATN
+340 TIELVNGQN
-353 TVKETKQING
+353 NNVVETKSING
-363 AGTVNLGQATLA
+363 SGTVSLGQSILA
-375 PISGA
+375 PLTGSS
-380 KQAYI
+380 QAYI
-385 EFRFENIVDADK
+385 EFRFENIQDADK
-397 TNRPALRATWKYNGS
+397 SSRPALRATWKVSGLVQNF
-412 ATDFDGQRSAIQIYD
+412 AGQRSGIQIYD
-427 VVNPANEGTT
+427 VANKANEGTS

-446 RLTHKTTYY
+446 RLTDKTTYY
-455 KVVDKNASTYDKN
+455 KAVDRGT
-468 RLVGKFVQDTNGN
+468 RQDVSRTEGIATITTAKRSNDV
-481 YIKNSSTAGDYKLV
+481 KNSDIVARYADGTVDVRNENGQIV
-495 NKDGIP
+495 NKTTYVNVDRNNINPQEYKEDGAEINL
-501 DVGTQSY
+501 GTYTS
-508 RETGNEESLGSFTLT
+508 TG
-523 AMEGQDFHAS
+523 MEGQNLTAS
-533 ALRAF
+533 GLRAF
-538 EGYSLYQT
+538 EGYKLYQT
-546 ADPRSLVD
+546 ADSRSLID
-554 VLKKP
+554 VLKQP
-559 YQVGQRWFDVANA
+559 FHVGQRWFDVANA
-572 EGAVKRIKE
+572 QGGVKRIKE
-581 VVKEDG
+581 VVSEDG

-600 LNKIA
+600 LNKISS
-605 KDVNT
+605 DLNT
-610 DGYVKVYE
+610 DGYFKVYE
-618 TVIRPGSNNKID
+618 TVIPPGKNNYDVRPQ
-630 HPEDLGKYP
+630 
-639 TIDDAGWNRDNN
+639 DAGKDIDVSDPGWNQDNN
-651 TPSYPGLKPEYRDK
+651 TPQIPKPGFEYIDSLKSK
-665 LVKGQPF
+665 LVHGKPF
-672 AIFSDKQ
+672 TIFSDKQ
-679 NTNYKGDL
+679 VTNYKGDL
-687 EFARGSGADFIY
+687 QFEKTENNVTTLLF
-699 KRPDGTFYRMSWAGT
+699 KRPNGTFYKMD
-714 VAQNNVE
+714 
-721 VKENPVSATEAA
+721 KEYLQDASGNPTGKVTMKETDVSATDANG
-733 QYSPRYSSAGEFY
+733 YKPTYVSKGEFY
-746 VNRGS
+746 VNRGDKDNAYS
-751 SDTSY
+751 
-756 TINGVPVAS
+756 INGTPVSSGNVFRLQNDLNPVYRTVYYYAKPEPVKVKLQFTKALAGRTLQDGEFDFKIQDTAS
-765 GNIFRLENKLT
+765 GYNETVSNQNGKVTFSELT
-776 PSYETIY
+776 FTKPGVYTY
-783 YYVKNEPIDI
+783 KVNEVP
-793 ELKLKKVL
+793 
-801 KSLNTTVQPELKK
+801 
-814 GAFSFNITNV
+814 
-824 AADPANPLEK
+824 
-834 DGPAINAT
+834 
-842 VTNKEDG
+842 
-849 SIPFTQ
+849 
-855 KITQA
+855 
-860 DGTEKEVSL
+860 GT
-869 IQLDKVGI
+869 
-877 YKYRIT
+877 
-883 EVAGSDT
+883 DT
-890 EVDYDGMSVIATVTV
+890 DVDYDGMESTVTITV
-905 TEKKDSSGNYLG
+905 TEKNAIGDLDAK
-917 EHEYTVTYTS
+917 VTYTS
-927 KKGQD
+927 INGQD
-932 DSGNKTDPDVSAT
+932 ASGNTTDTNVSAT
-945 NPTGTGTDTE
+945 NPDKKTGTDTE

-999 KNDANGNIKFTG
+999 KNDLNGNIKFTG

-1217 NYVVPAIPIRVD
+1217 NFVVPPVPVNVN
-1229 FKKALVGR
+1229 FTKALAGR
-1237 PLKKNEFTFEMKDK
+1237 TLVAGEFTFEMKDE

-1270 QLPEVTNAQVGKV
+1270 QLPEVKNAQVGKV
-1283 IKYTVS
+1283 IKYKVT

-1300 TYDNMVAEVSVS
+1300 TYDNMVAEVSVTVS
-1312 VVKNATSHALQ
+1312 KNADHTLKAT
-1323 AVVTYPGGD
+1323 VTYPGGD

-1353 VNKEKYDITGTKLM
+1353 VNKEKFDITGNKLM
-1367 DDDDELADEYT
+1367 DDDDELANEYT
-1378 DTNANPYADGTA
+1378 DTNANPYVDGTI

-1425 QAVGISDKYEADKL
+1425 QAVGITDKYEADKL
-1439 EINVADIKAY
+1439 KINVADIKAY

-1454 VDVTDKFDI
+1454 ADVTSKFVI
-1463 TVNNGVITATSKASF
+1463 AVNNGEITATSKDEF
-1478 IKDIN
+1478 IKDKVN
-1483 NDPVIDTTK
+1483 NPVIDTTK
-1492 FAFGRYYKFD
+1492 FEFGRYYKFD
-1502 IPATVKMTTP
+1502 IPATVKTTTP
-1512 NGVDIENTA
+1512 DGVDIVNTA
-1521 NQIVHQYDPTNRN
+1521 NQIVHQYDPTKKDV
-1534 ITKPE
+1534 TKP
-1539 KPTQKRVVNLPVP
+1539 KKDTQKRVVNLPISLP
-1552 LEFDFTKKLD
+1552 LNFTKRLD
-1562 GRNLVENEF
+1562 GRQLQANEF
-1571 TFVLK
+1571 TFELR
-1576 KDGVAIQTVKNS
+1576 KDGVKVAEAQNG
-1588 APDATTGIAKIA
+1588 APNANGVAKIN
-1600 FKPLEFTKAD
+1600 FKALQFTHAD
-1610 AGNTFTY
+1610 LGKTYTY
-1617 TVEEVAGTDATVSY
+1617 TVNEVAGSDATVTY
-1631 DNMVATIK
+1631 DTMVATITVTIQK
-1639 VEVKHD
+1639 D
-1645 GTTMTTVVNMLQDAP
+1645 GTAKAIVAHLDQDAP

-1706 GDTKANPYVDGTAN
+1706 GDTKVNPYADGTAN

-1770 DVNSIKVYDSVTGAD
+1770 NVNSIKVYDSVTGAD

-1830 YKVDISTTVK
+1830 YK
-1840 TDAPAGK
+1840 
-1847 DIENTA
+1847 
-1853 GQIVHYYNPRTNTV
+1853 
-1867 EKPEKPTEKRVNSVP
+1867 
-1882 VPLELKF
+1882 
-1889 TKALD
+1889 
-1894 GRALQAGEFEFI
+1894 
-1906 LEKDGVEV
+1906 
-1914 ERVKNDAAGKINF
+1914 
-1927 KKLEFGKNDLGKT
+1927 
-1940 YNYTVREVAG
+1940 
-1950 TDATVTYD
+1950 
-1958 TMVATVSVS
+1958 
-1967 ISHDGT
+1967 
-1973 AKAIVKNV
+1973 
-1981 VDAPDKEFNNK
+1981 
-1992 VKPPEE
+1992 
-1998 PKFNP
+1998 
-2003 EKYVVSTEKFDIT
+2003 FDI
-2016 GDKLLDDDSEL
+2016 
-2027 TDKYGDTNANPYAD
+2027 
-2041 GTANN
+2041 
-2046 EPENLNTKTVKP
+2046 V
-2058 GSKLVYQVWLDT
+2058 
-2070 TQFSAT
+2070 
-2076 NTENIQTVGI
+2076 
-2086 TDNYDEAK
+2086 
-2094 LNVNSIKVYDSVT
+2094 
-2107 GSDVTSKFDIANT
+2107 
-2120 GGVITATLKAGFTKS
+2120 
-2135 LGDANNTQIIDTTKF
+2135 
-2150 AFGRYYKVDISTTVK
+2150 TTVK

-2241 AKNDA
+2241 AKNGA

-2774 KFDISIKNGVIYA
+2774 KFKISIKNGVIYA

-3084 YDEKKLNVNQPD
+3084 YDEKKLNVNQSD

-3216 TFEFTKKLGGRDL
+3216 TFEFTKKLEGRDL

-3346 PVTPPTPPT
+3346 PVTPPT
-3355 PVVPP
+3355 
-3360 VTPPTP
+3360 
-3366 PTPVVPPVTPPTPPT
+3366 
-3381 PVVPPVT
+3381 
-3388 PPTPPT
+3388 
-3394 PVVPPVTPPTSPE
+3394 SPE

>member
-1 MKDFFNRRQRFSLRK
+1 
-16 YSFGVASV
+16 
-24 LLGTALFAAHSAQAD
+24 
-39 EVGTPTVS
+39 
-47 AGNPGTSVAGES
+47 
-59 SSSLVNTTTTAP
+59 
-71 QPNPAASVTSPSAS
+71 
-85 ATSTST
+85 
-91 VALVSTASE
+91 
-100 VASASTTETTST
+100 
-112 ATAPATTATAAA
+112 
-124 TASSTPTAAGTT
+124 
-136 SVGSATSSS
+136 
-145 TGATST
+145 
-151 SAVTPTAVQPTVAQP
+151 
-166 VAPTTQPTATT
+166 
-177 QPVSAPT
+177 
-184 ATQPVA
+184 
-190 STQPTS
+190 
-196 ASVAQPATTT
+196 
-206 LTTSTPSPTS
+206 
-216 AANTAALTTM
+216 M

-233 AVGTAPEVRSRSSR
+233 AAGTATEVRSRSSR
-247 RRRSLDNPESTSYT
+247 RRRSLDNPESTSHT
-261 TGAATATPIM
+261 TGAATATPTM

-455 KVVDKNASTYDKN
+455 KVVDKNASTYDMN

-495 NKDGIP
+495 NKDGTP

-1217 NYVVPAIPIRVD
+1217 NFVVPAIPIRVD

-1237 PLKKNEFTFEMKDK
+1237 SLKANEFTFEMKDSV
-1251 NGVVV
+1251 GTVV
-1256 ATGTNDEHGVVTFN
+1256 ATGTNDANGVVTFN
-1270 QLPEVTNAQVGKV
+1270 QLPKVKNAQVGQT
-1283 IKYTVS
+1283 IKYYVS
-1289 EKVPANKEFGV
+1289 EKVPSNKEFGV
-1300 TYDNMVAEVSVS
+1300 TYDSMVAEVSVTVS
-1312 VVKNATSHALQ
+1312 KNADHTLKAT
-1323 AVVTYPGGD
+1323 VTYPGGD

-1338 VTPPTTPDFQPEKFI
+1338 VIPPTTPDFQPEKFI
-1353 VNKEKYDITGTKLM
+1353 VNKEKYDITGNKLM
-1367 DDDDELADEYT
+1367 DDDDELADEYV
-1378 DTNANPYADGTA
+1378 DTNANPYVDGTT

-1406 KIVYQVWLDTTNLK
+1406 KIVYQVWLDTTKLK

-1454 VDVTDKFDI
+1454 VDVTAKFDI
-1463 TVNNGVITATSKASF
+1463 KVENGTITATSKNEF
-1478 IKDIN
+1478 IKDAN
-1483 NDPVIDTTK
+1483 NNPVIDTTK
-1492 FAFGRYYKFD
+1492 FEFGRYYKFD
-1502 IPATVKMTTP
+1502 IPATVKTTTP
-1512 NGVDIENTA
+1512 DGVDIVNTA
-1521 NQIVHQYDPTNRN
+1521 NQVVHQYDPTKK
-1534 ITKPE
+1534 TVTTPPK
-1539 KPTQKRVVNLPVP
+1539 KDTQKRVVNLPISLP
-1552 LEFDFTKKLD
+1552 LNFTKRLD
-1562 GRNLVENEF
+1562 GRQLQANEF
-1571 TFVLK
+1571 TFELR
-1576 KDGVAIQTVKNS
+1576 KDGVKVADAQND
-1588 APDATTGIAKIA
+1588 APNANGVAKIN
-1600 FKPLEFTKAD
+1600 FKALQFTHDDLGK
-1610 AGNTFTY
+1610 TYTY
-1617 TVEEVAGTDATVSY
+1617 TVNEVAGSDATVTY
-1631 DNMVATIK
+1631 DTMVATITVTIQK
-1639 VEVKHD
+1639 D
-1645 GTTMTTVVNMLQDAP
+1645 GTAKAIVAHLDQDAP

-1681 VVSKE
+1681 VVDKE

-1691 GDKLLDDDSELADKY
+1691 GDKLVDDDKELADKY
-1706 GDTKANPYVDGTAN
+1706 ADTNANPYADDASN
-1720 NEPENLNTKTVKPGS
+1720 NEPENLNTKTVKPGD

-1756 QTVGI
+1756 QTLGI
-1761 TDNYDEAKL
+1761 TDNYDEDKL
-1770 DVNSIKVYDSVTGAD
+1770 DVNSIKVYDSVTGTD

-1830 YKVDISTTVK
+1830 YKVDIV
-1840 TDAPAGK
+1840 
-1847 DIENTA
+1847 
-1853 GQIVHYYNPRTNTV
+1853 
-1867 EKPEKPTEKRVNSVP
+1867 
-1882 VPLELKF
+1882 
-1889 TKALD
+1889 
-1894 GRALQAGEFEFI
+1894 
-1906 LEKDGVEV
+1906 
-1914 ERVKNDAAGKINF
+1914 
-1927 KKLEFGKNDLGKT
+1927 
-1940 YNYTVREVAG
+1940 
-1950 TDATVTYD
+1950 
-1958 TMVATVSVS
+1958 
-1967 ISHDGT
+1967 
-1973 AKAIVKNV
+1973 
-1981 VDAPDKEFNNK
+1981 
-1992 VKPPEE
+1992 
-1998 PKFNP
+1998 
-2003 EKYVVSTEKFDIT
+2003 
-2016 GDKLLDDDSEL
+2016 
-2027 TDKYGDTNANPYAD
+2027 
-2041 GTANN
+2041 
-2046 EPENLNTKTVKP
+2046 
-2058 GSKLVYQVWLDT
+2058 
-2070 TQFSAT
+2070 
-2076 NTENIQTVGI
+2076 
-2086 TDNYDEAK
+2086 
-2094 LNVNSIKVYDSVT
+2094 
-2107 GSDVTSKFDIANT
+2107 
-2120 GGVITATLKAGFTKS
+2120 
-2135 LGDANNTQIIDTTKF
+2135 
-2150 AFGRYYKVDISTTVK
+2150 TTVK

-2328 EPKFNPE
+2328 EPEFKPE
-2335 KYVVRDEDF
+2335 KYVVRDEYF

-2374 NNNEKVTVRNDKGEL
+2374 NNNEKVTVPNDKGEL

-2445 TIKVYDGETGADVTS
+2445 TIKVYDGETGTDVTS
-2460 KFDVAVTNG
+2460 KFDVAVTNDG

-2536 HTVETPDKPTQKRV
+2536 HKVETPDKPTQKRV

-3216 TFEFTKKLGGRDL
+3216 TFEFTKKLEGRDL

>member
-24 LLGTALFAAHSAQAD
+24 LLGTALFAAHSVQAD
-39 EVGTPTVS
+39 EVATPTVS

-71 QPNPAASVTSPSAS
+71 QSNPAASVTSPSAS
-85 ATSTST
+85 ATFTST
-91 VALVSTASE
+91 IPLGSPASE
-100 VASASTTETTST
+100 VPSASTTETTST

-166 VAPTTQPTATT
+166 TVAQPVASTTQPTATT
-177 QPVSAPT
+177 QPVSTPT
-184 ATQPVA
+184 ATQPVT

-226 LTANPMS
+226 LTANPLS
-233 AVGTAPEVRSRSSR
+233 AAGTAPEVRSRSSR
-247 RRRSLDNPESTSYT
+247 RRRSLDNPESTSHT
-261 TGAATATPIM
+261 TGAATATPTM

-495 NKDGIP
+495 NKDGTP

-630 HPEDLGKYP
+630 HPEDLGKNP

-776 PSYETIY
+776 PSYETVY

-793 ELKLKKVL
+793 ELNLKKVL

-814 GAFSFNITNV
+814 GDFSFNITNV

-917 EHEYTVTYTS
+917 EYEYTVTYTS
-927 KKGQD
+927 KNGQD
-932 DSGNKTDPDVSAT
+932 ASGNTTDPKVSAT

-999 KNDANGNIKFTG
+999 KNDLNGNIKFTG

-1300 TYDNMVAEVSVS
+1300 TYDNMVAEVSVTVS
-1312 VVKNATSHALQ
+1312 KNADHTLKAT
-1323 AVVTYPGGD
+1323 VTYPGGD

-1353 VNKEKYDITGTKLM
+1353 VNKEKYDITGNKLM
-1367 DDDDELADEYT
+1367 DDDNELTNEYT
-1378 DTNANPYADGTA
+1378 ETNADPYVDKTN

-1425 QAVGISDKYEADKL
+1425 QAVGITDKYEADKL

-1454 VDVTDKFDI
+1454 TDVTSKFVI
-1463 TVNNGVITATSKASF
+1463 TVNNGEITATSKNEF
-1478 IKDIN
+1478 IKDAN
-1483 NDPVIDTTK
+1483 NNPVIDTTK
-1492 FAFGRYYKFD
+1492 FEFGRYYKFD
-1502 IPATVKMTTP
+1502 IPATVKTTTP
-1512 NGVDIENTA
+1512 DGVDIENTA
-1521 NQIVHQYDPTNRN
+1521 NQIVHQYDPTKRD

-1539 KPTQKRVVNLPVP
+1539 KPTQKRVVNLPISLP
-1552 LEFDFTKKLD
+1552 LNFTKRLD
-1562 GRNLVENEF
+1562 GRQLQANEF
-1571 TFVLK
+1571 TFELR
-1576 KDGVAIQTVKNS
+1576 KDGVKVADAQND
-1588 APDATTGIAKIA
+1588 APNANGVAKIN
-1600 FKPLEFTKAD
+1600 FKALQFTHAD
-1610 AGNTFTY
+1610 LGKTYTY
-1617 TVEEVAGTDATVSY
+1617 TVNEVAGSDATVTY
-1631 DNMVATIK
+1631 DTMVATITVTIQK
-1639 VEVKHD
+1639 D
-1645 GTTMTTVVNMLQDAP
+1645 GTAKAIVAHLDQDAP

-1681 VVSKE
+1681 VVSTE

-1691 GDKLLDDDSELADKY
+1691 GDKLVDDDSELADKY
-1706 GDTKANPYVDGTAN
+1706 GDTNANPYADGTAN

-1770 DVNSIKVYDSVTGAD
+1770 DVNSIKVYDSVTG
-1785 VTSKFDIANTGGVI
+1785 
-1799 TATLKAGFT
+1799 
-1808 KSLGDAN
+1808 
-1815 NTQIIDTTKFAFGRY
+1815 
-1830 YKVDISTTVK
+1830 
-1840 TDAPAGK
+1840 
-1847 DIENTA
+1847 
-1853 GQIVHYYNPRTNTV
+1853 
-1867 EKPEKPTEKRVNSVP
+1867 
-1882 VPLELKF
+1882 
-1889 TKALD
+1889 
-1894 GRALQAGEFEFI
+1894 
-1906 LEKDGVEV
+1906 
-1914 ERVKNDAAGKINF
+1914 
-1927 KKLEFGKNDLGKT
+1927 
-1940 YNYTVREVAG
+1940 
-1950 TDATVTYD
+1950 
-1958 TMVATVSVS
+1958 
-1967 ISHDGT
+1967 
-1973 AKAIVKNV
+1973 
-1981 VDAPDKEFNNK
+1981 
-1992 VKPPEE
+1992 
-1998 PKFNP
+1998 
-2003 EKYVVSTEKFDIT
+2003 
-2016 GDKLLDDDSEL
+2016 
-2027 TDKYGDTNANPYAD
+2027 
-2041 GTANN
+2041 
-2046 EPENLNTKTVKP
+2046 
-2058 GSKLVYQVWLDT
+2058 
-2070 TQFSAT
+2070 
-2076 NTENIQTVGI
+2076 
-2086 TDNYDEAK
+2086 
-2094 LNVNSIKVYDSVT
+2094 
-2107 GSDVTSKFDIANT
+2107 SDVTSKFDIANT

-2150 AFGRYYKVDISTTVK
+2150 AFGRYYKFDIVTTVK

-2241 AKNDA
+2241 AKNGA

-2752 EAKLDID
+2752 EAKLDI
-2759 ESAIKVYDGE
+2759 EASAIKVYDGE

-2787 TSKPSLTKPISATDA
+2787 TSKPSLTKPISATDV

-2960 KILKTVVNHASAGG
+2960 KILKTVVNHASTGG

-3084 YDEKKLNVNQPD
+3084 YDEKKLNVNQSD

-3216 TFEFTKKLGGRDL
+3216 TFEFTKKLEGRDL

-3388 PPTPPT
+3388 PPTPPI

-3407 VSREQGL
+3407 VSSEQGL

>member
-39 EVGTPTVS
+39 EVATPTVS

-91 VALVSTASE
+91 VALVSPASE
-100 VASASTTETTST
+100 VANASTTETTST

-151 SAVTPTAVQPTVAQP
+151 SAVTPTVVQPTVAQP
-166 VAPTTQPTATT
+166 VASTTQPTATT

-233 AVGTAPEVRSRSSR
+233 AAGTATEVRSRSSR
-247 RRRSLDNPESTSYT
+247 RRRSLDNPESTSHT
-261 TGAATATPIM
+261 TGAATATPTM

-455 KVVDKNASTYDKN
+455 KVVDKNASTYDMN

-495 NKDGIP
+495 NKDGTP

-630 HPEDLGKYP
+630 HPEDFGKNP

-651 TPSYPGLKPEYRDK
+651 KPSYEGLKPEYRDK
-665 LVKGQPF
+665 LVMGQPF

-699 KRPDGTFYRMSWAGT
+699 KRPDGTFYRMSWAGN

-751 SDTSY
+751 SNTSY

-765 GNIFRLENKLT
+765 GNIFRLENKLS
-776 PSYETIY
+776 PSYETVY

-814 GAFSFNITNV
+814 GDFSFNITNV

-855 KITQA
+855 KIRQA

-890 EVDYDGMSVIATVTV
+890 EVDYDGMSVTATVTV

-917 EHEYTVTYTS
+917 EYEYTVTYTS
-927 KKGQD
+927 KNGQD
-932 DSGNKTDPDVSAT
+932 DSGNTDVSAT

-989 NEAGAVVGTA
+989 NEAGTVVGTA

-1217 NYVVPAIPIRVD
+1217 NFVVPPVPVNVN
-1229 FKKALVGR
+1229 FTKALAGR
-1237 PLKKNEFTFEMKDK
+1237 TLVAGEFTFEMKDE

-1270 QLPEVTNAQVGKV
+1270 QLPEVKNAQVGKV
-1283 IKYTVS
+1283 IKYMVT

-1300 TYDNMVAEVSVS
+1300 TYDNMVAEVSVTVS
-1312 VVKNATSHALQ
+1312 KNADHTLKAT
-1323 AVVTYPGGD
+1323 VTYPGGD

-1353 VNKEKYDITGTKLM
+1353 VNKEKFDITGNKLM
-1367 DDDDELADEYT
+1367 DDDNELTNEYT
-1378 DTNANPYADGTA
+1378 ETNADPYVDKTN

-1406 KIVYQVWLDTTNLK
+1406 EIVYQVWLDTTKLK

-1425 QAVGISDKYEADKL
+1425 QAVGITDKYEADKL
-1439 EINVADIKAY
+1439 KINAADIKAY

-1454 VDVTDKFDI
+1454 TDVTSKFVI
-1463 TVNNGVITATSKASF
+1463 TVNNGEITATSKDEF
-1478 IKDIN
+1478 IKDK
-1483 NDPVIDTTK
+1483 VIDTTK
-1492 FAFGRYYKFD
+1492 FEFGRYYKFD

-1512 NGVDIENTA
+1512 NGVDIVNTA
-1521 NQIVHQYDPTNRN
+1521 NQIVHQYDPTKKDV
-1534 ITKPE
+1534 TKP
-1539 KPTQKRVVNLPVP
+1539 KKDTQKRVVNLPISLP
-1552 LEFDFTKKLD
+1552 LNFTKRLD
-1562 GRNLVENEF
+1562 GRQLQANEF
-1571 TFVLK
+1571 TFELR
-1576 KDGVAIQTVKNS
+1576 KDGVKVAEAQNG
-1588 APDATTGIAKIA
+1588 APNANGVAKIN
-1600 FKPLEFTKAD
+1600 FKALQFTHAD
-1610 AGNTFTY
+1610 LGKTYTY
-1617 TVEEVAGTDATVSY
+1617 TVNEVAGSDATVTY
-1631 DNMVATIK
+1631 DTMVATITVTIQK
-1639 VEVKHD
+1639 D
-1645 GTTMTTVVNMLQDAP
+1645 GTAKAIVAHLDQDAP

-1691 GDKLLDDDSELADKY
+1691 GDKLLDDDSELTDKY
-1706 GDTKANPYVDGTAN
+1706 GDTNANPYVDGTAN

-1770 DVNSIKVYDSVTGAD
+1770 DVNSIKVYDSVTG
-1785 VTSKFDIANTGGVI
+1785 
-1799 TATLKAGFT
+1799 
-1808 KSLGDAN
+1808 
-1815 NTQIIDTTKFAFGRY
+1815 
-1830 YKVDISTTVK
+1830 
-1840 TDAPAGK
+1840 
-1847 DIENTA
+1847 
-1853 GQIVHYYNPRTNTV
+1853 
-1867 EKPEKPTEKRVNSVP
+1867 
-1882 VPLELKF
+1882 
-1889 TKALD
+1889 
-1894 GRALQAGEFEFI
+1894 
-1906 LEKDGVEV
+1906 
-1914 ERVKNDAAGKINF
+1914 
-1927 KKLEFGKNDLGKT
+1927 
-1940 YNYTVREVAG
+1940 
-1950 TDATVTYD
+1950 
-1958 TMVATVSVS
+1958 
-1967 ISHDGT
+1967 
-1973 AKAIVKNV
+1973 
-1981 VDAPDKEFNNK
+1981 
-1992 VKPPEE
+1992 
-1998 PKFNP
+1998 
-2003 EKYVVSTEKFDIT
+2003 
-2016 GDKLLDDDSEL
+2016 
-2027 TDKYGDTNANPYAD
+2027 
-2041 GTANN
+2041 
-2046 EPENLNTKTVKP
+2046 
-2058 GSKLVYQVWLDT
+2058 
-2070 TQFSAT
+2070 
-2076 NTENIQTVGI
+2076 
-2086 TDNYDEAK
+2086 
-2094 LNVNSIKVYDSVT
+2094 
-2107 GSDVTSKFDIANT
+2107 SDVTSKFDIANT

-2150 AFGRYYKVDISTTVK
+2150 AFGRYYKFDIVTTVK

-2241 AKNDA
+2241 AKNGA

-2536 HTVETPDKPTQKRV
+2536 HKVETPDKPTQKRV

-2609 DIGQTFNYIV
+2609 DIGHTFNYIV

-2627 GVTYDDMKVNVTVQ
+2627 GITYDDMKVNVTVQ

-3084 YDEKKLNVNQPD
+3084 YDEKKLNVKQSD

-3216 TFEFTKKLGGRDL
+3216 TFEFTKKLEGRDL

-3360 VTPPTP
+3360 VTPPT
-3366 PTPVVPPVTPPTPPT
+3366 
-3381 PVVPPVT
+3381 
-3388 PPTPPT
+3388 
-3394 PVVPPVTPPTSPE
+3394 SPE

>member
-1 MKDFFNRRQRFSLRK
+1 
-16 YSFGVASV
+16 
-24 LLGTALFAAHSAQAD
+24 
-39 EVGTPTVS
+39 
-47 AGNPGTSVAGES
+47 
-59 SSSLVNTTTTAP
+59 
-71 QPNPAASVTSPSAS
+71 
-85 ATSTST
+85 
-91 VALVSTASE
+91 
-100 VASASTTETTST
+100 
-112 ATAPATTATAAA
+112 
-124 TASSTPTAAGTT
+124 
-136 SVGSATSSS
+136 
-145 TGATST
+145 
-151 SAVTPTAVQPTVAQP
+151 
-166 VAPTTQPTATT
+166 
-177 QPVSAPT
+177 
-184 ATQPVA
+184 
-190 STQPTS
+190 
-196 ASVAQPATTT
+196 
-206 LTTSTPSPTS
+206 
-216 AANTAALTTM
+216 M

-233 AVGTAPEVRSRSSR
+233 AAGTAPEVRSRSSR
-247 RRRSLDNPESTSYT
+247 RRRDAANPVTTNYT
-261 TGAATATPIM
+261 TGPATATPAM

-277 TITNRPL
+277 TISSRPL
-284 VVPTPKDPNDHI
+284 VVPTPKDSGQHV
-296 TAGIN
+296 TTGIDF
-301 YQLNPNTSQYTYLVT
+301 QLNPNPSQYTFAVT
-316 DLMGFN
+316 DLNSFN
-322 KAYNTKYYYRMS
+322 ATYNKKYYYRLS
-334 KPYDNS
+334 KPYNASNDI
-340 TNVTIELVDGATN
+340 TIELVDGQN
-353 TVKETKQING
+353 NNVVETKSING
-363 AGTVNLGQATLA
+363 SGTVSLGQSILA
-375 PISGA
+375 PLTGSS
-380 KQAYI
+380 QAYI
-385 EFRFENIVDADK
+385 EFRFENIQDADK
-397 TNRPALRATWKYNGS
+397 SSRPALRATWKVSGLVQNF
-412 ATDFDGQRSAIQIYD
+412 AGQRSGIQIYD
-427 VVNPANEGTT
+427 VANKANEGTS

-446 RLTHKTTYY
+446 RLTDKTTYY
-455 KVVDKNASTYDKN
+455 KAVDRGT
-468 RLVGKFVQDTNGN
+468 RQDVSRTEGIATITTAKRSNDV
-481 YIKNSSTAGDYKLV
+481 KNSDIVARYADGTVDVRNENGQIV
-495 NKDGIP
+495 NKTTYVNVDRNNINPQEYKEDGAEINL
-501 DVGTQSY
+501 GTYTS
-508 RETGNEESLGSFTLT
+508 TG
-523 AMEGQDFHAS
+523 MEGQNLTAS
-533 ALRAF
+533 GLRAF
-538 EGYSLYQT
+538 EGYKLYQT
-546 ADPRSLVD
+546 ADSRSLID
-554 VLKKP
+554 VLKQP
-559 YQVGQRWFDVANA
+559 FHVGQRWFDVANA
-572 EGAVKRIKE
+572 QGGVKRIKE
-581 VVKEDG
+581 VVSEDG

-600 LNKIA
+600 LNKISS
-605 KDVNT
+605 DLNT
-610 DGYVKVYE
+610 DGYFKVYE
-618 TVIRPGSNNKID
+618 TVIPPGKNNYDVRPQ
-630 HPEDLGKYP
+630 
-639 TIDDAGWNRDNN
+639 DAGKDIDVSDPGWNQDNN
-651 TPSYPGLKPEYRDK
+651 TPQIPKPGFEYIDSLKSK
-665 LVKGQPF
+665 LVQGKPF
-672 AIFSDKQ
+672 TIFSDKQ
-679 NTNYKGDL
+679 VTNYKGDL
-687 EFARGSGADFIY
+687 QFEKTENNVTTLLF
-699 KRPDGTFYRMSWAGT
+699 KRPNGTFYKMD
-714 VAQNNVE
+714 
-721 VKENPVSATEAA
+721 KEYLQDASGNPTGKVNMKETDVSATDANG
-733 QYSPRYSSAGEFY
+733 YKPTYVSKGEFY
-746 VNRGS
+746 VNRGDKDNAYS
-751 SDTSY
+751 
-756 TINGVPVAS
+756 INGTPVSSGNVFRLQNDLNPVYRTVYYYAKPEPVKVKLQFTKALAGRTLQDGEFDFKIQDTAS
-765 GNIFRLENKLT
+765 GYNETVSNQNGKVTFSELT
-776 PSYETIY
+776 FTKPGVYTY
-783 YYVKNEPIDI
+783 KVNEVP
-793 ELKLKKVL
+793 
-801 KSLNTTVQPELKK
+801 
-814 GAFSFNITNV
+814 
-824 AADPANPLEK
+824 
-834 DGPAINAT
+834 
-842 VTNKEDG
+842 
-849 SIPFTQ
+849 
-855 KITQA
+855 
-860 DGTEKEVSL
+860 GT
-869 IQLDKVGI
+869 
-877 YKYRIT
+877 
-883 EVAGSDT
+883 DT
-890 EVDYDGMSVIATVTV
+890 DVDYDGMESTVTITV
-905 TEKKDSSGNYLG
+905 TEKNAIGDLDAK
-917 EHEYTVTYTS
+917 VTYTS
-927 KKGQD
+927 INGQD
-932 DSGNKTDPDVSAT
+932 DSGNTTDTNVSAT
-945 NPTGTGTDTE
+945 NPTVRTGTDTE

-999 KNDANGNIKFTG
+999 KNDLNGNIKFTG

-1166 AGTNTDVDYDAMTI
+1166 PGTNTDVDYDAMTI

-1237 PLKKNEFTFEMKDK
+1237 PLKENEFTFEMKDK

-1270 QLPEVTNAQVGKV
+1270 QLPEVKNAQVGKV

-1300 TYDNMVAEVSVS
+1300 TYDNMVAEVSVTVS
-1312 VVKNATSHALQ
+1312 KNADHTLKATV
-1323 AVVTYPGGD
+1323 AYPGGD

-1353 VNKEKYDITGTKLM
+1353 VNKKKFDITGNKLM
-1367 DDDDELADEYT
+1367 DDDNELTNEYT
-1378 DTNANPYADGTA
+1378 ETNADPYVDKTN

-1406 KIVYQVWLDTTNLK
+1406 EIVYQVWLDTTKLK

-1425 QAVGISDKYEADKL
+1425 QAVGITDKYEADKL

-1454 VDVTDKFDI
+1454 ADVTSKFVI
-1463 TVNNGVITATSKASF
+1463 TVNNGEITATSKDEF
-1478 IKDIN
+1478 IKDKVN
-1483 NDPVIDTTK
+1483 NPVIDTTK
-1492 FAFGRYYKFD
+1492 FEFGRYYKFD
-1502 IPATVKMTTP
+1502 IPATVKTTTP
-1512 NGVDIENTA
+1512 DGVDIVNTA
-1521 NQIVHQYDPTNRN
+1521 NQIVHQYDPTKRD

-1539 KPTQKRVVNLPVP
+1539 KPTQKRVVNLPISLP
-1552 LEFDFTKKLD
+1552 LNFTKRLD
-1562 GRNLVENEF
+1562 GRQLQANEF
-1571 TFVLK
+1571 TFELR
-1576 KDGVAIQTVKNS
+1576 KDGVKVAEAQNG
-1588 APDATTGIAKIA
+1588 APNANG
-1600 FKPLEFTKAD
+1600 
-1610 AGNTFTY
+1610 
-1617 TVEEVAGTDATVSY
+1617 VA
-1631 DNMVATIK
+1631 
-1639 VEVKHD
+1639 
-1645 GTTMTTVVNMLQDAP
+1645 
-1660 DKEFNNTVKPPE
+1660 
-1672 EPKFNPEKY
+1672 
-1681 VVSKE
+1681 
-1686 KFDIT
+1686 
-1691 GDKLLDDDSELADKY
+1691 
-1706 GDTKANPYVDGTAN
+1706 
-1720 NEPENLNTKTVKPGS
+1720 
-1735 KLVYQVWL
+1735 
-1743 DTKQFSATNTENI
+1743 
-1756 QTVGI
+1756 
-1761 TDNYDEAKL
+1761 
-1770 DVNSIKVYDSVTGAD
+1770 
-1785 VTSKFDIANTGGVI
+1785 
-1799 TATLKAGFT
+1799 
-1808 KSLGDAN
+1808 
-1815 NTQIIDTTKFAFGRY
+1815 
-1830 YKVDISTTVK
+1830 
-1840 TDAPAGK
+1840 
-1847 DIENTA
+1847 
-1853 GQIVHYYNPRTNTV
+1853 
-1867 EKPEKPTEKRVNSVP
+1867 
-1882 VPLELKF
+1882 
-1889 TKALD
+1889 
-1894 GRALQAGEFEFI
+1894 
-1906 LEKDGVEV
+1906 
-1914 ERVKNDAAGKINF
+1914 KINF
-1927 KKLEFGKNDLGKT
+1927 KALQFTHADLGKT
-1940 YNYTVREVAG
+1940 YTYTVNEVAG
-1950 TDATVTYD
+1950 SDATVTYD
-1958 TMVATVSVS
+1958 TMVATITVT
-1967 ISHDGT
+1967 IQKDGT
-1973 AKAIVKNV
+1973 AKAIVAHLDQ
-1981 VDAPDKEFNNK
+1981 DASDKEFNNK

-2027 TDKYGDTNANPYAD
+2027 ADKYGDTNANPYAD

-2107 GSDVTSKFDIANT
+2107 GADVTSKFDIANT

-2150 AFGRYYKVDISTTVK
+2150 AFGRYYKFDISTTVK

-2374 NNNEKVTVRNDKGEL
+2374 NNNEKVTVLNDKGEL

-2525 TQTVHYYNPRT
+2525 TQMVHYYNPRT
-2536 HTVETPDKPTQKRV
+2536 HKVENPDKPTQKRV

-2960 KILKTVVNHASAGG
+2960 KILKTVVNHASTGG

-3084 YDEKKLNVNQPD
+3084 YDEKKLNVNQSD

-3216 TFEFTKKLGGRDL
+3216 TFEFTKKLEGRDL

-3388 PPTPPT
+3388 PPT
-3394 PVVPPVTPPTSPE
+3394 SPE

>member
-24 LLGTALFAAHSAQAD
+24 LLGTALFAVHSAQAD
-39 EVGTPTVS
+39 EVATPTVT

-71 QPNPAASVTSPSAS
+71 QSNPAASVTSPSAS

-91 VALVSTASE
+91 VALVSPASE

-124 TASSTPTAAGTT
+124 TTSSTPTAAGTT

-151 SAVTPTAVQPTVAQP
+151 SAVTPTVVQPTVAQP
-166 VAPTTQPTATT
+166 VASTTQPTATT

-233 AVGTAPEVRSRSSR
+233 AAGTAPEVRSRSSR
-247 RRRSLDNPESTSYT
+247 RRRDAANPVTTNYT
-261 TGAATATPIM
+261 TGPATATPAM

-277 TITNRPL
+277 TISSRPL
-284 VVPTPKDPNDHI
+284 VVPTPKDSGQHV
-296 TAGIN
+296 TTGIDF
-301 YQLNPNTSQYTYLVT
+301 QLNPNPSQYTFAVT
-316 DLMGFN
+316 DLNSFN
-322 KAYNTKYYYRMS
+322 ATYNKKYYYRLS
-334 KPYDNS
+334 KPYNASNDI
-340 TNVTIELVDGATN
+340 TIELVDGQN
-353 TVKETKQING
+353 NNVVETKSING
-363 AGTVNLGQATLA
+363 SGTVSLGQSILA
-375 PISGA
+375 PLTGSS
-380 KQAYI
+380 QAYI
-385 EFRFENIVDADK
+385 EFRFENIQDADK
-397 TNRPALRATWKYNGS
+397 SSRPALRATWKVSGLVQNF
-412 ATDFDGQRSAIQIYD
+412 AGQRSGIQIYD
-427 VVNPANEGTT
+427 VANKANEGTS

-446 RLTHKTTYY
+446 RLTDKTTYY
-455 KVVDKNASTYDKN
+455 KAVDRGT
-468 RLVGKFVQDTNGN
+468 RQDVSRTEGIATITTAKRSNDV
-481 YIKNSSTAGDYKLV
+481 KNSDIVARYADGTVDVRNENGQIV
-495 NKDGIP
+495 NKTTYVNVDRNNINPQEYKEDGAEINL
-501 DVGTQSY
+501 GTYTS
-508 RETGNEESLGSFTLT
+508 TG
-523 AMEGQDFHAS
+523 MEGQNLTAS
-533 ALRAF
+533 GLRAF
-538 EGYSLYQT
+538 EGYKLYQT
-546 ADPRSLVD
+546 ADSRSLID
-554 VLKKP
+554 VLKQP
-559 YQVGQRWFDVANA
+559 FHVGQRWFDVANA
-572 EGAVKRIKE
+572 QGGVKRIKE
-581 VVKEDG
+581 VVSEDG

-600 LNKIA
+600 LNKISS
-605 KDVNT
+605 DLNT
-610 DGYVKVYE
+610 DGYFKVYE
-618 TVIRPGSNNKID
+618 TVIPPGKNNYDVRPQ
-630 HPEDLGKYP
+630 
-639 TIDDAGWNRDNN
+639 DAGKDIDVSDPGWNQDNN
-651 TPSYPGLKPEYRDK
+651 TPQIPKPGFEYIDSLKSK
-665 LVKGQPF
+665 LVQGKPF
-672 AIFSDKQ
+672 TIFSDKQ
-679 NTNYKGDL
+679 VTNYKGDL
-687 EFARGSGADFIY
+687 QFEKTENNVTTLLF
-699 KRPDGTFYRMSWAGT
+699 KRPNGTFYKMD
-714 VAQNNVE
+714 
-721 VKENPVSATEAA
+721 KEYLQDASGNPTGKVNMKETDVSATDANG
-733 QYSPRYSSAGEFY
+733 YKPTYVSKGEFY
-746 VNRGS
+746 VNRGDKDNAYS
-751 SDTSY
+751 
-756 TINGVPVAS
+756 INGTPVSSGNVFRLQNDLNPVYRTVYYYATPEPVKVKLQFTKALAGRTLQDGEFDFKIQDTAS
-765 GNIFRLENKLT
+765 GYNETVSNQNGKVTFSELT
-776 PSYETIY
+776 FTKPGVYTY
-783 YYVKNEPIDI
+783 KVNEVP
-793 ELKLKKVL
+793 
-801 KSLNTTVQPELKK
+801 
-814 GAFSFNITNV
+814 
-824 AADPANPLEK
+824 
-834 DGPAINAT
+834 
-842 VTNKEDG
+842 
-849 SIPFTQ
+849 
-855 KITQA
+855 
-860 DGTEKEVSL
+860 GT
-869 IQLDKVGI
+869 
-877 YKYRIT
+877 
-883 EVAGSDT
+883 DT
-890 EVDYDGMSVIATVTV
+890 DVDYDGMESTVTITV
-905 TEKKDSSGNYLG
+905 TEKNAIGDLDAK
-917 EHEYTVTYTS
+917 VTYTS
-927 KKGQD
+927 INGQD
-932 DSGNKTDPDVSAT
+932 DSGNTTDTNVSAT
-945 NPTGTGTDTE
+945 NPTVRTGTDTE

-999 KNDANGNIKFTG
+999 KNDLNGNVKFTG

-1217 NYVVPAIPIRVD
+1217 NFVVPPVPVNVN
-1229 FKKALVGR
+1229 FTKALAGR
-1237 PLKKNEFTFEMKDK
+1237 TLVAGEFTFEMKDE

-1270 QLPEVTNAQVGKV
+1270 QLPEVKNAQVGKV
-1283 IKYTVS
+1283 IKYKVT

-1300 TYDNMVAEVSVS
+1300 TYDNMVAEVSVTVS
-1312 VVKNATSHALQ
+1312 KNADHTLKAT
-1323 AVVTYPGGD
+1323 VTYPGGD

-1353 VNKEKYDITGTKLM
+1353 VNKEKFDITGNKLM
-1367 DDDDELADEYT
+1367 DDDNELTNEYT
-1378 DTNANPYADGTA
+1378 ETNADPYVDKTN

-1406 KIVYQVWLDTTNLK
+1406 EIVYQVWLDTTKLK

-1425 QAVGISDKYEADKL
+1425 QAVGITDKYEADKL
-1439 EINVADIKAY
+1439 KINAADIKAY

-1454 VDVTDKFDI
+1454 TDVTSKFVI
-1463 TVNNGVITATSKASF
+1463 TVNNGEITATSKDEF
-1478 IKDIN
+1478 IKDK
-1483 NDPVIDTTK
+1483 VIDTTK
-1492 FAFGRYYKFD
+1492 FEFGRYYKFD
-1502 IPATVKMTTP
+1502 IPATVKTTTP
-1512 NGVDIENTA
+1512 DGVDIENTA
-1521 NQIVHQYDPTNRN
+1521 NQIVHQYDPTKRD

-1539 KPTQKRVVNLPVP
+1539 KPTQKRVVNLPISLP
-1552 LEFDFTKKLD
+1552 LNFTKRLD
-1562 GRNLVENEF
+1562 GRQLQANEF
-1571 TFVLK
+1571 TFELR
-1576 KDGVAIQTVKNS
+1576 KDGVKVADAQND
-1588 APDATTGIAKIA
+1588 APNANGVAKIN
-1600 FKPLEFTKAD
+1600 FKALQFTHAD
-1610 AGNTFTY
+1610 LGKTYTY
-1617 TVEEVAGTDATVSY
+1617 TVNEVAGSDATVTY
-1631 DNMVATIK
+1631 DTMVATITVTIQK
-1639 VEVKHD
+1639 D
-1645 GTTMTTVVNMLQDAP
+1645 GTAKAIVAHLDQDAP

-1691 GDKLLDDDSELADKY
+1691 GDKLVDDDKELADKY
-1706 GDTKANPYVDGTAN
+1706 ADTNANPYADDASN
-1720 NEPENLNTKTVKPGS
+1720 NEPENLNTKTVKPGD

-1756 QTVGI
+1756 QTLGI
-1761 TDNYDEAKL
+1761 TDNYDEDKL
-1770 DVNSIKVYDSVTGAD
+1770 DVNSIKVYDSVTGTD
-1785 VTSKFDIANTGGVI
+1785 VTSKFDIANTGGGI

-1830 YKVDISTTVK
+1830 YKVDIV
-1840 TDAPAGK
+1840 
-1847 DIENTA
+1847 
-1853 GQIVHYYNPRTNTV
+1853 
-1867 EKPEKPTEKRVNSVP
+1867 
-1882 VPLELKF
+1882 
-1889 TKALD
+1889 
-1894 GRALQAGEFEFI
+1894 
-1906 LEKDGVEV
+1906 
-1914 ERVKNDAAGKINF
+1914 
-1927 KKLEFGKNDLGKT
+1927 
-1940 YNYTVREVAG
+1940 
-1950 TDATVTYD
+1950 
-1958 TMVATVSVS
+1958 
-1967 ISHDGT
+1967 
-1973 AKAIVKNV
+1973 
-1981 VDAPDKEFNNK
+1981 
-1992 VKPPEE
+1992 
-1998 PKFNP
+1998 
-2003 EKYVVSTEKFDIT
+2003 
-2016 GDKLLDDDSEL
+2016 
-2027 TDKYGDTNANPYAD
+2027 
-2041 GTANN
+2041 
-2046 EPENLNTKTVKP
+2046 
-2058 GSKLVYQVWLDT
+2058 
-2070 TQFSAT
+2070 
-2076 NTENIQTVGI
+2076 
-2086 TDNYDEAK
+2086 
-2094 LNVNSIKVYDSVT
+2094 
-2107 GSDVTSKFDIANT
+2107 
-2120 GGVITATLKAGFTKS
+2120 
-2135 LGDANNTQIIDTTKF
+2135 
-2150 AFGRYYKVDISTTVK
+2150 TTVK

-2328 EPKFNPE
+2328 EPEFKPE
-2335 KYVVRDEDF
+2335 KYVVRDEYF

-2374 NNNEKVTVRNDKGEL
+2374 NNNEKVTVPNDKGEL

-2445 TIKVYDGETGADVTS
+2445 TIKVYDGETGTDVTS
-2460 KFDVAVTNG
+2460 KFDVAVTNDG

-2536 HTVETPDKPTQKRV
+2536 HKVENPDKPTQKRV

-2619 EEEKGDKP
+2619 EEVKGDKP

-2774 KFDISIKNGVIYA
+2774 KFKISIKNGVIYA

-2889 FSFLLKDQDGKVLQ
+2889 FSFLLKAQDGKVLQ

-2960 KILKTVVNHASAGG
+2960 KILKTVVNQASAGG

-3029 NANPYVDKTDNNEKE
+3029 NANPYVDKADNNEKE

-3056 LVYQVWLDTTKFDA
+3056 LVYQVWLDTTKFDT

-3084 YDEKKLNVNQPD
+3084 YDEAKLELD
-3096 IKAYD
+3096 ATKIKAYD
-3101 GKTGKDVTAMFD
+3101 SVTGDDVTAKFD
-3113 IKVENGVITAN
+3113 ITVNNGVITAT

-3216 TFEFTKKLGGRDL
+3216 TFEFTKKLEGRDL

-3237 LKDRKGK
+3237 LKDRKGN

>member
-24 LLGTALFAAHSAQAD
+24 LLGTALFAAHSVQAD
-39 EVGTPTVS
+39 EVATPTVS

-71 QPNPAASVTSPSAS
+71 QSNPAASVTSPSAS

-91 VALVSTASE
+91 VALVSPASE

-112 ATAPATTATAAA
+112 AAAPATTATAAA

-136 SVGSATSSS
+136 SVGSAPSSS
-145 TGATST
+145 TGTTST
-151 SAVTPTAVQPTVAQP
+151 SAVTPTAVQPTVEQP
-166 VAPTTQPTATT
+166 VASTTQLTATT
-177 QPVSAPT
+177 QPVSTPT

-233 AVGTAPEVRSRSSR
+233 AAGTATEVRSR
-247 RRRSLDNPESTSYT
+247 RRRSLDNPESTSHT
-261 TGAATATPIM
+261 TGAATATPTM

-495 NKDGIP
+495 NKDGTP

-630 HPEDLGKYP
+630 HPEDLGKNP

-793 ELKLKKVL
+793 ELNLKKVL

-814 GAFSFNITNV
+814 GDFSFNITNV

-917 EHEYTVTYTS
+917 EYEYTVTYTS
-927 KKGQD
+927 KNGQD
-932 DSGNKTDPDVSAT
+932 ASGNTTDPKVSAT

-955 FNNFVVAPVNVE
+955 FNNFVVAPVNIE

-1217 NYVVPAIPIRVD
+1217 NYVVPPVPVNVN
-1229 FKKALVGR
+1229 FTKALAGR
-1237 PLKKNEFTFEMKDK
+1237 TLVAGEFTFEMKDE

-1270 QLPEVTNAQVGKV
+1270 QLPEVKNAQVGKV
-1283 IKYTVS
+1283 IKYTVT

-1300 TYDNMVAEVSVS
+1300 TYDNMVAEVSVTVS
-1312 VVKNATSHALQ
+1312 KNADHTLKAT
-1323 AVVTYPGGD
+1323 VTYPGGD

-1353 VNKEKYDITGTKLM
+1353 VNKEKFDITGNKLM
-1367 DDDDELADEYT
+1367 DDDNELTNEYT
-1378 DTNANPYADGTA
+1378 ETNADPYVDKTN

-1406 KIVYQVWLDTTNLK
+1406 EIVYQVWLDTTKLK

-1425 QAVGISDKYEADKL
+1425 QAVGITDKYEADKL

-1454 VDVTDKFDI
+1454 ADVTSKFVI
-1463 TVNNGVITATSKASF
+1463 TVNNGEITATSKDEF
-1478 IKDIN
+1478 IKDK
-1483 NDPVIDTTK
+1483 VIDTTK
-1492 FAFGRYYKFD
+1492 FEFGRYYKFD

-1521 NQIVHQYDPTNRN
+1521 NQIVHQYDPTKRD

-1539 KPTQKRVVNLPVP
+1539 KPTQKRVVNLPISLP
-1552 LEFDFTKKLD
+1552 LNFTKRLD
-1562 GRNLVENEF
+1562 GRQLQANEF
-1571 TFVLK
+1571 TFELR
-1576 KDGVAIQTVKNS
+1576 KDGVKVADAQND
-1588 APDATTGIAKIA
+1588 APNANGVAKIN
-1600 FKPLEFTKAD
+1600 FKALQFTHAD
-1610 AGNTFTY
+1610 LGKTYTY
-1617 TVEEVAGTDATVSY
+1617 TVNEVAGSDATVTY
-1631 DNMVATIK
+1631 DTMVATITVTIQK
-1639 VEVKHD
+1639 D
-1645 GTTMTTVVNMLQDAP
+1645 GTAKAIVAHLDQDAP

-1691 GDKLLDDDSELADKY
+1691 GDKLVDDDKELADKY
-1706 GDTKANPYVDGTAN
+1706 ADTNANPYADDASN
-1720 NEPENLNTKTVKPGS
+1720 NEPENLNTKTVKPGD

-1756 QTVGI
+1756 QTLGI
-1761 TDNYDEAKL
+1761 TDNYDEDKL
-1770 DVNSIKVYDSVTGAD
+1770 DVNSIKVYDSVTGTD
-1785 VTSKFDIANTGGVI
+1785 VTSKFDIANTGGGI

-1830 YKVDISTTVK
+1830 YKVDIVTTVK

-1853 GQIVHYYNPRTNTV
+1853 GQV
-1867 EKPEKPTEKRVNSVP
+1867 
-1882 VPLELKF
+1882 
-1889 TKALD
+1889 
-1894 GRALQAGEFEFI
+1894 
-1906 LEKDGVEV
+1906 
-1914 ERVKNDAAGKINF
+1914 
-1927 KKLEFGKNDLGKT
+1927 
-1940 YNYTVREVAG
+1940 
-1950 TDATVTYD
+1950 
-1958 TMVATVSVS
+1958 
-1967 ISHDGT
+1967 
-1973 AKAIVKNV
+1973 
-1981 VDAPDKEFNNK
+1981 
-1992 VKPPEE
+1992 
-1998 PKFNP
+1998 
-2003 EKYVVSTEKFDIT
+2003 
-2016 GDKLLDDDSEL
+2016 
-2027 TDKYGDTNANPYAD
+2027 
-2041 GTANN
+2041 
-2046 EPENLNTKTVKP
+2046 
-2058 GSKLVYQVWLDT
+2058 
-2070 TQFSAT
+2070 
-2076 NTENIQTVGI
+2076 
-2086 TDNYDEAK
+2086 
-2094 LNVNSIKVYDSVT
+2094 
-2107 GSDVTSKFDIANT
+2107 
-2120 GGVITATLKAGFTKS
+2120 
-2135 LGDANNTQIIDTTKF
+2135 
-2150 AFGRYYKVDISTTVK
+2150 
-2165 TDAPAGKD
+2165 
-2173 IENTAGQI
+2173 

-2328 EPKFNPE
+2328 EPEFKPE
-2335 KYVVRDEDF
+2335 KYVVRDEYF

-2374 NNNEKVTVRNDKGEL
+2374 NNNEKVTVPNDKGEL

-2445 TIKVYDGETGADVTS
+2445 TIKVYDGETGTDVTS
-2460 KFDVAVTNG
+2460 KFDVAVTNDG

-2536 HTVETPDKPTQKRV
+2536 HKVENPDKPTQKRV

-3216 TFEFTKKLGGRDL
+3216 TFEFTKKLEGRDL

>member
-1 MKDFFNRRQRFSLRK
+1 MNILLR
-16 YSFGVASV
+16 
-24 LLGTALFAAHSAQAD
+24 
-39 EVGTPTVS
+39 
-47 AGNPGTSVAGES
+47 
-59 SSSLVNTTTTAP
+59 
-71 QPNPAASVTSPSAS
+71 
-85 ATSTST
+85 
-91 VALVSTASE
+91 
-100 VASASTTETTST
+100 
-112 ATAPATTATAAA
+112 
-124 TASSTPTAAGTT
+124 
-136 SVGSATSSS
+136 
-145 TGATST
+145 
-151 SAVTPTAVQPTVAQP
+151 
-166 VAPTTQPTATT
+166 
-177 QPVSAPT
+177 
-184 ATQPVA
+184 
-190 STQPTS
+190 
-196 ASVAQPATTT
+196 T
-206 LTTSTPSPTS
+206 L
-216 AANTAALTTM
+216 
-226 LTANPMS
+226 
-233 AVGTAPEVRSRSSR
+233 
-247 RRRSLDNPESTSYT
+247 
-261 TGAATATPIM
+261 
-271 SDPNGA
+271 
-277 TITNRPL
+277 
-284 VVPTPKDPNDHI
+284 
-296 TAGIN
+296 
-301 YQLNPNTSQYTYLVT
+301 Q
-316 DLMGFN
+316 
-322 KAYNTKYYYRMS
+322 
-334 KPYDNS
+334 
-340 TNVTIELVDGATN
+340 
-353 TVKETKQING
+353 
-363 AGTVNLGQATLA
+363 
-375 PISGA
+375 
-380 KQAYI
+380 
-385 EFRFENIVDADK
+385 
-397 TNRPALRATWKYNGS
+397 
-412 ATDFDGQRSAIQIYD
+412 
-427 VVNPANEGTT
+427 
-437 ITDPQYYIP
+437 
-446 RLTHKTTYY
+446 
-455 KVVDKNASTYDKN
+455 
-468 RLVGKFVQDTNGN
+468 
-481 YIKNSSTAGDYKLV
+481 
-495 NKDGIP
+495 
-501 DVGTQSY
+501 
-508 RETGNEESLGSFTLT
+508 
-523 AMEGQDFHAS
+523 
-533 ALRAF
+533 
-538 EGYSLYQT
+538 
-546 ADPRSLVD
+546 
-554 VLKKP
+554 
-559 YQVGQRWFDVANA
+559 
-572 EGAVKRIKE
+572 
-581 VVKEDG
+581 
-587 TVRIEMWA
+587 
-595 IKSDS
+595 
-600 LNKIA
+600 
-605 KDVNT
+605 
-610 DGYVKVYE
+610 
-618 TVIRPGSNNKID
+618 
-630 HPEDLGKYP
+630 
-639 TIDDAGWNRDNN
+639 
-651 TPSYPGLKPEYRDK
+651 
-665 LVKGQPF
+665 
-672 AIFSDKQ
+672 
-679 NTNYKGDL
+679 
-687 EFARGSGADFIY
+687 
-699 KRPDGTFYRMSWAGT
+699 
-714 VAQNNVE
+714 
-721 VKENPVSATEAA
+721 
-733 QYSPRYSSAGEFY
+733 
-746 VNRGS
+746 
-751 SDTSY
+751 
-756 TINGVPVAS
+756 
-765 GNIFRLENKLT
+765 
-776 PSYETIY
+776 
-783 YYVKNEPIDI
+783 
-793 ELKLKKVL
+793 
-801 KSLNTTVQPELKK
+801 
-814 GAFSFNITNV
+814 
-824 AADPANPLEK
+824 
-834 DGPAINAT
+834 
-842 VTNKEDG
+842 
-849 SIPFTQ
+849 
-855 KITQA
+855 
-860 DGTEKEVSL
+860 
-869 IQLDKVGI
+869 
-877 YKYRIT
+877 
-883 EVAGSDT
+883 
-890 EVDYDGMSVIATVTV
+890 
-905 TEKKDSSGNYLG
+905 
-917 EHEYTVTYTS
+917 

-1166 AGTNTDVDYDAMTI
+1166 AGTNSDVDYDAMTI

-1217 NYVVPAIPIRVD
+1217 NYVVPPVPVNVN
-1229 FKKALVGR
+1229 FTKALAGR
-1237 PLKKNEFTFEMKDK
+1237 TLVAGEFTFEMKDE

-1270 QLPEVTNAQVGKV
+1270 QLPEVKNAQVGKV
-1283 IKYTVS
+1283 IKYKVT

-1300 TYDNMVAEVSVS
+1300 TYDNMVAEVSVTVS
-1312 VVKNATSHALQ
+1312 KNADHTLKAT
-1323 AVVTYPGGD
+1323 VTYPGGD
-1332 TEFNNT
+1332 TEFNNV
-1338 VTPPTTPDFQPEKFI
+1338 VTPPTEPKFQPEKFI
-1353 VNKEKYDITGTKLM
+1353 VNKKKFDITGNKLM
-1367 DDDDELADEYT
+1367 DDDNELTNEYT
-1378 DTNANPYADGTA
+1378 ETNADPYVDKTN

-1406 KIVYQVWLDTTNLK
+1406 EIVYQVWLDTTKLK

-1425 QAVGISDKYEADKL
+1425 QAVGITDKYEADKL

-1454 VDVTDKFDI
+1454 ADVTSKFVI
-1463 TVNNGVITATSKASF
+1463 TVNNGEITATSKDEF
-1478 IKDIN
+1478 IKDKVN
-1483 NDPVIDTTK
+1483 NPVIDTTK
-1492 FAFGRYYKFD
+1492 FEFGRYYKFD
-1502 IPATVKMTTP
+1502 IPATVKTTTP
-1512 NGVDIENTA
+1512 DGVDIVNTA
-1521 NQIVHQYDPTNRN
+1521 NQIVHQYDPTKRD

-1539 KPTQKRVVNLPVP
+1539 KPTQKRVVNLPISLP
-1552 LEFDFTKKLD
+1552 LNFTKRLD
-1562 GRNLVENEF
+1562 GRQLLANEF
-1571 TFVLK
+1571 TFELR
-1576 KDGVAIQTVKNS
+1576 KDGVKVAEAQNG
-1588 APDATTGIAKIA
+1588 APNANG
-1600 FKPLEFTKAD
+1600 
-1610 AGNTFTY
+1610 
-1617 TVEEVAGTDATVSY
+1617 VA
-1631 DNMVATIK
+1631 
-1639 VEVKHD
+1639 
-1645 GTTMTTVVNMLQDAP
+1645 
-1660 DKEFNNTVKPPE
+1660 
-1672 EPKFNPEKY
+1672 
-1681 VVSKE
+1681 
-1686 KFDIT
+1686 
-1691 GDKLLDDDSELADKY
+1691 
-1706 GDTKANPYVDGTAN
+1706 
-1720 NEPENLNTKTVKPGS
+1720 
-1735 KLVYQVWL
+1735 
-1743 DTKQFSATNTENI
+1743 
-1756 QTVGI
+1756 
-1761 TDNYDEAKL
+1761 
-1770 DVNSIKVYDSVTGAD
+1770 
-1785 VTSKFDIANTGGVI
+1785 
-1799 TATLKAGFT
+1799 
-1808 KSLGDAN
+1808 
-1815 NTQIIDTTKFAFGRY
+1815 
-1830 YKVDISTTVK
+1830 
-1840 TDAPAGK
+1840 
-1847 DIENTA
+1847 
-1853 GQIVHYYNPRTNTV
+1853 
-1867 EKPEKPTEKRVNSVP
+1867 
-1882 VPLELKF
+1882 
-1889 TKALD
+1889 
-1894 GRALQAGEFEFI
+1894 
-1906 LEKDGVEV
+1906 
-1914 ERVKNDAAGKINF
+1914 KINF
-1927 KKLEFGKNDLGKT
+1927 KALQFTHADLGKT
-1940 YNYTVREVAG
+1940 YTYTVNEVAG
-1950 TDATVTYD
+1950 SDATVTYD
-1958 TMVATVSVS
+1958 TMVATITVT
-1967 ISHDGT
+1967 IQKDGT
-1973 AKAIVKNV
+1973 AKAIVAHLDQ
-1981 VDAPDKEFNNK
+1981 DAPDKEFNNK

-2070 TQFSAT
+2070 KQFSAT

-2107 GSDVTSKFDIANT
+2107 GADVTSKFDIANT

-2150 AFGRYYKVDISTTVK
+2150 AFGRYYKFDISTTVK

-2536 HTVETPDKPTQKRV
+2536 HKVETPDKPTQKRV

-2863 RENNV
+2863 RDNNV

-3070 NNKDYIQTVGITDN
+3070 NNKDYIQTVGIADN

-3113 IKVENGVITAN
+3113 IKVENGVITAT

-3216 TFEFTKKLGGRDL
+3216 TFEFTKKLEGRDL

-3366 PTPVVPPVTPPTPPT
+3366 PTPVVPPVTPPT
-3381 PVVPPVT
+3381 
-3388 PPTPPT
+3388 
-3394 PVVPPVTPPTSPE
+3394 SPE

>member
-71 QPNPAASVTSPSAS
+71 QSNPAASVTSPSAS

-91 VALVSTASE
+91 VALVSPASE
-100 VASASTTETTST
+100 VASASTTETTSI

-233 AVGTAPEVRSRSSR
+233 AAGTATEVRSRSSR
-247 RRRSLDNPESTSYT
+247 RRRSLDNPESTSHT
-261 TGAATATPIM
+261 TGAATATPTM

-455 KVVDKNASTYDKN
+455 KVVDKNASTYDMN

-495 NKDGIP
+495 NKDGTP

-630 HPEDLGKYP
+630 HPEDLGKNP

-699 KRPDGTFYRMSWAGT
+699 KRPDGTFYRMSWAGN

-765 GNIFRLENKLT
+765 GNIFRLENKLS
-776 PSYETIY
+776 PSYETVY

-860 DGTEKEVSL
+860 DGAEKEVSL

-890 EVDYDGMSVIATVTV
+890 EVDYDEMSVTATVTV
-905 TEKKDSSGNYLG
+905 TEKKDASGNYLG
-917 EHEYTVTYTS
+917 EYEYTVTYTS
-927 KKGQD
+927 EKGQD
-932 DSGNKTDPDVSAT
+932 DKGKETGTNVSAT
-945 NPTGTGTDTE
+945 NPKEKTGTDTE

-999 KNDANGNIKFTG
+999 KNDLNGNIKFTG

-1217 NYVVPAIPIRVD
+1217 NFVVPPVPVNVN
-1229 FKKALVGR
+1229 FTKALAGR
-1237 PLKKNEFTFEMKDK
+1237 TLVAGEFTFEMKDE

-1270 QLPEVTNAQVGKV
+1270 QLPEVKNAQVGKV
-1283 IKYTVS
+1283 IKYKVT

-1300 TYDNMVAEVSVS
+1300 TYDNMVAEVSVTVS
-1312 VVKNATSHALQ
+1312 KNADHTLKAT
-1323 AVVTYPGGD
+1323 VTYPGGD

-1353 VNKEKYDITGTKLM
+1353 VNKEKFDITGNKLM
-1367 DDDDELADEYT
+1367 DDDNELTNEYT
-1378 DTNANPYADGTA
+1378 ETNADPYVDKTN

-1406 KIVYQVWLDTTNLK
+1406 EIVYQVWLDTTKLK

-1425 QAVGISDKYEADKL
+1425 QAVGITDKYEADKL
-1439 EINVADIKAY
+1439 KINAADIKAY

-1454 VDVTDKFDI
+1454 TDVTSKFVI
-1463 TVNNGVITATSKASF
+1463 TVNNGEITATSKDEF
-1478 IKDIN
+1478 IKDK
-1483 NDPVIDTTK
+1483 VIDTTK
-1492 FAFGRYYKFD
+1492 FEFGRYYKFD
-1502 IPATVKMTTP
+1502 IPATVKTTTP
-1512 NGVDIENTA
+1512 DGVDIENTA
-1521 NQIVHQYDPTNRN
+1521 NQIVHQYDPTKRD

-1539 KPTQKRVVNLPVP
+1539 KPTQKRVVNLPISLP
-1552 LEFDFTKKLD
+1552 LNFTKRLD
-1562 GRNLVENEF
+1562 GRQLQANEF
-1571 TFVLK
+1571 TFELR
-1576 KDGVAIQTVKNS
+1576 KDGVKVADAQND
-1588 APDATTGIAKIA
+1588 APNANGVAKIN
-1600 FKPLEFTKAD
+1600 FKALQFTHAD
-1610 AGNTFTY
+1610 LGKTYTY
-1617 TVEEVAGTDATVSY
+1617 TVNEVAGSDATVTY
-1631 DNMVATIK
+1631 DTMVATITVTIQK
-1639 VEVKHD
+1639 D
-1645 GTTMTTVVNMLQDAP
+1645 GTAKAIVAHLDQDAP

-1706 GDTKANPYVDGTAN
+1706 GDTKVNPYADGTAN

-1830 YKVDISTTVK
+1830 YKFDIVTTVK

-1867 EKPEKPTEKRVNSVP
+1867 EKPN
-1882 VPLELKF
+1882 
-1889 TKALD
+1889 
-1894 GRALQAGEFEFI
+1894 
-1906 LEKDGVEV
+1906 
-1914 ERVKNDAAGKINF
+1914 
-1927 KKLEFGKNDLGKT
+1927 
-1940 YNYTVREVAG
+1940 
-1950 TDATVTYD
+1950 
-1958 TMVATVSVS
+1958 
-1967 ISHDGT
+1967 
-1973 AKAIVKNV
+1973 
-1981 VDAPDKEFNNK
+1981 
-1992 VKPPEE
+1992 
-1998 PKFNP
+1998 
-2003 EKYVVSTEKFDIT
+2003 
-2016 GDKLLDDDSEL
+2016 
-2027 TDKYGDTNANPYAD
+2027 
-2041 GTANN
+2041 
-2046 EPENLNTKTVKP
+2046 
-2058 GSKLVYQVWLDT
+2058 
-2070 TQFSAT
+2070 
-2076 NTENIQTVGI
+2076 
-2086 TDNYDEAK
+2086 
-2094 LNVNSIKVYDSVT
+2094 
-2107 GSDVTSKFDIANT
+2107 
-2120 GGVITATLKAGFTKS
+2120 
-2135 LGDANNTQIIDTTKF
+2135 
-2150 AFGRYYKVDISTTVK
+2150 
-2165 TDAPAGKD
+2165 
-2173 IENTAGQI
+2173 
-2181 VHYYNPRTN
+2181 
-2190 TVEKPEKPTEKRVNS
+2190 KPTEKRVNS

-2216 KLDGRQLKANEFTFV
+2216 KLDGRQLKSNEFTFV

-2335 KYVVRDEDF
+2335 KYVVRDKDF

-2358 ADKYG
+2358 ADKYS

-2774 KFDISIKNGVIYA
+2774 KFKISIKNGVIYA
-2787 TSKPSLTKPISATDA
+2787 TSKPSLTKPISATDS

-2863 RENNV
+2863 RDNNV

-3216 TFEFTKKLGGRDL
+3216 TFEFTKKLEGRDL

-3244 VIETVSNDA
+3244 VIETVSNDV

-3381 PVVPPVT
+3381 PPTPVVPPVT

>member
-91 VALVSTASE
+91 VALVSPASE

-1217 NYVVPAIPIRVD
+1217 NFVVPAIPIRVD

-1237 PLKKNEFTFEMKDK
+1237 SLKANEFTFEMKDSA
-1251 NGVVV
+1251 GTVV
-1256 ATGTNDEHGVVTFN
+1256 ATGTNDANGVVTFN
-1270 QLPEVTNAQVGKV
+1270 QLPKVKNAQVGQT
-1283 IKYTVS
+1283 IKYYVS
-1289 EKVPANKEFGV
+1289 EKVPSNKEFGV
-1300 TYDNMVAEVSVS
+1300 TYDSMVAEVSVTVS
-1312 VVKNATSHALQ
+1312 KNADHTLKAT
-1323 AVVTYPGGD
+1323 VTYPGGD

-1338 VTPPTTPDFQPEKFI
+1338 VIPPTTPDFQPEKFI
-1353 VNKEKYDITGTKLM
+1353 VNKEKYDITGNKLM
-1367 DDDDELADEYT
+1367 DDDDELADEYV
-1378 DTNANPYADGTA
+1378 DTNANPYVDGTT

-1406 KIVYQVWLDTTNLK
+1406 KIVYQVWLDTTKLK

-1454 VDVTDKFDI
+1454 VDVTAKFDI
-1463 TVNNGVITATSKASF
+1463 KVENGTITATSKNEF
-1478 IKDIN
+1478 IKDAN
-1483 NDPVIDTTK
+1483 NNPVIDTTK
-1492 FAFGRYYKFD
+1492 FEFGRYYKFD
-1502 IPATVKMTTP
+1502 IPATVKTTTP
-1512 NGVDIENTA
+1512 DGVDIVNTA
-1521 NQIVHQYDPTNRN
+1521 NQVVHQYDPTKK
-1534 ITKPE
+1534 TVTTPPK
-1539 KPTQKRVVNLPVP
+1539 KDTQKRVVNLPISLP
-1552 LEFDFTKKLD
+1552 LNFTKRLD
-1562 GRNLVENEF
+1562 GRQLQANEF
-1571 TFVLK
+1571 TFELR
-1576 KDGVAIQTVKNS
+1576 KDGVKVADAQND
-1588 APDATTGIAKIA
+1588 APNANGVAKIN
-1600 FKPLEFTKAD
+1600 FKALQFTHDDLGK
-1610 AGNTFTY
+1610 TYTY
-1617 TVEEVAGTDATVSY
+1617 TVNEVAGSDATVTY
-1631 DNMVATIK
+1631 DTMVATITVTIQK
-1639 VEVKHD
+1639 D
-1645 GTTMTTVVNMLQDAP
+1645 GTAKAIVAHLDQDAP

-1681 VVSKE
+1681 VVDKE

-1691 GDKLLDDDSELADKY
+1691 GDKLVDDDKELADKY
-1706 GDTKANPYVDGTAN
+1706 ADTNANPYADDASN
-1720 NEPENLNTKTVKPGS
+1720 NEPENLNTKTVKPGD

-1756 QTVGI
+1756 QTLGI
-1761 TDNYDEAKL
+1761 TDNYDEDKL
-1770 DVNSIKVYDSVTGAD
+1770 DVNSIKVYDSVTGTD

-1830 YKVDISTTVK
+1830 YKVDIV
-1840 TDAPAGK
+1840 
-1847 DIENTA
+1847 
-1853 GQIVHYYNPRTNTV
+1853 
-1867 EKPEKPTEKRVNSVP
+1867 
-1882 VPLELKF
+1882 
-1889 TKALD
+1889 
-1894 GRALQAGEFEFI
+1894 
-1906 LEKDGVEV
+1906 
-1914 ERVKNDAAGKINF
+1914 
-1927 KKLEFGKNDLGKT
+1927 
-1940 YNYTVREVAG
+1940 
-1950 TDATVTYD
+1950 
-1958 TMVATVSVS
+1958 
-1967 ISHDGT
+1967 
-1973 AKAIVKNV
+1973 
-1981 VDAPDKEFNNK
+1981 
-1992 VKPPEE
+1992 
-1998 PKFNP
+1998 
-2003 EKYVVSTEKFDIT
+2003 
-2016 GDKLLDDDSEL
+2016 
-2027 TDKYGDTNANPYAD
+2027 
-2041 GTANN
+2041 
-2046 EPENLNTKTVKP
+2046 
-2058 GSKLVYQVWLDT
+2058 
-2070 TQFSAT
+2070 
-2076 NTENIQTVGI
+2076 
-2086 TDNYDEAK
+2086 
-2094 LNVNSIKVYDSVT
+2094 
-2107 GSDVTSKFDIANT
+2107 
-2120 GGVITATLKAGFTKS
+2120 
-2135 LGDANNTQIIDTTKF
+2135 
-2150 AFGRYYKVDISTTVK
+2150 TTVK

-2328 EPKFNPE
+2328 EPEFKPE
-2335 KYVVRDEDF
+2335 KYVVRDEYF

-2374 NNNEKVTVRNDKGEL
+2374 NNNEKVTVPNDKGEL

-2445 TIKVYDGETGADVTS
+2445 TIKVYDGETGTDVTS
-2460 KFDVAVTNG
+2460 KFDVAVTNDG

-2536 HTVETPDKPTQKRV
+2536 HKVETPDKPTQKRV

-3216 TFEFTKKLGGRDL
+3216 TFEFTKKLEGRDL

-3388 PPTPPT
+3388 PPT
-3394 PVVPPVTPPTSPE
+3394 SPE
-3407 VSREQGL
+3407 VFREQGL

>member
-39 EVGTPTVS
+39 EVAAPTVT

-71 QPNPAASVTSPSAS
+71 QSNPAASVTSPSAS

-91 VALVSTASE
+91 VALVSPASE

-124 TASSTPTAAGTT
+124 TASSTPTASGTT

-166 VAPTTQPTATT
+166 VVSTTQPTATT
-177 QPVSAPT
+177 QPVSTST

-196 ASVAQPATTT
+196 ASVAQPAMTT

-233 AVGTAPEVRSRSSR
+233 AAGTATEVRSRSSR

-261 TGAATATPIM
+261 TGVATATPTM

-277 TITNRPL
+277 KITNRPL

-455 KVVDKNASTYDKN
+455 KVVDKNASTYDEN
-468 RLVGKFVQDTNGN
+468 RLVGKFVQDANGD

-630 HPEDLGKYP
+630 HPEDLGKNP

-651 TPSYPGLKPEYRDK
+651 KPSYEGLKPEYRDK
-665 LVKGQPF
+665 LVMGQPF

-699 KRPDGTFYRMSWAGT
+699 KRPDGTFYRMSWAGN

-765 GNIFRLENKLT
+765 GNIFRLENKLS
-776 PSYETIY
+776 PSYETVY

-917 EHEYTVTYTS
+917 EYEYAVTYTS
-927 KKGQD
+927 KNGQD
-932 DSGNKTDPDVSAT
+932 DSGKSTDKNVSATDPDEK
-945 NPTGTGTDTE
+945 TGTDTE

-999 KNDANGNIKFTG
+999 KNDLNGNIKFTG

-1217 NYVVPAIPIRVD
+1217 NFVVPPVPVNVN
-1229 FKKALVGR
+1229 FTKALAGR
-1237 PLKKNEFTFEMKDK
+1237 TLVAGEFTFEMKDE

-1270 QLPEVTNAQVGKV
+1270 QLPEVKNAQVGKV
-1283 IKYTVS
+1283 IKYTVT

-1300 TYDNMVAEVSVS
+1300 TYDNMVAEVSVTVS
-1312 VVKNATSHALQ
+1312 KNADHTLKAT
-1323 AVVTYPGGD
+1323 VTYPGGD
-1332 TEFNNT
+1332 TEFNNV
-1338 VTPPTTPDFQPEKFI
+1338 VTPPTEPKFQPEKFI
-1353 VNKEKYDITGTKLM
+1353 VNKKKFDITGNKLM
-1367 DDDDELADEYT
+1367 DDDNELTNEYT
-1378 DTNANPYADGTA
+1378 ETNTDPYVDKTN

-1406 KIVYQVWLDTTNLK
+1406 EIVYQVWLDTTKLK

-1425 QAVGISDKYEADKL
+1425 QAVGITDNYEADKL
-1439 EINVADIKAY
+1439 EINVANIKAY

-1454 VDVTDKFDI
+1454 ADVTDKFDI
-1463 TVNNGVITATSKASF
+1463 TVNNGVITATSKDKF
-1478 IKDIN
+1478 IKDK
-1483 NDPVIDTTK
+1483 VIDTTK
-1492 FAFGRYYKFD
+1492 FEFGRYYKFD
-1502 IPATVKMTTP
+1502 IPATVKTTTP
-1512 NGVDIENTA
+1512 DGVDIENTA
-1521 NQIVHQYDPTNRN
+1521 NQIVHQYDPTKRD

-1552 LEFDFTKKLD
+1552 LELKFTKALA
-1562 GRNLVENEF
+1562 GRQLKANEF
-1571 TFVLK
+1571 EFVLE
-1576 KDGVAIQTVKNS
+1576 KDGVEVERVKN
-1588 APDATTGIAKIA
+1588 DAAGKIN
-1600 FKPLEFTKAD
+1600 FKKLEF
-1610 AGNTFTY
+1610 GNDDLGKTYNY
-1617 TVEEVAGTDATVSY
+1617 TVHEVTGSDATVTY
-1631 DNMVATIK
+1631 DTMVATVRVSIS
-1639 VEVKHD
+1639 HD
-1645 GTTMTTVVNMLQDAP
+1645 GTAKAIVKNVVDAP
-1660 DKEFNNTVKPPE
+1660 DKEFNNKVKPPE

-1681 VVSKE
+1681 VVSTE

-1706 GDTKANPYVDGTAN
+1706 GDTNANPYVDGTAN

-1770 DVNSIKVYDSVTGAD
+1770 DVNSIKVYDSVTG
-1785 VTSKFDIANTGGVI
+1785 
-1799 TATLKAGFT
+1799 
-1808 KSLGDAN
+1808 
-1815 NTQIIDTTKFAFGRY
+1815 
-1830 YKVDISTTVK
+1830 
-1840 TDAPAGK
+1840 
-1847 DIENTA
+1847 
-1853 GQIVHYYNPRTNTV
+1853 
-1867 EKPEKPTEKRVNSVP
+1867 
-1882 VPLELKF
+1882 
-1889 TKALD
+1889 
-1894 GRALQAGEFEFI
+1894 
-1906 LEKDGVEV
+1906 
-1914 ERVKNDAAGKINF
+1914 
-1927 KKLEFGKNDLGKT
+1927 
-1940 YNYTVREVAG
+1940 
-1950 TDATVTYD
+1950 
-1958 TMVATVSVS
+1958 
-1967 ISHDGT
+1967 
-1973 AKAIVKNV
+1973 
-1981 VDAPDKEFNNK
+1981 
-1992 VKPPEE
+1992 
-1998 PKFNP
+1998 
-2003 EKYVVSTEKFDIT
+2003 
-2016 GDKLLDDDSEL
+2016 
-2027 TDKYGDTNANPYAD
+2027 
-2041 GTANN
+2041 
-2046 EPENLNTKTVKP
+2046 
-2058 GSKLVYQVWLDT
+2058 
-2070 TQFSAT
+2070 
-2076 NTENIQTVGI
+2076 
-2086 TDNYDEAK
+2086 
-2094 LNVNSIKVYDSVT
+2094 
-2107 GSDVTSKFDIANT
+2107 SDVTSKFDIANT

-2150 AFGRYYKVDISTTVK
+2150 AFGRYYKFDIVTTVK

-2241 AKNDA
+2241 AKNGA

-2774 KFDISIKNGVIYA
+2774 KFKISIKNGVIYA

-2918 LFSKADLGKTF
+2918 LFIKADLGKTF

-3084 YDEKKLNVNQPD
+3084 YDEKKLNVNQSD

-3216 TFEFTKKLGGRDL
+3216 TFEFTKKLEGRDL

-3366 PTPVVPPVTPPTPPT
+3366 PI

>member
-71 QPNPAASVTSPSAS
+71 QSNPAASVTSPSAS

-91 VALVSTASE
+91 VALVSPASE
-100 VASASTTETTST
+100 VASASTTETTSI

-233 AVGTAPEVRSRSSR
+233 AAGTATEVRSRSSR
-247 RRRSLDNPESTSYT
+247 RRRSLDNPESTSHT
-261 TGAATATPIM
+261 TGAATATPTM

-455 KVVDKNASTYDKN
+455 KVVDKNASTYDMN

-495 NKDGIP
+495 NKDGTP

-630 HPEDLGKYP
+630 HPEDLGKNP

-699 KRPDGTFYRMSWAGT
+699 KRPDGTFYRMSWAGN

-765 GNIFRLENKLT
+765 GNIFRLENKLS
-776 PSYETIY
+776 PSYETVY

-1217 NYVVPAIPIRVD
+1217 NFVVPAIPIRVD

-1237 PLKKNEFTFEMKDK
+1237 SLKANEFTFEMKDSA
-1251 NGVVV
+1251 GTVV
-1256 ATGTNDEHGVVTFN
+1256 ATGTNDANGVVTFN
-1270 QLPEVTNAQVGKV
+1270 QLPKVKNAQVGQT
-1283 IKYTVS
+1283 IKYYVS
-1289 EKVPANKEFGV
+1289 EKVPSNKEFGV
-1300 TYDNMVAEVSVS
+1300 TYDSMVAEVSVTVS
-1312 VVKNATSHALQ
+1312 KNADHTLKAT
-1323 AVVTYPGGD
+1323 VTYPGGD

-1338 VTPPTTPDFQPEKFI
+1338 VIPPTTPDFQPEKFI
-1353 VNKEKYDITGTKLM
+1353 VNKEKYDITGNKLM
-1367 DDDDELADEYT
+1367 DDDDELADEYV
-1378 DTNANPYADGTA
+1378 DTNANPYVDGTT

-1406 KIVYQVWLDTTNLK
+1406 KIVYQVWLDTTKLK

-1454 VDVTDKFDI
+1454 VDVTAKFDI
-1463 TVNNGVITATSKASF
+1463 KVENGTITATSKNEF
-1478 IKDIN
+1478 IKDAN
-1483 NDPVIDTTK
+1483 NNPVIDTTK
-1492 FAFGRYYKFD
+1492 FEFGRYYKFD
-1502 IPATVKMTTP
+1502 IPATVKTTTP
-1512 NGVDIENTA
+1512 DGVDIVNTA
-1521 NQIVHQYDPTNRN
+1521 NQVVHQYDPTKK
-1534 ITKPE
+1534 TVTTPPK
-1539 KPTQKRVVNLPVP
+1539 KDTQKRVVNLPISLP
-1552 LEFDFTKKLD
+1552 LNFTKRLD
-1562 GRNLVENEF
+1562 GRQLQANEF
-1571 TFVLK
+1571 TFELR
-1576 KDGVAIQTVKNS
+1576 KDGVKVADAQND
-1588 APDATTGIAKIA
+1588 APNANGVAKIN
-1600 FKPLEFTKAD
+1600 FKALQFTHDDLGK
-1610 AGNTFTY
+1610 TYTY
-1617 TVEEVAGTDATVSY
+1617 TVNEVAGSDATVTY
-1631 DNMVATIK
+1631 DTMVATITVTIQK
-1639 VEVKHD
+1639 D
-1645 GTTMTTVVNMLQDAP
+1645 GTAKAIVAHLDQDAP

-1681 VVSKE
+1681 VVDKE

-1691 GDKLLDDDSELADKY
+1691 GDKLVDDDKELADKY
-1706 GDTKANPYVDGTAN
+1706 ADTNANPYADDASN
-1720 NEPENLNTKTVKPGS
+1720 NEPENLNTKTVKPGD

-1756 QTVGI
+1756 QTLGI
-1761 TDNYDEAKL
+1761 TDNYDEDKL
-1770 DVNSIKVYDSVTGAD
+1770 DVNSIKVYDSVTGTD

-1830 YKVDISTTVK
+1830 YKVDIV
-1840 TDAPAGK
+1840 
-1847 DIENTA
+1847 
-1853 GQIVHYYNPRTNTV
+1853 
-1867 EKPEKPTEKRVNSVP
+1867 
-1882 VPLELKF
+1882 
-1889 TKALD
+1889 
-1894 GRALQAGEFEFI
+1894 
-1906 LEKDGVEV
+1906 
-1914 ERVKNDAAGKINF
+1914 
-1927 KKLEFGKNDLGKT
+1927 
-1940 YNYTVREVAG
+1940 
-1950 TDATVTYD
+1950 
-1958 TMVATVSVS
+1958 
-1967 ISHDGT
+1967 
-1973 AKAIVKNV
+1973 
-1981 VDAPDKEFNNK
+1981 
-1992 VKPPEE
+1992 
-1998 PKFNP
+1998 
-2003 EKYVVSTEKFDIT
+2003 
-2016 GDKLLDDDSEL
+2016 
-2027 TDKYGDTNANPYAD
+2027 
-2041 GTANN
+2041 
-2046 EPENLNTKTVKP
+2046 
-2058 GSKLVYQVWLDT
+2058 
-2070 TQFSAT
+2070 
-2076 NTENIQTVGI
+2076 
-2086 TDNYDEAK
+2086 
-2094 LNVNSIKVYDSVT
+2094 
-2107 GSDVTSKFDIANT
+2107 
-2120 GGVITATLKAGFTKS
+2120 
-2135 LGDANNTQIIDTTKF
+2135 
-2150 AFGRYYKVDISTTVK
+2150 TTVK

-2328 EPKFNPE
+2328 EPEFKPE
-2335 KYVVRDEDF
+2335 KYVVRDEYF

-2374 NNNEKVTVRNDKGEL
+2374 NNNEKVTVPNDKGEL

-2445 TIKVYDGETGADVTS
+2445 TIKVYDGETGTDVTS
-2460 KFDVAVTNG
+2460 KFDVAVTNDG

-2536 HTVETPDKPTQKRV
+2536 HKVETPDKPTQKRV

-3216 TFEFTKKLGGRDL
+3216 TFEFTKKLEGRDL

>member
-1 MKDFFNRRQRFSLRK
+1 
-16 YSFGVASV
+16 
-24 LLGTALFAAHSAQAD
+24 
-39 EVGTPTVS
+39 
-47 AGNPGTSVAGES
+47 
-59 SSSLVNTTTTAP
+59 
-71 QPNPAASVTSPSAS
+71 
-85 ATSTST
+85 
-91 VALVSTASE
+91 
-100 VASASTTETTST
+100 
-112 ATAPATTATAAA
+112 
-124 TASSTPTAAGTT
+124 
-136 SVGSATSSS
+136 
-145 TGATST
+145 
-151 SAVTPTAVQPTVAQP
+151 
-166 VAPTTQPTATT
+166 
-177 QPVSAPT
+177 
-184 ATQPVA
+184 
-190 STQPTS
+190 
-196 ASVAQPATTT
+196 
-206 LTTSTPSPTS
+206 
-216 AANTAALTTM
+216 M

-233 AVGTAPEVRSRSSR
+233 AAGTAPEVRSRSSR

-261 TGAATATPIM
+261 TGAATATPTM

-284 VVPTPKDPNDHI
+284 VVPTPKDPNNHV

-301 YQLNPNTSQYTYLVT
+301 YQLNPSASQYTYIVT

-322 KAYNTKYYYRMS
+322 TEYNTKFYYRMS

-385 EFRFENIVDADK
+385 EFRFENVKDADK
-397 TNRPALRATWKYNGS
+397 TDRPALRATWKFNGS
-412 ATDFDGQRSAIQIYD
+412 ANDFDGQRTAIQIYD
-427 VVNPANEGTT
+427 VVNTANEGTT
-437 ITDPQYYIP
+437 ITNPQYYIP

-455 KVVDKNASTYDKN
+455 KVVDKNASTYNKN
-468 RLVGKFVQDTNGN
+468 RLVGKFVQDANGD

-495 NKDGIP
+495 NKDGTP
-501 DVGTQSY
+501 DVNTQSY

-523 AMEGQDFHAS
+523 AMEGQNFYAS

-546 ADPRSLVD
+546 ADSRSLVD

-559 YQVGQRWFDVANA
+559 YQVGQRWFDVANP
-572 EGAVKRIKE
+572 EGGVKRIKE
-581 VVKEDG
+581 VVGEDG

-600 LNKIA
+600 LNKIS
-605 KDVNT
+605 KDLNT

-630 HPEDLGKYP
+630 HPEDFGKNP
-639 TIDDAGWNRDNN
+639 EIDDAGWNKDNN
-651 TPSYPGLKPEYRDK
+651 KPVRDGLKPELRDK
-665 LVKGQPF
+665 LVVGKPF

-679 NTNYKGDL
+679 NTNYLGDL
-687 EFARGSGADFIY
+687 EYGKPNVADFIY
-699 KRPDGTFYRMSWAGT
+699 KRPNGTFYKMTWGGDEPTNTIEYAIT
-714 VAQNNVE
+714 E
-721 VKENPVSATEAA
+721 VSASEAA
-733 QYSPRYSSAGEFY
+733 GYQPRYSAAGEFY
-746 VNRGS
+746 VNRGG
-751 SDTSY
+751 TGAAY
-756 TINGVPVAS
+756 TINGVPVSS
-765 GNIFRLENKLT
+765 GNVFRLENKLS
-776 PSYETIY
+776 PSYETVY

-801 KSLNTTVQPELKK
+801 TSLNATEQPELKK
-814 GAFSFNITNV
+814 GAFSFKIENV

-834 DGPAINAT
+834 DGPVINET
-842 VTNKEDG
+842 VKNKEDG
-849 SIPFTQ
+849 SIPFTK

-989 NEAGAVVGTA
+989 NEAGTVVGTA

-1166 AGTNTDVDYDAMTI
+1166 PGTNTDVDYDAMTI

-1217 NYVVPAIPIRVD
+1217 NFVVPPVPVNVN
-1229 FKKALVGR
+1229 FTKALAGR
-1237 PLKKNEFTFEMKDK
+1237 TLVAGEFTFEMKDE

-1270 QLPEVTNAQVGKV
+1270 QLPEVKNAQVGKV
-1283 IKYTVS
+1283 IKYKVT

-1300 TYDNMVAEVSVS
+1300 TYDNMVAEVSVTVS
-1312 VVKNATSHALQ
+1312 KNADHTLKAT
-1323 AVVTYPGGD
+1323 VTYPGGD

-1338 VTPPTTPDFQPEKFI
+1338 VTPPTTPEFQPEKF
-1353 VNKEKYDITGTKLM
+1353 VVSKEKYDITGNKLM
-1367 DDDDELADEYT
+1367 DDDDELTNEYT
-1378 DTNANPYADGTA
+1378 ETNADPYVDKTT

-1401 VKKGD
+1401 VKRGSKL
-1406 KIVYQVWLDTTNLK
+1406 VYQVWLDTTKFTEAN
-1420 ASDNI
+1420 NI
-1425 QAVGISDKYEADKL
+1425 QYVGVSDTYDAEKL
-1439 EINVADIKAY
+1439 DVNAADIKAY

-1454 VDVTDKFDI
+1454 AEVTNKFDI
-1463 TVNNGVITATSKASF
+1463 KVENGTITATSKEAF
-1478 IKDIN
+1478 IKDKVN
-1483 NDPVIDTTK
+1483 APVIDTTK
-1492 FAFGRYYKFD
+1492 FEFGRYYKFD
-1502 IPATVKMTTP
+1502 IPATVKESVKA
-1512 NGVDIENTA
+1512 GADIENTA
-1521 NQIVHQYDPTNRN
+1521 NQTVHVYNPVSKTVE
-1534 ITKPE
+1534 KPE
-1539 KPTQKRVVNLPVP
+1539 KPTQKRVNSVPVP
-1552 LEFDFTKKLD
+1552 VEMNFTKRLE
-1562 GRNLVENEF
+1562 GRELQKNEF
-1571 TFVLK
+1571 EFVLK
-1576 KDGVAIQTVKNS
+1576 KDGVEVERVKN
-1588 APDATTGIAKIA
+1588 DAAGKIV
-1600 FKPLEFTKAD
+1600 FKTLEFGRDDLGKTY
-1610 AGNTFTY
+1610 NY
-1617 TVEEVAGTDATVSY
+1617 TVEETPGTDATVKY
-1631 DNMVATIK
+1631 DTMVATVK
-1639 VEVKHD
+1639 VVVSHD
-1645 GTTMTTVVNMLQDAP
+1645 GTAKAIVANVTDAA
-1660 DKEFNNTVKPPE
+1660 DKEFNNRVTPPE
-1672 EPKFNPEKY
+1672 EPKFQPEKY
-1681 VVSKE
+1681 VVSEE

-1691 GDKLLDDDSELADKY
+1691 GDKLVDDDKELADKY
-1706 GDTKANPYVDGTAN
+1706 ADTNANPYADDASN
-1720 NEPENLNTKTVKPGS
+1720 NEPENLNTKTVKPGD

-1756 QTVGI
+1756 QTLSI
-1761 TDNYDEAKL
+1761 TDNYDEDKL

-1830 YKVDISTTVK
+1830 YK
-1840 TDAPAGK
+1840 
-1847 DIENTA
+1847 
-1853 GQIVHYYNPRTNTV
+1853 
-1867 EKPEKPTEKRVNSVP
+1867 
-1882 VPLELKF
+1882 
-1889 TKALD
+1889 
-1894 GRALQAGEFEFI
+1894 
-1906 LEKDGVEV
+1906 
-1914 ERVKNDAAGKINF
+1914 
-1927 KKLEFGKNDLGKT
+1927 
-1940 YNYTVREVAG
+1940 
-1950 TDATVTYD
+1950 
-1958 TMVATVSVS
+1958 
-1967 ISHDGT
+1967 
-1973 AKAIVKNV
+1973 
-1981 VDAPDKEFNNK
+1981 
-1992 VKPPEE
+1992 
-1998 PKFNP
+1998 
-2003 EKYVVSTEKFDIT
+2003 FDI
-2016 GDKLLDDDSEL
+2016 
-2027 TDKYGDTNANPYAD
+2027 
-2041 GTANN
+2041 
-2046 EPENLNTKTVKP
+2046 V
-2058 GSKLVYQVWLDT
+2058 
-2070 TQFSAT
+2070 
-2076 NTENIQTVGI
+2076 
-2086 TDNYDEAK
+2086 
-2094 LNVNSIKVYDSVT
+2094 
-2107 GSDVTSKFDIANT
+2107 
-2120 GGVITATLKAGFTKS
+2120 
-2135 LGDANNTQIIDTTKF
+2135 
-2150 AFGRYYKVDISTTVK
+2150 TTVK

-2328 EPKFNPE
+2328 EPEFKPE

-2673 NNVTPNFKPEKYVVS
+2673 NNVTPNFKPEKYVVF

-3113 IKVENGVITAN
+3113 IKVENGVITAT

-3216 TFEFTKKLGGRDL
+3216 TFEFTKKLEGRDL

-3388 PPTPPT
+3388 PPT
-3394 PVVPPVTPPTSPE
+3394 SPE